1 MNLLKKN
8 KYSIRKYKVGI
19 FSTLIGTVLLL
30 SNPNGA
36 QALTTDHNVQGGSNQ
51 ALPGNS
57 QNTNA
62 DTNRDIV
69 NDSQNT
75 PNAHATDNTSTNQAL
90 TNHQNVDVANQV
102 GPAPIQPSASPAQNN
117 NNSNA
122 NSTAT
127 EPAANTNN
135 NLASNNNTLNVPNNT
150 DNNDS
155 ARHLTLKEIQEDV
168 RHSSDKPELVA
179 IAEEASNRPKK
190 RSRRAAPTDP
200 NATPADPTATPAD
213 PTAGNGSAPV
223 AITAPYTPT
232 TDPNANNIGQNAPNE
247 VLSFDDNN
255 IRPSTNRSVPT
266 VTVVDNLPG
275 YTLINGGKV
284 GVFSHAMVRT
294 SMFDSGD
301 AKNYQ
306 AQGNVI
312 ALGRIRGNDT
322 NDHGDFN
329 GIEKTLTVNPNSELI
344 FEFNTMTTKN
354 YQAQGNVI
362 ALGRIRGNDTNDHG
376 DFNGIEKTLTVNPN
390 SELIFE
396 FNTMTTKNYQGMTNL
411 IIKNADNDTVIG
423 EKVVA
428 YGPIW
433 RLLKVP
439 ENVSHLKIQFV
450 PKNDAIT
457 DARGIYQLRDGYKY
471 YDFVDSI
478 GLHSGSHV
486 YVERRTMEP
495 TATNNKEF
503 TVTTSLKNNGNF
515 GASFNTDDFV
525 YKIQLPEGVEYVN
538 NSLTK
543 DFPSGNSGVDIN
555 DMNVTYDAA
564 NRIITIKSTG
574 GGTGNSPARLM
585 PDKILDLKYKLRVNN
600 VPTPRTVTF
609 NDTLTYKTYSQDFIN
624 SPAESHTVSTNPYT
638 IDIIM
643 NKDALQAEV
652 DRRIQQADYTFA
664 SLDIFNDLKRRAQ
677 TILDENRNNVPLNKR
692 VSQADIDSLA
702 NQMQHTLIRSV
713 DAENAVNRKV
723 DDMEDLVN
731 QNDELTDE
739 EKQAAIQVIEE
750 HKNEIIGNIGD
761 QTTDDGV
768 TRIKDQGIQTLS
780 GDTATPV
787 VKPNAKQ
794 AIRDKAAKQREIINH
809 TPDAT
814 QDEIQDALNQ
824 LTTDETDAID
834 NVTNATTNADVETA
848 KNNGINTIGAVAPQ
862 VTHKQAAR
870 DAINQATATKRQQIN
885 SNREATQEEKNA
897 ALNELTQA
905 TNHALEQINQATTND
920 DVDTAKGDGLNAIN
934 PIAPVTVVKQAARD
948 AVSHDA
954 QQHIAEINANPDAT
968 QEERQAAIEK
978 VNAAVAVANTNILNA
993 NTNADVEQVKTNAI
1007 QGIQAIEPATKVKT
1021 DAKNAIDQSAETQH
1035 NAIFNNN
1042 DATLEEQQAAQ
1053 QLLDQAVATAKQ
1065 NINAADTNQEVAQ
1078 AKDQGTQN
1086 IVVIQPATQVKT
1098 DARNAVN
1105 EKAREAITNINA
1117 TPGATREEKQEAI
1130 NRVNTLKNRALNDIG
1145 VTSTT
1150 AMVNSIRDDAV
1161 NQIGA
1166 VQPHVTKKQTATG
1179 VLTDLATAKKQEINQ
1194 NTNATTEEK
1203 QVALNQVDQDLAT
1216 AINNIN
1222 QADTNAEVD
1231 QAQQL
1236 GTKAINAIQPNI
1248 VKKPAALAQTNQHYS
1263 AKLVEIN
1270 ATPDATDDEKN
1281 AAINTLNQDRQQAIE
1296 SIKQA
1301 NTNAEVDQAAT
1312 VAENNIDAVQV
1323 DVVKKQAARDKI
1335 TAEVA
1340 KRIEAVKQT
1349 PNATDEEK
1357 QAAVNQINQLK
1368 DQAFNQINQNQT
1380 NDQVDAT
1387 TNQAINAIDNV
1398 EAEVVIKPKAIAD
1411 IEKAVKEK
1419 QQQIDNSLDSTD
1431 NEKEVALQ
1439 ALAKE
1444 KEKALAAIDQAQT
1457 NSQVNQA
1464 ATNGVSAIKI
1474 IQPETKIK
1482 PAAREKINQK
1492 ANELRAQINQDKE
1505 ATAEERQ
1512 AALDKINDLVAK
1524 AMTNITNDRTNQ
1536 QVNDSTNQA
1545 LDDIALVTPD
1555 HIVRAAARDAVKQQ
1569 YEAKKH
1575 EIEQAEHATDEEK
1588 QVALN
1593 QLANNEKRALQ
1604 NINQA
1609 IANNDVKRVESNG
1622 IATLKGVEPH
1632 IVVKPEA
1639 QEAIKASADNQ
1650 VESIK
1655 DTPHATTDEL
1665 DEANQQINDT
1675 LKQGQ
1680 QDIDNTTQDAAVND
1694 VRNQTI
1700 KAIEQ
1705 IKPKVRR
1712 KRAALDNIDESNNN
1726 QLDAIRNTLDTT
1738 QDERNVA
1745 IAALN
1750 KIVNAIK
1757 NDIAQNKTNAEVD
1770 QTEADG
1776 NNNIKVILPK
1786 VQVKPAARQSVS
1798 AKAEAQNALIDQSD
1812 LSTEEERLAAK
1823 HLVEQALNQ
1832 AIDQINHADKTAQV
1846 NQNSIDAQNIISK
1859 IKPATTVKAT
1869 ALQQIQNI
1877 ATNKINLIKANNEAT
1892 DEEQNAAI
1900 VQVEK
1905 ELIKAKQQIAGAV
1918 TNADVAYLL
1927 HDGKNEIREIEPV
1940 INKKATAREQLTTLF
1955 NDKKQAIEANVQA
1968 TVEERNSILAQ
1979 LQNIY
1984 DTAIGQID
1992 QDRSNAQVDKTATLN
2007 LQTIHDLDVH
2017 PIKKPDAEKTINDD
2031 LARVTHLVQNYRKVS
2046 DRNKADALKAI
2057 TALKLQMDE
2066 ELKTARTNADV
2077 DAVLKRFNVALGD
2090 IEAVITEKENSLLR
2104 IDNIAQQTYAKFKA
2118 IATPEQLAKVKALI
2132 DQYVADG
2139 NRMVDEDAT
2148 LNDIKKDTQLIIDEI
2163 LAIKLPAEVI
2173 KASPKVGQPAPKVC
2187 TPIKK
2192 EDKQEVRKVVKELP
2206 NTGSEEMDL
2215 PLKEL
2220 ALITGAALL
2229 ARRRSKKEKES

>member
-36 QALTTDHNVQGGSNQ
+36 QALTTDNNVQSDTNQ
-51 ALPGNS
+51 ATPVNS
-57 QNTNA
+57 Q
-62 DTNRDIV
+62 DTNVANNRGLA
-69 NDSQNT
+69 NSAQNT
-75 PNAHATDNTSTNQAL
+75 PNQSATTNQSTNQAL
-90 TNHQNVDVANQV
+90 VNHNNGSIANQATPTSV
-102 GPAPIQPSASPAQNN
+102 QSSTPSAQNN
-117 NNSNA
+117 NHTDGNTTATETVSNA
-122 NSTAT
+122 N
-127 EPAANTNN
+127 NKDVV
-135 NLASNNNTLNVPNNT
+135 SNNTTLNVPNKTNE
-150 DNNDS
+150 NGS
-155 ARHLTLKEIQEDV
+155 GGHLTLKEIQEDV

-179 IAEEASNRPKK
+179 IAEQASNRPKK
-190 RSRRAAPTDP
+190 RSRRAAPADP
-200 NATPADPTATPAD
+200 NATPADPAAAA
-213 PTAGNGSAPV
+213 AGNGGAPV

-232 TDPNANNIGQNAPNE
+232 TDPNANNAGQNAPNE
-247 VLSFDDNN
+247 VLSFDDNG
-255 IRPSTNRSVPT
+255 IRPSTNRSVPS

-275 YTLINGGKV
+275 FTLINGGKV

-312 ALGRIRGNDT
+312 ALGRIKGNDT

-329 GIEKTLTVNPNSELI
+329 GIEKS
-344 FEFNTMTTKN
+344 
-354 YQAQGNVI
+354 
-362 ALGRIRGNDTNDHG
+362 
-376 DFNGIEKTLTVNPN
+376 LTVNPN

-396 FNTMTTKNYQGMTNL
+396 FNTMTTKNYQGVTNL
-411 IIKNADNDTVIG
+411 IIKNADNDTVIA
-423 EKVVA
+423 EKSVA

-433 RLLKVP
+433 RLFKVP

-525 YKIQLPEGVEYVN
+525 YKVQLPEGVEYVN

-543 DFPSGNSGVDIN
+543 DFPSSNSGVDMN
-555 DMNVTYDAA
+555 DFNVTYDAA
-564 NRIITIKSTG
+564 NRVITIKSTG
-574 GGTGNSPARLM
+574 GGSGNSPARLM

-609 NDTLTYKTYSQDFIN
+609 NDTLTYKTYTQDFIN

-692 VSQADIDSLA
+692 VSQADIDSLT

-713 DAENAVNRKV
+713 DAENAVNKKV
-723 DDMEDLVN
+723 DQMEDLVN

-787 VKPNAKQ
+787 VKPNAKK
-794 AIRDKAAKQREIINH
+794 AIRDKATKQREIINA

-814 QDEIQDALNQ
+814 EDEIQDALNQ
-824 LTTDETDAID
+824 LATDETDAID
-834 NVTNATTNADVETA
+834 NVTNATTNADVEIA
-848 KNNGINTIGAVAPQ
+848 KNNGINTIGAVVPQ

-905 TNHALEQINQATTND
+905 TNHALEQINQATTNA
-920 DVDTAKGDGLNAIN
+920 DVDNAKGDGLNAIN

-968 QEERQAAIEK
+968 QEERQAAIDK
-978 VNAAVAVANTNILNA
+978 VNAAVTAANTNILNA

-1007 QGIQAIEPATKVKT
+1007 QGIQAITPATKVKT
-1021 DAKNAIDQSAETQH
+1021 DAKNAIDKSAETQH
-1035 NAIFNNN
+1035 NTIFNNN

-1105 EKAREAITNINA
+1105 DKAREAITNIDA

-1130 NRVNTLKNRALNDIG
+1130 NRVNTLKNRALTDIG

-1179 VLTDLATAKKQEINQ
+1179 VLNDLATAKKQEINQ

-1203 QVALNQVDQDLAT
+1203 QVALNQVDQELAT

-1248 VKKPAALAQTNQHYS
+1248 VKKPAALAQINQHYN
-1263 AKLVEIN
+1263 AKLAEIN
-1270 ATPDATDDEKN
+1270 ATPDATNDEKN

-1368 DQAFNQINQNQT
+1368 DQAINQINQNQT
-1380 NDQVDAT
+1380 NDQVDTT
-1387 TNQAINAIDNV
+1387 TNQAVNAIDNV

-1431 NEKEVALQ
+1431 NEKEVASQ

-1474 IQPETKIK
+1474 IQPETKVK

-1492 ANELRAQINQDKE
+1492 ANELRAKINQDKE

-1512 AALDKINDLVAK
+1512 VALDKINEFVNQ
-1524 AMTNITNDRTNQ
+1524 AMTDITNNRTNQ
-1536 QVNDSTNQA
+1536 QVDDTTSQA
-1545 LDDIALVTPD
+1545 LDSIALVAPE

-1569 YEAKKH
+1569 YEAKKQ

-1593 QLANNEKRALQ
+1593 QLANNEKLALQ

-1609 IANNDVKRVESNG
+1609 VTNNDVKRVETNG
-1622 IATLKGVEPH
+1622 IATLKGVQPH
-1632 IVVKPEA
+1632 IVIKPEA
-1639 QEAIKASADNQ
+1639 QQAIKATAENQ

-1655 DTPHATTDEL
+1655 DTPHATVDEL
-1665 DEANQQINDT
+1665 DEANQLISDT
-1675 LKQGQ
+1675 LKQAQ
-1680 QDIDNTTQDAAVND
+1680 QEIENTNQDAAVTD

-1712 KRAALDNIDESNNN
+1712 KRAALDSIEENNKN

-1738 QDERNVA
+1738 QDERDVA
-1745 IAALN
+1745 IDTLN
-1750 KIVNAIK
+1750 KIVNTIK

-1770 QTEADG
+1770 RTETDG
-1776 NNNIKVILPK
+1776 NDNIKVILPK
-1786 VQVKPAARQSVS
+1786 VQVKPAARQSVGV
-1798 AKAEAQNALIDQSD
+1798 KAEAQNALIDQSD

-1846 NQNSIDAQNIISK
+1846 NQDSIDAQNIISK

-1892 DEEQNAAI
+1892 DEEQNIAI
-1900 VQVEK
+1900 AQVEK
-1905 ELIKAKQQIAGAV
+1905 ELIKAKQQIASAV

-1927 HDGKNEIREIEPV
+1927 HDEKNEIREIEPV
-1940 INKKATAREQLTTLF
+1940 INRKASAREQLTTLF
-1955 NDKKQAIEANVQA
+1955 NDKKQAIEANIQA

-1992 QDRSNAQVDKTATLN
+1992 QDRSNAQVDKTASLN

-2031 LARVTHLVQNYRKVS
+2031 LARVTALVQNYRKVS
-2046 DRNKADALKAI
+2046 NRNKADALKAI

-2077 DAVLKRFNVALGD
+2077 DAVLKRFNVALSD

-2118 IATPEQLAKVKALI
+2118 IATPEQLAKVKVLI

-2139 NRMVDEDAT
+2139 NRMIDEDAT
-2148 LNDIKKDTQLIIDEI
+2148 LNDIKQHTQFIVDEI
-2163 LAIKLPAEVI
+2163 LAIKLPAEATKV
-2173 KASPKVGQPAPKVC
+2173 SPKEIQPAPKVC

-2192 EDKQEVRKVVKELP
+2192 EETHESRKVEKELP
-2206 NTGSEEMDL
+2206 NTGSEGMDL
-2215 PLKEL
+2215 PLKEF

-2229 ARRRSKKEKES
+2229 ARRRTKNEKES

>member
-36 QALTTDHNVQGGSNQ
+36 QALTTDNNVQSDTNQ
-51 ALPGNS
+51 ATPVNS
-57 QNTNA
+57 QDKDVAN
-62 DTNRDIV
+62 NRGLA
-69 NDSQNT
+69 NSAQNT
-75 PNAHATDNTSTNQAL
+75 PNQSATTNQATNQAL
-90 TNHQNVDVANQV
+90 VNHNNGSIVNQATPTSV
-102 GPAPIQPSASPAQNN
+102 QSSTPSAQNN
-117 NNSNA
+117 NHTDGNTTATETVSNA
-122 NSTAT
+122 N
-127 EPAANTNN
+127 NN
-135 NLASNNNTLNVPNNT
+135 DVASNNTTLNVPNKTNE
-150 DNNDS
+150 NGS
-155 ARHLTLKEIQEDV
+155 GGHLTLKEIQEDV

-179 IAEEASNRPKK
+179 IAEPASNRPKK
-190 RSRRAAPTDP
+190 RSRRAVPADP
-200 NATPADPTATPAD
+200 NATPADPGAAA
-213 PTAGNGSAPV
+213 AGNGGAPV

-232 TDPNANNIGQNAPNE
+232 TDPNANNAGQNAPNE
-247 VLSFDDNN
+247 VLSFDDNS
-255 IRPSTNRSVPT
+255 IRPSTNRSVPS

-275 YTLINGGKV
+275 FTLINGGKV
-284 GVFSHAMVRT
+284 GVLSHAMVRT
-294 SMFDSGD
+294 SMFEAGS
-301 AKNYQ
+301 NRTYQ
-306 AQGNVI
+306 AQGNVL
-312 ALGRIRGNDT
+312 ALGRISGTDASN
-322 NDHGDFN
+322 HGDFN
-329 GIEKTLTVNPNSELI
+329 GIEKSLTVNPNSELI
-344 FEFNTMTTKN
+344 FEFNTMPTKN
-354 YQAQGNVI
+354 GQGATNV
-362 ALGRIRGNDTNDHG
+362 
-376 DFNGIEKTLTVNPN
+376 
-390 SELIFE
+390 
-396 FNTMTTKNYQGMTNL
+396 
-411 IIKNADNDTVIG
+411 IIKNADTNDTIA
-423 EKVVA
+423 EKTVEG
-428 YGPIW
+428 GPTL
-433 RLLKVP
+433 RLFKVP
-439 ENVSHLKIQFV
+439 DNVRNLKIQFV

-457 DARGIYQLRDGYKY
+457 DARGIYQLKDGYKY
-471 YDFVDSI
+471 YSFVDSI

-503 TVTTSLKNNGNF
+503 TVTTSLKNNGNS
-515 GASFNTDDFV
+515 GASLDTDEFV

-543 DFPSGNSGVDIN
+543 DFPSNNSGVDVN

-564 NRIITIKSTG
+564 NRVITIKSTG
-574 GGTGNSPARLM
+574 GGTTNSPARLM

-609 NDTLTYKTYSQDFIN
+609 NDTLTYKTYTQDFIN
-624 SPAESHTVSTNPYT
+624 SAAESHTVSTNPYT

-664 SLDIFNDLKRRAQ
+664 SLDIFNDLKKRAQ
-677 TILDENRNNVPLNKR
+677 TILAENRNNVPLNKR
-692 VSQADIDSLA
+692 VSQADIDTLT

-713 DAENAVNRKV
+713 DAENAVNQKA
-723 DDMEDLVN
+723 DQMEDLVN

-750 HKNEIIGNIGD
+750 HKGNIIGDIGD

-787 VKPNAKQ
+787 VKPNAKK
-794 AIRDKAAKQREIINH
+794 AIRDKATKQREIINA

-814 QDEIQDALNQ
+814 EDEIQDAINQ
-824 LTTDETDAID
+824 LATDETDAID

-848 KNNGINTIGAVAPQ
+848 KNNGINTIGSVVPQ

-905 TNHALEQINQATTND
+905 TNHALEQINQATTNA
-920 DVDTAKGDGLNAIN
+920 DVDNAKGDGLNAIN

-968 QEERQAAIEK
+968 QEERQAAIDK
-978 VNAAVAVANTNILNA
+978 VNAAVTAANTNILNA
-993 NTNADVEQVKTNAI
+993 NTNAEVEQVKTNAI
-1007 QGIQAIEPATKVKT
+1007 QGIQAITPATKVKT
-1021 DAKNAIDQSAETQH
+1021 DAKNAIDKSAETQH
-1035 NAIFNNN
+1035 NTIFNNN

-1098 DARNAVN
+1098 DARNVVN
-1105 EKAREAITNINA
+1105 DKAREAITNINA

-1130 NRVNTLKNRALNDIG
+1130 NRVNTLKNRALTDIG

-1179 VLTDLATAKKQEINQ
+1179 VLNDLATAKKQEINQ

-1203 QVALNQVDQDLAT
+1203 QVALNQVDQELAT

-1248 VKKPAALAQTNQHYS
+1248 VKKPAALAQINQHYN
-1263 AKLVEIN
+1263 AKLAEIN
-1270 ATPDATDDEKN
+1270 ATPDATNDEKN

-1380 NDQVDAT
+1380 NDQVDTT
-1387 TNQAINAIDNV
+1387 TNQALNAIDNV

-1431 NEKEVALQ
+1431 NEKEVASQ

-1474 IQPETKIK
+1474 IQPETKVK

-1492 ANELRAQINQDKE
+1492 ANELRAKINQDKE

-1512 AALDKINDLVAK
+1512 VALDKINEFVNQ
-1524 AMTNITNDRTNQ
+1524 AMTDITNNRTNQ
-1536 QVNDSTNQA
+1536 QVDDTTSQA
-1545 LDDIALVTPD
+1545 LDSIALVAPE

-1569 YEAKKH
+1569 YEAKKQ

-1593 QLANNEKRALQ
+1593 QLANNKKLALQ

-1609 IANNDVKRVESNG
+1609 VTNNDVKRVETNG
-1622 IATLKGVEPH
+1622 IATLKGVQPH
-1632 IVVKPEA
+1632 IVIKPEA
-1639 QEAIKASADNQ
+1639 QQAIKASAENQ

-1655 DTPHATTDEL
+1655 DTPHATVDEL
-1665 DEANQQINDT
+1665 DEANQLISDT
-1675 LKQGQ
+1675 LKQAQ
-1680 QDIDNTTQDAAVND
+1680 QEIENTNQDAAVTD

-1712 KRAALDNIDESNNN
+1712 KRAALDSIEENNKN

-1738 QDERNVA
+1738 QDERDVA
-1745 IAALN
+1745 IDTLN
-1750 KIVNAIK
+1750 KIVNTIK

-1770 QTEADG
+1770 RTETDG
-1776 NNNIKVILPK
+1776 NDNIKVILPK
-1786 VQVKPAARQSVS
+1786 VQVKPAARQSVGV
-1798 AKAEAQNALIDQSD
+1798 KAEAQNALIDQSD

-1846 NQNSIDAQNIISK
+1846 NQDSIDAQNIISK

-1892 DEEQNAAI
+1892 DEEQNIAI
-1900 VQVEK
+1900 AQVEK
-1905 ELIKAKQQIAGAV
+1905 ELIKAKQQIASAV

-1927 HDGKNEIREIEPV
+1927 HDEKNEIREIEPV
-1940 INKKATAREQLTTLF
+1940 ISRKASAREQLTTLF
-1955 NDKKQAIEANVQA
+1955 NDKKQAIEANIQA

-1992 QDRSNAQVDKTATLN
+1992 QDRSNAQVDKTASLN

-2031 LARVTHLVQNYRKVS
+2031 LARVTALVQNYRKVS

-2077 DAVLKRFNVALGD
+2077 DAVLKRFNVALSD

-2118 IATPEQLAKVKALI
+2118 IATPEQLAKVKVLI

-2139 NRMVDEDAT
+2139 NRMIDEDAT
-2148 LNDIKKDTQLIIDEI
+2148 LNDIKQHTQFIVDEI
-2163 LAIKLPAEVI
+2163 LAIKLPAEAMKV
-2173 KASPKVGQPAPKVC
+2173 SPKVIQPAPKVC

-2192 EDKQEVRKVVKELP
+2192 EETHESRKVEKELP

-2215 PLKEL
+2215 PLKEF

-2229 ARRRSKKEKES
+2229 ARRRTKNEKES

>member
-57 QNTNA
+57 PNTNA

-69 NDSQNT
+69 NGSQNT

-90 TNHQNVDVANQV
+90 TNHQNVGVANQV
-102 GPAPIQPSASPAQNN
+102 APAPIQPSTSSASNN
-117 NNSNA
+117 NHSDA

-190 RSRRAAPTDP
+190 RSRRAAPADP
-200 NATPADPTATPAD
+200 NATPAD

-223 AITAPYTPT
+223 AITAPFTPT

-247 VLSFDDNN
+247 VLTFDDNN

-312 ALGRIRGNDT
+312 ALGRIKGNDT
-322 NDHGDFN
+322 NDHG
-329 GIEKTLTVNPNSELI
+329 G
-344 FEFNTMTTKN
+344 
-354 YQAQGNVI
+354 
-362 ALGRIRGNDTNDHG
+362 
-376 DFNGIEKTLTVNPN
+376 FNGIEKTLTVNPN

-609 NDTLTYKTYSQDFIN
+609 NDILTYKTYTQDFIN

-664 SLDIFNDLKRRAQ
+664 SLDIFNELKRRAQ

-692 VSQADIDSLA
+692 VSQADIDSLV

-794 AIRDKAAKQREIINH
+794 AIRDKAAKQREIINN

-978 VNAAVAVANTNILNA
+978 VNAAVAAANTNILNA

-1105 EKAREAITNINA
+1105 DKAREAITNINA

-1194 NTNATTEEK
+1194 NTNATDEEK

-1248 VKKPAALAQTNQHYS
+1248 VKKPTALAQINQHYN
-1263 AKLVEIN
+1263 AKLAEIN

-1368 DQAFNQINQNQT
+1368 DRAFNQINQNQT

-1398 EAEVVIKPKAIAD
+1398 EAKVVIKPKAIAD

-1431 NEKEVALQ
+1431 NEKEVALL

-1474 IQPETKIK
+1474 IQPETKVK

-1555 HIVRAAARDAVKQQ
+1555 HIVRATARDAVKQQ

-1604 NINQA
+1604 NIDQA

-1905 ELIKAKQQIAGAV
+1905 ELIKAKQQIASAV

-1955 NDKKQAIEANVQA
+1955 NDKKLAIEANVQA

-1992 QDRSNAQVDKTATLN
+1992 QDRSNAQVDKTASLN

-2139 NRMVDEDAT
+2139 IRMIDEDAT
-2148 LNDIKKDTQLIIDEI
+2148 LNDIKQHTQFIVDEI
-2163 LAIKLPAEVI
+2163 LAIKLPAEATKVL
-2173 KASPKVGQPAPKVC
+2173 PKVGQPAPKLC
-2187 TPIKK
+2187 TSIKK
-2192 EDKQEVRKVVKELP
+2192 VDKQEVRKVVKELP

-2229 ARRRSKKEKES
+2229 ARRRNKNEKES

>member
-36 QALTTDHNVQGGSNQ
+36 QALTTDNNVQSDTNQ
-51 ALPGNS
+51 ATPVNS
-57 QNTNA
+57 QDKDVAN
-62 DTNRDIV
+62 NRGLA
-69 NDSQNT
+69 NSAQNT
-75 PNAHATDNTSTNQAL
+75 PNQSATTNQATNQAL
-90 TNHQNVDVANQV
+90 VNHNNGSIVNQATPTSV
-102 GPAPIQPSASPAQNN
+102 QSSTPSAQNN
-117 NNSNA
+117 NHTDGNTTATETVSNA
-122 NSTAT
+122 N
-127 EPAANTNN
+127 NN
-135 NLASNNNTLNVPNNT
+135 DVASNNTTLNVPN
-150 DNNDS
+150 
-155 ARHLTLKEIQEDV
+155 
-168 RHSSDKPELVA
+168 
-179 IAEEASNRPKK
+179 
-190 RSRRAAPTDP
+190 
-200 NATPADPTATPAD
+200 
-213 PTAGNGSAPV
+213 
-223 AITAPYTPT
+223 
-232 TDPNANNIGQNAPNE
+232 
-247 VLSFDDNN
+247 
-255 IRPSTNRSVPT
+255 
-266 VTVVDNLPG
+266 
-275 YTLINGGKV
+275 
-284 GVFSHAMVRT
+284 
-294 SMFDSGD
+294 
-301 AKNYQ
+301 
-306 AQGNVI
+306 
-312 ALGRIRGNDT
+312 
-322 NDHGDFN
+322 
-329 GIEKTLTVNPNSELI
+329 
-344 FEFNTMTTKN
+344 
-354 YQAQGNVI
+354 
-362 ALGRIRGNDTNDHG
+362 
-376 DFNGIEKTLTVNPN
+376 
-390 SELIFE
+390 
-396 FNTMTTKNYQGMTNL
+396 
-411 IIKNADNDTVIG
+411 
-423 EKVVA
+423 
-428 YGPIW
+428 
-433 RLLKVP
+433 
-439 ENVSHLKIQFV
+439 
-450 PKNDAIT
+450 
-457 DARGIYQLRDGYKY
+457 
-471 YDFVDSI
+471 
-478 GLHSGSHV
+478 
-486 YVERRTMEP
+486 
-495 TATNNKEF
+495 
-503 TVTTSLKNNGNF
+503 
-515 GASFNTDDFV
+515 
-525 YKIQLPEGVEYVN
+525 
-538 NSLTK
+538 
-543 DFPSGNSGVDIN
+543 
-555 DMNVTYDAA
+555 
-564 NRIITIKSTG
+564 
-574 GGTGNSPARLM
+574 
-585 PDKILDLKYKLRVNN
+585 
-600 VPTPRTVTF
+600 
-609 NDTLTYKTYSQDFIN
+609 KTYTQDFIN
-624 SPAESHTVSTNPYT
+624 SAAESHTVSTNPYT

-664 SLDIFNDLKRRAQ
+664 SLDIFNDLKKRAQ
-677 TILDENRNNVPLNKR
+677 TILAENRNNVPLNKR
-692 VSQADIDSLA
+692 VSQADIDTLT

-713 DAENAVNRKV
+713 DAENAVNQKA
-723 DDMEDLVN
+723 DQMEDLVN

-750 HKNEIIGNIGD
+750 HKGNIIGDIGD

-787 VKPNAKQ
+787 VKPNAKK
-794 AIRDKAAKQREIINH
+794 AIRDKATKQREIINA

-814 QDEIQDALNQ
+814 EDEIQDAINQ
-824 LTTDETDAID
+824 LATDETDAID

-848 KNNGINTIGAVAPQ
+848 KNNGINTIGSVVPQ

-905 TNHALEQINQATTND
+905 TNHALEQINQATTNA
-920 DVDTAKGDGLNAIN
+920 DVDNAKGDGLNAIN

-968 QEERQAAIEK
+968 QEERQAAIDK
-978 VNAAVAVANTNILNA
+978 VNAAVTAANTNILNA
-993 NTNADVEQVKTNAI
+993 NTNAEVEQVKTNAI
-1007 QGIQAIEPATKVKT
+1007 QGIQAITPATKVKT
-1021 DAKNAIDQSAETQH
+1021 DAKNAIDKSAETQH
-1035 NAIFNNN
+1035 NTIFNNN

-1098 DARNAVN
+1098 DARNVVN
-1105 EKAREAITNINA
+1105 DKAREAITNINA

-1130 NRVNTLKNRALNDIG
+1130 NRVNTLKNRALTDIG

-1179 VLTDLATAKKQEINQ
+1179 VLNDLATAKKQEINQ

-1203 QVALNQVDQDLAT
+1203 QVALNQVDQELAT

-1248 VKKPAALAQTNQHYS
+1248 VKKPAALAQINQHYN
-1263 AKLVEIN
+1263 AKLAEIN
-1270 ATPDATDDEKN
+1270 ATPDATNDEKN

-1380 NDQVDAT
+1380 NDQVDTT
-1387 TNQAINAIDNV
+1387 TNQALNAIDNV

-1431 NEKEVALQ
+1431 NEKEVASQ

-1474 IQPETKIK
+1474 IQPETKVK

-1492 ANELRAQINQDKE
+1492 ANELRAKINQDKE

-1512 AALDKINDLVAK
+1512 VALDKINEFVNQ
-1524 AMTNITNDRTNQ
+1524 AMTDITNNRTNQ
-1536 QVNDSTNQA
+1536 QVDDTTSQA
-1545 LDDIALVTPD
+1545 LDSIALVAPE

-1569 YEAKKH
+1569 YEAKKQ

-1593 QLANNEKRALQ
+1593 QLANNKKLALQ

-1609 IANNDVKRVESNG
+1609 VTNNDVKRVETNG
-1622 IATLKGVEPH
+1622 IATLKGVQPH
-1632 IVVKPEA
+1632 IVIKPEA
-1639 QEAIKASADNQ
+1639 QQAIKASAENQ

-1655 DTPHATTDEL
+1655 DTPHATVDEL
-1665 DEANQQINDT
+1665 DEANQLISDT
-1675 LKQGQ
+1675 LKQAQ
-1680 QDIDNTTQDAAVND
+1680 QEIENTNQDAAVTD

-1712 KRAALDNIDESNNN
+1712 KRAALDSIEENNKN

-1738 QDERNVA
+1738 QDERDVA
-1745 IAALN
+1745 IDTLN
-1750 KIVNAIK
+1750 KIVNTIK

-1770 QTEADG
+1770 RTETDG
-1776 NNNIKVILPK
+1776 NDNIKVILPK
-1786 VQVKPAARQSVS
+1786 VQVKPAARQSVGV
-1798 AKAEAQNALIDQSD
+1798 KAEAQNALIDQSD

-1846 NQNSIDAQNIISK
+1846 NQDSIDAQNIISK

-1892 DEEQNAAI
+1892 DEEQNIAI
-1900 VQVEK
+1900 AQVEK
-1905 ELIKAKQQIAGAV
+1905 ELIKAKQQIASAV

-1927 HDGKNEIREIEPV
+1927 HDEKNEIREIEPV
-1940 INKKATAREQLTTLF
+1940 ISRKASAREQLTTLF
-1955 NDKKQAIEANVQA
+1955 NDKKQAIEANIQA

-1992 QDRSNAQVDKTATLN
+1992 QDRSNAQVDKTASLN

-2031 LARVTHLVQNYRKVS
+2031 LARVTALVQNYRKVS

-2077 DAVLKRFNVALGD
+2077 DAVLKRFNVALSD

-2118 IATPEQLAKVKALI
+2118 IATPEQLAKVKVLI

-2139 NRMVDEDAT
+2139 NRMIDEDAT
-2148 LNDIKKDTQLIIDEI
+2148 LNDIKQHTQFIVDEI
-2163 LAIKLPAEVI
+2163 LAIKLPAEAMKV
-2173 KASPKVGQPAPKVC
+2173 SPKVIQPAPKVC

-2192 EDKQEVRKVVKELP
+2192 EETHESRKVEKELP

-2215 PLKEL
+2215 PLKEF

-2229 ARRRSKKEKES
+2229 ARRRTKNEKES

>member
-36 QALTTDHNVQGGSNQ
+36 QALTTDNNVQSDTNQ
-51 ALPGNS
+51 ATPVNS
-57 QNTNA
+57 QDKDVAN
-62 DTNRDIV
+62 NRGLA
-69 NDSQNT
+69 NSAQNT
-75 PNAHATDNTSTNQAL
+75 PNQSATTNQSTNQAL
-90 TNHQNVDVANQV
+90 VNHNNGSIVNQATPTSV
-102 GPAPIQPSASPAQNN
+102 QSSTPSAQNN
-117 NNSNA
+117 NHTDGNTTATETVSNA
-122 NSTAT
+122 N
-127 EPAANTNN
+127 NN
-135 NLASNNNTLNVPNNT
+135 DAVSNNTTLNVPNKTNE
-150 DNNDS
+150 NGS
-155 ARHLTLKEIQEDV
+155 GGHLTLKEIQEDV

-179 IAEEASNRPKK
+179 IAEPASNRPKK
-190 RSRRAAPTDP
+190 RSRRAAPADP
-200 NATPADPTATPAD
+200 NATPADPGAAA
-213 PTAGNGSAPV
+213 AGNGGAPV

-232 TDPNANNIGQNAPNE
+232 TDPNANNAGQNAPNE
-247 VLSFDDNN
+247 VLSFDDNS
-255 IRPSTNRSVPT
+255 IRPSTNRSVPS

-275 YTLINGGKV
+275 FTLINGGKV
-284 GVFSHAMVRT
+284 GVLSHAMVRT
-294 SMFDSGD
+294 SMFEAGS
-301 AKNYQ
+301 NRTYQ
-306 AQGNVI
+306 AQGNVL
-312 ALGRIRGNDT
+312 ALGRISGTDASN
-322 NDHGDFN
+322 HGDFN
-329 GIEKTLTVNPNSELI
+329 GIEKSLTVNPNSELI

-354 YQAQGNVI
+354 GQGATNV
-362 ALGRIRGNDTNDHG
+362 
-376 DFNGIEKTLTVNPN
+376 
-390 SELIFE
+390 
-396 FNTMTTKNYQGMTNL
+396 
-411 IIKNADNDTVIG
+411 IIKNADTNDTIA
-423 EKVVA
+423 EKTVEG
-428 YGPIW
+428 GPTL
-433 RLLKVP
+433 RLFKVP
-439 ENVSHLKIQFV
+439 DNVRNLKIQFV

-457 DARGIYQLRDGYKY
+457 DARGIYQLKDGYKY
-471 YDFVDSI
+471 YSFVDSI

-486 YVERRTMEP
+486 YVERRTMDP

-503 TVTTSLKNNGNF
+503 TVTTSLKNNGNS
-515 GASFNTDDFV
+515 GASLDTNDFV
-525 YKIQLPEGVEYVN
+525 YQVQLPEGVEYVN

-543 DFPSGNSGVDIN
+543 DFPSNNSGVDVN

-564 NRIITIKSTG
+564 NRVITIKSTG
-574 GGTGNSPARLM
+574 GGTANSPARLM
-585 PDKILDLKYKLRVNN
+585 PDKILDLRYKLRVNN
-600 VPTPRTVTF
+600 VPTPRRVTF
-609 NDTLTYKTYSQDFIN
+609 NETLTYKTYTQDFIN

-664 SLDIFNDLKRRAQ
+664 SLDIFNDLKKRAQ
-677 TILDENRNNVPLNKR
+677 TILAENRNNVPLNKR
-692 VSQADIDSLA
+692 VSQADIDTLT

-713 DAENAVNRKV
+713 DAENAVNQKA
-723 DDMEDLVN
+723 DQMEDLVN

-750 HKNEIIGNIGD
+750 HKGNIIGDIGD

-787 VKPNAKQ
+787 VKPNA
-794 AIRDKAAKQREIINH
+794 
-809 TPDAT
+809 
-814 QDEIQDALNQ
+814 
-824 LTTDETDAID
+824 
-834 NVTNATTNADVETA
+834 DVETA
-848 KNNGINTIGAVAPQ
+848 KNNGINTIGAVVPQ
-862 VTHKQAAR
+862 VTHKKAAR

-905 TNHALEQINQATTND
+905 TNHALEQINQATTNA
-920 DVDTAKGDGLNAIN
+920 DVDNAKGDGLNAIN

-968 QEERQAAIEK
+968 QEERQAAIDK
-978 VNAAVAVANTNILNA
+978 VNAAVTAANTNILNA
-993 NTNADVEQVKTNAI
+993 NTNAEVEQVKTNAI
-1007 QGIQAIEPATKVKT
+1007 QGIQAITPATKVKT
-1021 DAKNAIDQSAETQH
+1021 DAKNAIDKSAETQH
-1035 NAIFNNN
+1035 NTIFNNN

-1098 DARNAVN
+1098 DARNVVN
-1105 EKAREAITNINA
+1105 DKAREAITNINA

-1130 NRVNTLKNRALNDIG
+1130 NRVNTLKYRALTDIG

-1179 VLTDLATAKKQEINQ
+1179 VLNDLATAKKQEINQ

-1203 QVALNQVDQDLAT
+1203 QVALNQVDQELAT

-1248 VKKPAALAQTNQHYS
+1248 VKKPAALAQINQHYN
-1263 AKLVEIN
+1263 AKLAEIN
-1270 ATPDATDDEKN
+1270 ATPDATNDEKN

-1387 TNQAINAIDNV
+1387 TNQAVNAIDNV

-1431 NEKEVALQ
+1431 NEKEVASQ

-1474 IQPETKIK
+1474 IQPETKVK

-1492 ANELRAQINQDKE
+1492 ANELRAKINQDKE

-1512 AALDKINDLVAK
+1512 VALDKINEFVNQ
-1524 AMTNITNDRTNQ
+1524 AMTDITNNRTNQ
-1536 QVNDSTNQA
+1536 QVDDTTSQA
-1545 LDDIALVTPD
+1545 LDSIALVTPD

-1569 YEAKKH
+1569 YEAKKR

-1604 NINQA
+1604 NIDQA
-1609 IANNDVKRVESNG
+1609 IANNDVKRVETNG
-1622 IATLKGVEPH
+1622 IATLKGVQPH
-1632 IVVKPEA
+1632 IVIKPEA
-1639 QEAIKASADNQ
+1639 QQAIKASAENQ

-1655 DTPHATTDEL
+1655 DTPHATVDEL
-1665 DEANQQINDT
+1665 DEANQLISDT
-1675 LKQGQ
+1675 LKQAQ
-1680 QDIDNTTQDAAVND
+1680 QEIENTNQDAAVTD

-1712 KRAALDNIDESNNN
+1712 KRAALDSIEENNKN

-1738 QDERNVA
+1738 QDERDVA
-1745 IAALN
+1745 IDTLN
-1750 KIVNAIK
+1750 KIVNTIK

-1770 QTEADG
+1770 RTETDG
-1776 NNNIKVILPK
+1776 NDNIKVILPK
-1786 VQVKPAARQSVS
+1786 GQVKPAARQSVGV
-1798 AKAEAQNALIDQSD
+1798 KAEAQNALIDQSD

-1846 NQNSIDAQNIISK
+1846 NQDSIDAQNIISK

-1892 DEEQNAAI
+1892 DEEQNIAI
-1900 VQVEK
+1900 AQVEK
-1905 ELIKAKQQIAGAV
+1905 ELIKAKQQIASAV

-1927 HDGKNEIREIEPV
+1927 HDEKNEIREIEPV
-1940 INKKATAREQLTTLF
+1940 ISRKASAREQLTTLF
-1955 NDKKQAIEANVQA
+1955 NDKKQAIEANIQA

-1992 QDRSNAQVDKTATLN
+1992 QDRSNAQVDKTASLN

-2031 LARVTHLVQNYRKVS
+2031 LARVTALVQNYRKVS

-2077 DAVLKRFNVALGD
+2077 DAVLKRFNVALSD

-2118 IATPEQLAKVKALI
+2118 IATPEQLAKVKVLI

-2139 NRMVDEDAT
+2139 NRMIDEDAT
-2148 LNDIKKDTQLIIDEI
+2148 LNDIKQHTQFIVDEI
-2163 LAIKLPAEVI
+2163 LAIKLPAEAMKV
-2173 KASPKVGQPAPKVC
+2173 SPKVIQPAPKVC

-2192 EDKQEVRKVVKELP
+2192 EETHESRKVEKELP
-2206 NTGSEEMDL
+2206 NTGSEGMDL
-2215 PLKEL
+2215 PLKEF

-2229 ARRRSKKEKES
+2229 ARRRTKNEKES

>member
-36 QALTTDHNVQGGSNQ
+36 QALTTDNNVQSDTNQ
-51 ALPGNS
+51 ATPVNS
-57 QNTNA
+57 Q
-62 DTNRDIV
+62 DTNVANNRGLA
-69 NDSQNT
+69 NSAQNT
-75 PNAHATDNTSTNQAL
+75 PNQSATTNQSTNQAL
-90 TNHQNVDVANQV
+90 VNHNNGSIANQATPTSV
-102 GPAPIQPSASPAQNN
+102 QSSTPSAQNN
-117 NNSNA
+117 NHTDGNTTATETVSNA
-122 NSTAT
+122 N
-127 EPAANTNN
+127 NKDVV
-135 NLASNNNTLNVPNNT
+135 SNNTTLNVPNKTNE
-150 DNNDS
+150 NGS
-155 ARHLTLKEIQEDV
+155 GGHLTLKEIQEDV

-179 IAEEASNRPKK
+179 IAEQASNRPKK
-190 RSRRAAPTDP
+190 RSRRAAPADP
-200 NATPADPTATPAD
+200 NATPADPAAAA
-213 PTAGNGSAPV
+213 AGNGGAPV

-232 TDPNANNIGQNAPNE
+232 TDPNANNAGQNAPNE
-247 VLSFDDNN
+247 VLSFDDNG
-255 IRPSTNRSVPT
+255 IRPSTNRSVPS

-275 YTLINGGKV
+275 FTLINGGKV

-312 ALGRIRGNDT
+312 ALGRIKGNDT

-329 GIEKTLTVNPNSELI
+329 GIEKS
-344 FEFNTMTTKN
+344 
-354 YQAQGNVI
+354 
-362 ALGRIRGNDTNDHG
+362 
-376 DFNGIEKTLTVNPN
+376 LTVNPN

-396 FNTMTTKNYQGMTNL
+396 FNTMTTKNYQGVTNL
-411 IIKNADNDTVIG
+411 IIKNADNDTVIA
-423 EKVVA
+423 EKSVA

-433 RLLKVP
+433 RLFKVP

-525 YKIQLPEGVEYVN
+525 YKVQLPEGVEYVN

-543 DFPSGNSGVDIN
+543 DFPSSNSGVDMN
-555 DMNVTYDAA
+555 DFNVTYDAA
-564 NRIITIKSTG
+564 NRVITIKSTG
-574 GGTGNSPARLM
+574 GGSGNSPARLM

-609 NDTLTYKTYSQDFIN
+609 NDTLTYKTYTQDFIN

-692 VSQADIDSLA
+692 VSQADIDSLT

-713 DAENAVNRKV
+713 DAENAVNKKV
-723 DDMEDLVN
+723 DQMEDLVN

-787 VKPNAKQ
+787 VKPNAKK
-794 AIRDKAAKQREIINH
+794 AIRDKATKQREIINA

-814 QDEIQDALNQ
+814 EDEIQDALNQ
-824 LTTDETDAID
+824 LATDETDAID
-834 NVTNATTNADVETA
+834 NVTNATTNADVEIA
-848 KNNGINTIGAVAPQ
+848 KNNGINTIGAVVPQ

-905 TNHALEQINQATTND
+905 TNHALEQINQATTNA
-920 DVDTAKGDGLNAIN
+920 DVDNAKGDGLNAIN

-968 QEERQAAIEK
+968 QEERQAAIDK
-978 VNAAVAVANTNILNA
+978 VNAAVTAANTNILNA

-1007 QGIQAIEPATKVKT
+1007 QGIQAITPATKVKT
-1021 DAKNAIDQSAETQH
+1021 DAKNAIDKSAETQH
-1035 NAIFNNN
+1035 NTIFNNN

-1105 EKAREAITNINA
+1105 DKAREAITNINA

-1130 NRVNTLKNRALNDIG
+1130 NRVNTLKNRALTDIG

-1179 VLTDLATAKKQEINQ
+1179 VLNDLATAKKQEINQ

-1203 QVALNQVDQDLAT
+1203 QVALNQVDQELAT

-1248 VKKPAALAQTNQHYS
+1248 VKKPAALAQINQHYN
-1263 AKLVEIN
+1263 AKLAEIN
-1270 ATPDATDDEKN
+1270 ATPDATNDEKN

-1368 DQAFNQINQNQT
+1368 DQAINQINQNQT
-1380 NDQVDAT
+1380 NDQVDTT
-1387 TNQAINAIDNV
+1387 TNQAVNAIDNV

-1431 NEKEVALQ
+1431 NEKEVASQ

-1474 IQPETKIK
+1474 IQPETKVK

-1492 ANELRAQINQDKE
+1492 ANELRAKINQDKE

-1512 AALDKINDLVAK
+1512 VALDKINEFVNQ
-1524 AMTNITNDRTNQ
+1524 AMTDITNNRTNQ
-1536 QVNDSTNQA
+1536 QVDDTTSQA
-1545 LDDIALVTPD
+1545 LDSIALVAPE

-1569 YEAKKH
+1569 YEAKKQ

-1593 QLANNEKRALQ
+1593 QLANNEKLALQ

-1609 IANNDVKRVESNG
+1609 VTNNDVKRVETNG
-1622 IATLKGVEPH
+1622 IATLKGVQPH
-1632 IVVKPEA
+1632 IVIKPEA
-1639 QEAIKASADNQ
+1639 QQAIKASAENQ

-1655 DTPHATTDEL
+1655 DTPHATVDEL
-1665 DEANQQINDT
+1665 DEANQLISDT
-1675 LKQGQ
+1675 LKQAQ
-1680 QDIDNTTQDAAVND
+1680 QEIENTNQDAAVTD

-1712 KRAALDNIDESNNN
+1712 KRAALDSIEENNKN

-1738 QDERNVA
+1738 QDERDVA
-1745 IAALN
+1745 IDTLN
-1750 KIVNAIK
+1750 KIVNTIK

-1770 QTEADG
+1770 RTETDG
-1776 NNNIKVILPK
+1776 NDNIKVILPK
-1786 VQVKPAARQSVS
+1786 VQVKPAARQSVGV
-1798 AKAEAQNALIDQSD
+1798 KAEAQNALIDQSD

-1846 NQNSIDAQNIISK
+1846 NQDSIDAQNIISK

-1892 DEEQNAAI
+1892 DEEQNIAI
-1900 VQVEK
+1900 AQVEK
-1905 ELIKAKQQIAGAV
+1905 ELIKAKQQIASAV

-1927 HDGKNEIREIEPV
+1927 HDEKNEIREIEPV
-1940 INKKATAREQLTTLF
+1940 INRKASAREQLTTLF
-1955 NDKKQAIEANVQA
+1955 NDKKQAIEANIQA

-1992 QDRSNAQVDKTATLN
+1992 QDRSNAQVDKTASLN

-2017 PIKKPDAEKTINDD
+2017 PIKKPDVEKTINDD
-2031 LARVTHLVQNYRKVS
+2031 LARVTALVQNYRKVS
-2046 DRNKADALKAI
+2046 NRNKADALKAI

-2077 DAVLKRFNVALGD
+2077 DAVLKRFNVALSD

-2118 IATPEQLAKVKALI
+2118 IATPEQLAKVKVLI

-2139 NRMVDEDAT
+2139 NRMIDEDAT
-2148 LNDIKKDTQLIIDEI
+2148 LNDIKQHTQFIVDEI
-2163 LAIKLPAEVI
+2163 LAIKLPAEATKV
-2173 KASPKVGQPAPKVC
+2173 SPKEIQPAPKVC

-2192 EDKQEVRKVVKELP
+2192 EETHESRKVEKELP
-2206 NTGSEEMDL
+2206 NTGSEGMDL
-2215 PLKEL
+2215 PLKEF

-2229 ARRRSKKEKES
+2229 ARRRTKNEKES

>member
-36 QALTTDHNVQGGSNQ
+36 QALTTDNNVQSDTNQ
-51 ALPGNS
+51 ATPVNS
-57 QNTNA
+57 Q
-62 DTNRDIV
+62 DTNVANNRGLA
-69 NDSQNT
+69 NSAQNT
-75 PNAHATDNTSTNQAL
+75 PNQSATTNQSTNQAL
-90 TNHQNVDVANQV
+90 VNHNNGSIANQATPTSV
-102 GPAPIQPSASPAQNN
+102 QSSTPSAQNN
-117 NNSNA
+117 NHTDGNTTATETVSNA
-122 NSTAT
+122 N
-127 EPAANTNN
+127 NKDVV
-135 NLASNNNTLNVPNNT
+135 SNNTTLNVPNKTNE
-150 DNNDS
+150 NGS
-155 ARHLTLKEIQEDV
+155 GGHLTLKEIQEDV

-179 IAEEASNRPKK
+179 IAEQASNRPKK
-190 RSRRAAPTDP
+190 RSRRAAPADP
-200 NATPADPTATPAD
+200 NATPADPAAAA
-213 PTAGNGSAPV
+213 AGNGGAPV

-232 TDPNANNIGQNAPNE
+232 TDPNANNAGQNAPNE
-247 VLSFDDNN
+247 VLSFDDNG
-255 IRPSTNRSVPT
+255 IRPSTNRSVPS

-275 YTLINGGKV
+275 FTLINGGKV

-312 ALGRIRGNDT
+312 ALGRIKGNDI

-329 GIEKTLTVNPNSELI
+329 GIEKS
-344 FEFNTMTTKN
+344 
-354 YQAQGNVI
+354 
-362 ALGRIRGNDTNDHG
+362 
-376 DFNGIEKTLTVNPN
+376 LTVNPN

-396 FNTMTTKNYQGMTNL
+396 FNTMTTKNYQGVTNL
-411 IIKNADNDTVIG
+411 IIKNADNDTVIA
-423 EKVVA
+423 EKSVA

-433 RLLKVP
+433 RLFKAP

-525 YKIQLPEGVEYVN
+525 YKVQLPEGVEYVN

-543 DFPSGNSGVDIN
+543 DFPSSNSGVDMN
-555 DMNVTYDAA
+555 DFNVTYDAA
-564 NRIITIKSTG
+564 NRVITIKSTG
-574 GGTGNSPARLM
+574 GGSGNSPARLM

-609 NDTLTYKTYSQDFIN
+609 NDTLTYKTYTQDFIN

-692 VSQADIDSLA
+692 VSQADIDSLT

-713 DAENAVNRKV
+713 DAENAVNKKV
-723 DDMEDLVN
+723 DQMEDLVN

-787 VKPNAKQ
+787 VKPNAKK
-794 AIRDKAAKQREIINH
+794 AIRDKATKQREIINA

-814 QDEIQDALNQ
+814 EDEIQDALNQ
-824 LTTDETDAID
+824 LATDETDAID
-834 NVTNATTNADVETA
+834 NVTNATTNADVEIA
-848 KNNGINTIGAVAPQ
+848 KNNGINTIGAVVPQ

-905 TNHALEQINQATTND
+905 TNHALEQINQATTNA
-920 DVDTAKGDGLNAIN
+920 DVDNAKGDGLNAIN

-968 QEERQAAIEK
+968 QEERQAAIDK
-978 VNAAVAVANTNILNA
+978 VNAAVTAANTNILNA

-1007 QGIQAIEPATKVKT
+1007 QGIQAITPATKVKT
-1021 DAKNAIDQSAETQH
+1021 DAKNAIDKSAETQH
-1035 NAIFNNN
+1035 NTIFNNN

-1105 EKAREAITNINA
+1105 DKAREAITNINA

-1130 NRVNTLKNRALNDIG
+1130 NRVNTLKNRALTDIG

-1179 VLTDLATAKKQEINQ
+1179 VLNDLATAKKQEINQ

-1203 QVALNQVDQDLAT
+1203 QVALNQVDQELAT

-1248 VKKPAALAQTNQHYS
+1248 VKKPAALAQINQHYN
-1263 AKLVEIN
+1263 AKLAEIN
-1270 ATPDATDDEKN
+1270 ATPDATNDEKN

-1368 DQAFNQINQNQT
+1368 DQAINQINQNQT
-1380 NDQVDAT
+1380 NDQVDTT
-1387 TNQAINAIDNV
+1387 TNQAVNAIDNV

-1431 NEKEVALQ
+1431 NEKEVASQ

-1474 IQPETKIK
+1474 IQPETKVK

-1492 ANELRAQINQDKE
+1492 ANELRAKINQDKE

-1512 AALDKINDLVAK
+1512 VALDKINEFVNQ
-1524 AMTNITNDRTNQ
+1524 AMTDITNNRTNQ
-1536 QVNDSTNQA
+1536 QVDDTTSQA
-1545 LDDIALVTPD
+1545 LDSIALVAPE

-1569 YEAKKH
+1569 YEAKKQ

-1593 QLANNEKRALQ
+1593 QLANNEKLALQ

-1609 IANNDVKRVESNG
+1609 VTNNDVKRVETNG
-1622 IATLKGVEPH
+1622 IATLKGVQPH
-1632 IVVKPEA
+1632 IVIKPEA
-1639 QEAIKASADNQ
+1639 QQAIKATAENQ

-1655 DTPHATTDEL
+1655 DTPHATVDEL
-1665 DEANQQINDT
+1665 DEANQLISDT
-1675 LKQGQ
+1675 LKQAQ
-1680 QDIDNTTQDAAVND
+1680 QEIENTNQDAAVTD

-1712 KRAALDNIDESNNN
+1712 KRAALDSIEENNKN

-1738 QDERNVA
+1738 QDERDVA
-1745 IAALN
+1745 IDTLN
-1750 KIVNAIK
+1750 KIVNTIK

-1770 QTEADG
+1770 RTETDG
-1776 NNNIKVILPK
+1776 NDNIKVILPK
-1786 VQVKPAARQSVS
+1786 VQVKPAARQSVGV
-1798 AKAEAQNALIDQSD
+1798 KAEAQNALIDQSD

-1846 NQNSIDAQNIISK
+1846 NQDSIDAQNIISK

-1892 DEEQNAAI
+1892 DEEQNIAI
-1900 VQVEK
+1900 AQVEK
-1905 ELIKAKQQIAGAV
+1905 ELIKAKQQIASAV

-1927 HDGKNEIREIEPV
+1927 HDEKNEIREIEPV
-1940 INKKATAREQLTTLF
+1940 INRKASAREQLTTLF
-1955 NDKKQAIEANVQA
+1955 NDKKQAIEANIQA

-1992 QDRSNAQVDKTATLN
+1992 QDRSNAQVDKTASLN

-2031 LARVTHLVQNYRKVS
+2031 LARVTALVQNYRKVS
-2046 DRNKADALKAI
+2046 NRNKADALKAI

-2077 DAVLKRFNVALGD
+2077 DTVLKRFNVALSD

-2118 IATPEQLAKVKALI
+2118 IATPEQLAKVKVLI

-2139 NRMVDEDAT
+2139 NRMIDEDAT
-2148 LNDIKKDTQLIIDEI
+2148 LNDIKQHTQFIVDEI
-2163 LAIKLPAEVI
+2163 LAIKLPAEATKV
-2173 KASPKVGQPAPKVC
+2173 SPKEIQPAPKVC

-2192 EDKQEVRKVVKELP
+2192 EETHESRKVEKELP
-2206 NTGSEEMDL
+2206 NTGSEGMDL
-2215 PLKEL
+2215 PLKEF

-2229 ARRRSKKEKES
+2229 ARRRTKNEKES

>member
-36 QALTTDHNVQGGSNQ
+36 QALTTDNNVQSDTNQ
-51 ALPGNS
+51 ATPVNS
-57 QNTNA
+57 QDKDVAN
-62 DTNRDIV
+62 NRGLA
-69 NDSQNT
+69 NSAQNT
-75 PNAHATDNTSTNQAL
+75 PNQSATTNQATNQAL
-90 TNHQNVDVANQV
+90 VNHNNGSIVNQATPTSV
-102 GPAPIQPSASPAQNN
+102 QSSTPSAQNN
-117 NNSNA
+117 NHTDGNTTATETVSNA
-122 NSTAT
+122 N
-127 EPAANTNN
+127 NN
-135 NLASNNNTLNVPNNT
+135 DVASNNTTLNVPNKTNE
-150 DNNDS
+150 NGS
-155 ARHLTLKEIQEDV
+155 GGHLTLKEIQEDV

-179 IAEEASNRPKK
+179 IAEPASNRPKK
-190 RSRRAAPTDP
+190 RSRRAAPADP
-200 NATPADPTATPAD
+200 NATPADPGAAA
-213 PTAGNGSAPV
+213 AGNGGAPV

-232 TDPNANNIGQNAPNE
+232 TDPNANNAGQNAPNE
-247 VLSFDDNN
+247 VLSFDDNS
-255 IRPSTNRSVPT
+255 IRPSTNRSVPS

-275 YTLINGGKV
+275 FTLINGGKV
-284 GVFSHAMVRT
+284 GVLSHAMVRT
-294 SMFDSGD
+294 SMFEAGS
-301 AKNYQ
+301 NRTYQ
-306 AQGNVI
+306 AQGNVL
-312 ALGRIRGNDT
+312 ALGRISGTDASN
-322 NDHGDFN
+322 HGDFN
-329 GIEKTLTVNPNSELI
+329 GIEKSLTVNPNSELI
-344 FEFNTMTTKN
+344 FEFNTMPTKN
-354 YQAQGNVI
+354 GQGATNV
-362 ALGRIRGNDTNDHG
+362 
-376 DFNGIEKTLTVNPN
+376 
-390 SELIFE
+390 
-396 FNTMTTKNYQGMTNL
+396 
-411 IIKNADNDTVIG
+411 IIKNADTNDTIA
-423 EKVVA
+423 EKTVEG
-428 YGPIW
+428 GPTL
-433 RLLKVP
+433 RLFKVP
-439 ENVSHLKIQFV
+439 DNVRNLKIQFV

-457 DARGIYQLRDGYKY
+457 DARGIYQLKDGYKY
-471 YDFVDSI
+471 YSFVDSI

-503 TVTTSLKNNGNF
+503 TVTTSLKNNGNS
-515 GASFNTDDFV
+515 GASLDTDEFV
-525 YKIQLPEGVEYVN
+525 YKIKLPEGVEYVN

-543 DFPSGNSGVDIN
+543 DFPSNNSGVDVN

-564 NRIITIKSTG
+564 NRVITIKSTG
-574 GGTGNSPARLM
+574 GGTTNSPARLM

-609 NDTLTYKTYSQDFIN
+609 NDTLTYKTYTQDFIN
-624 SPAESHTVSTNPYT
+624 SAAESHTVSTNPYT

-664 SLDIFNDLKRRAQ
+664 SLDIFNDLKKRAQ
-677 TILDENRNNVPLNKR
+677 TILAENRNNVPLNKR
-692 VSQADIDSLA
+692 VSQADIDTLT

-713 DAENAVNRKV
+713 DAENAVNQKA
-723 DDMEDLVN
+723 DQMEDLVN

-750 HKNEIIGNIGD
+750 HKGNIIGDIGD

-787 VKPNAKQ
+787 VKPNAKK
-794 AIRDKAAKQREIINH
+794 AIRDKATKQREIINA

-814 QDEIQDALNQ
+814 EDEIQDAINQ
-824 LTTDETDAID
+824 LATDETDAID

-848 KNNGINTIGAVAPQ
+848 KNNGINTIGSVVPQ

-905 TNHALEQINQATTND
+905 TNHALEQINQATTNA
-920 DVDTAKGDGLNAIN
+920 DVDNAKGDGLNAIN

-968 QEERQAAIEK
+968 QEERQAAIDK
-978 VNAAVAVANTNILNA
+978 VNAAVTAANTNILNA
-993 NTNADVEQVKTNAI
+993 NTNAEVEQVKTNAI
-1007 QGIQAIEPATKVKT
+1007 QGIQAITPATKVKT
-1021 DAKNAIDQSAETQH
+1021 DAKNAIDKSAETQH
-1035 NAIFNNN
+1035 NTIFNNN

-1098 DARNAVN
+1098 DARNVVN
-1105 EKAREAITNINA
+1105 DKAREAITNINA

-1130 NRVNTLKNRALNDIG
+1130 NRVNTLKNRALTDIG

-1179 VLTDLATAKKQEINQ
+1179 VLNDLATAKKQEINQ

-1203 QVALNQVDQDLAT
+1203 QVALNQVDQELAT

-1248 VKKPAALAQTNQHYS
+1248 VKKPAALAQINQHYN
-1263 AKLVEIN
+1263 AKLAEIN
-1270 ATPDATDDEKN
+1270 ATPDATNDEKN

-1380 NDQVDAT
+1380 NDQVDTT
-1387 TNQAINAIDNV
+1387 TNQALNAIDNV

-1431 NEKEVALQ
+1431 NEKEVASQ

-1474 IQPETKIK
+1474 IQPETKVK

-1492 ANELRAQINQDKE
+1492 ANELRAKINQDKE

-1512 AALDKINDLVAK
+1512 VALDKINEFVNQ
-1524 AMTNITNDRTNQ
+1524 AMTDITNNRTNQ
-1536 QVNDSTNQA
+1536 QVDDTTSQA
-1545 LDDIALVTPD
+1545 LDSIALVAPE

-1569 YEAKKH
+1569 YEAKKQ

-1593 QLANNEKRALQ
+1593 QLANNKKLALQ

-1609 IANNDVKRVESNG
+1609 VTNNDVKRVETNG
-1622 IATLKGVEPH
+1622 IATLKGVQPH
-1632 IVVKPEA
+1632 IVIKPEA
-1639 QEAIKASADNQ
+1639 QQAIKASAENQ

-1655 DTPHATTDEL
+1655 DTPHATVDEL
-1665 DEANQQINDT
+1665 DEANQLISDT
-1675 LKQGQ
+1675 LKQAQ
-1680 QDIDNTTQDAAVND
+1680 QEIENTNQDAAVTD

-1712 KRAALDNIDESNNN
+1712 KRAALDSIEENNKN

-1738 QDERNVA
+1738 QDERDVA
-1745 IAALN
+1745 IDTLN
-1750 KIVNAIK
+1750 KIVNTIK

-1770 QTEADG
+1770 RTETDG
-1776 NNNIKVILPK
+1776 NDNIKVILPK
-1786 VQVKPAARQSVS
+1786 VQVKPAARQSVGV
-1798 AKAEAQNALIDQSD
+1798 KAEAQNALIDQSD

-1846 NQNSIDAQNIISK
+1846 NQDSIDAQNIISK

-1892 DEEQNAAI
+1892 DEEQNIAI
-1900 VQVEK
+1900 AQVEK
-1905 ELIKAKQQIAGAV
+1905 ELIKAKQQIASAV

-1927 HDGKNEIREIEPV
+1927 HDEKNEIREIEPV
-1940 INKKATAREQLTTLF
+1940 ISRKASAREQLTTLF
-1955 NDKKQAIEANVQA
+1955 NDKKQAIEANIQA

-1992 QDRSNAQVDKTATLN
+1992 QDRSNAQVDKTASLN

-2031 LARVTHLVQNYRKVS
+2031 LARVTALVQNYRKVS

-2077 DAVLKRFNVALGD
+2077 DAVLKRFNVALSD

-2118 IATPEQLAKVKALI
+2118 IATPEQLAKVKVLI

-2139 NRMVDEDAT
+2139 NRMIDEDAT
-2148 LNDIKKDTQLIIDEI
+2148 LNDIKQHTQFIVDEI
-2163 LAIKLPAEVI
+2163 LAIKLPAEAMKV
-2173 KASPKVGQPAPKVC
+2173 SPKVIQPAPKVC

-2192 EDKQEVRKVVKELP
+2192 EETHESRKVEKELP

-2215 PLKEL
+2215 PLKEF

-2229 ARRRSKKEKES
+2229 ARRRTKNEKES

>member
-36 QALTTDHNVQGGSNQ
+36 QALTTDNNVQSDTNQ
-51 ALPGNS
+51 ATPVNS
-57 QNTNA
+57 QDKDVAN
-62 DTNRDIV
+62 NRGLA
-69 NDSQNT
+69 NSAQNT
-75 PNAHATDNTSTNQAL
+75 PNQSATTNQSTNQAL
-90 TNHQNVDVANQV
+90 VNHNNGSIVNQATPTSV
-102 GPAPIQPSASPAQNN
+102 QSSTPSAQNN
-117 NNSNA
+117 NHTDGNTTATETVSNA
-122 NSTAT
+122 N
-127 EPAANTNN
+127 NN
-135 NLASNNNTLNVPNNT
+135 DAVSNNTTLNVPNKTNE
-150 DNNDS
+150 NGS
-155 ARHLTLKEIQEDV
+155 GGHLTLKEIQEDV

-179 IAEEASNRPKK
+179 IAEPASNRPKK
-190 RSRRAAPTDP
+190 RSRRAAP
-200 NATPADPTATPAD
+200 A
-213 PTAGNGSAPV
+213 
-223 AITAPYTPT
+223 
-232 TDPNANNIGQNAPNE
+232 DPNANNAGQNAPNE
-247 VLSFDDNN
+247 VLSFDDNS
-255 IRPSTNRSVPT
+255 IRPSTNRSVPS

-275 YTLINGGKV
+275 FTLINGGKV
-284 GVFSHAMVRT
+284 GVLSHAMVRT
-294 SMFDSGD
+294 SMFEAGS
-301 AKNYQ
+301 NRTYQ
-306 AQGNVI
+306 AQGNVL
-312 ALGRIRGNDT
+312 ALGRISGTDASN
-322 NDHGDFN
+322 HGDFN
-329 GIEKTLTVNPNSELI
+329 GIEKSLTVNPNSELI

-354 YQAQGNVI
+354 GQGATNV
-362 ALGRIRGNDTNDHG
+362 
-376 DFNGIEKTLTVNPN
+376 
-390 SELIFE
+390 
-396 FNTMTTKNYQGMTNL
+396 
-411 IIKNADNDTVIG
+411 IIKNADTNDTIA
-423 EKVVA
+423 EKTVEG
-428 YGPIW
+428 GPTL
-433 RLLKVP
+433 RLFKVP
-439 ENVSHLKIQFV
+439 DNVRNLKIQFV

-457 DARGIYQLRDGYKY
+457 DARGIYQLKDGYKY
-471 YDFVDSI
+471 YSFVDSI

-486 YVERRTMEP
+486 YVERRTMDP

-503 TVTTSLKNNGNF
+503 TVTTSLKNNGNS
-515 GASFNTDDFV
+515 GASLDTNDFV
-525 YKIQLPEGVEYVN
+525 YQVQLPEGVEYVN

-543 DFPSGNSGVDIN
+543 DFPSNNSGVDVN

-564 NRIITIKSTG
+564 NRVITIKSTG
-574 GGTGNSPARLM
+574 GGTANSPARLM
-585 PDKILDLKYKLRVNN
+585 PDKILDLRYKLRVNN
-600 VPTPRTVTF
+600 VPTPRRVTF
-609 NDTLTYKTYSQDFIN
+609 NETLTYKTYTQDFIN

-664 SLDIFNDLKRRAQ
+664 SLDIFNDLKKRAQ
-677 TILDENRNNVPLNKR
+677 TILAENRNNVPLNKR
-692 VSQADIDSLA
+692 VSQADIDTLT

-713 DAENAVNRKV
+713 DAENAVNQKA
-723 DDMEDLVN
+723 DQMEDLVN

-750 HKNEIIGNIGD
+750 HKGNIIGDIGD

-787 VKPNAKQ
+787 VKPNAKK
-794 AIRDKAAKQREIINH
+794 AIRDKATKQREIINA

-814 QDEIQDALNQ
+814 EDEIQDAINQ
-824 LTTDETDAID
+824 LATDETDAID

-848 KNNGINTIGAVAPQ
+848 KNNGINTIGAVVPQ
-862 VTHKQAAR
+862 VTHKKAAR

-905 TNHALEQINQATTND
+905 TNHALEQINQATTNA
-920 DVDTAKGDGLNAIN
+920 DVDNAKGDGLNAIN

-968 QEERQAAIEK
+968 QEERQAAIDK
-978 VNAAVAVANTNILNA
+978 VNAAVTAANTNILNA
-993 NTNADVEQVKTNAI
+993 NTNAEVEQVKTNAI
-1007 QGIQAIEPATKVKT
+1007 QGIQAITPATKVKT
-1021 DAKNAIDQSAETQH
+1021 DAKNAIDKSAETQH
-1035 NAIFNNN
+1035 NTIFNNN

-1098 DARNAVN
+1098 DARNVVN
-1105 EKAREAITNINA
+1105 DKAREAITNINA

-1130 NRVNTLKNRALNDIG
+1130 NRVNTLKYRALTDIG

-1179 VLTDLATAKKQEINQ
+1179 VLNDLATAKKQEINQ

-1203 QVALNQVDQDLAT
+1203 QVALNQVDQELAT

-1248 VKKPAALAQTNQHYS
+1248 VKKPAALAQINQHYN
-1263 AKLVEIN
+1263 AKLAEIN
-1270 ATPDATDDEKN
+1270 ATPDATNDEKN

-1387 TNQAINAIDNV
+1387 TNQAVNAIDNV

-1431 NEKEVALQ
+1431 NEKEVASQ

-1474 IQPETKIK
+1474 IQPETKVK

-1492 ANELRAQINQDKE
+1492 ANELRAKINQDKE

-1512 AALDKINDLVAK
+1512 VALDKINEFVNQ
-1524 AMTNITNDRTNQ
+1524 AMTDITNNRTNQ
-1536 QVNDSTNQA
+1536 QVDDTTSQA
-1545 LDDIALVTPD
+1545 LDSIALVTPD

-1569 YEAKKH
+1569 YEAKKR

-1604 NINQA
+1604 NIDQA
-1609 IANNDVKRVESNG
+1609 IANNDVKRVETNG
-1622 IATLKGVEPH
+1622 IATLKGVQPH
-1632 IVVKPEA
+1632 IVIKPEA
-1639 QEAIKASADNQ
+1639 QQAIKASAENQ

-1655 DTPHATTDEL
+1655 DTPHATVDEL
-1665 DEANQQINDT
+1665 DEANQLISDT
-1675 LKQGQ
+1675 LKQAQ
-1680 QDIDNTTQDAAVND
+1680 QEIENTNQDAAVTD

-1712 KRAALDNIDESNNN
+1712 KRAALDSIEENNKN

-1738 QDERNVA
+1738 QDERDVA
-1745 IAALN
+1745 IDTLN
-1750 KIVNAIK
+1750 KIVNTIK

-1770 QTEADG
+1770 RTETDG
-1776 NNNIKVILPK
+1776 NDNIKVILPK
-1786 VQVKPAARQSVS
+1786 VQVKPAARQSVGV
-1798 AKAEAQNALIDQSD
+1798 KAEAQNALIDQSD

-1846 NQNSIDAQNIISK
+1846 NQDSIDAQNIISK

-1892 DEEQNAAI
+1892 DEEQNIAI
-1900 VQVEK
+1900 AQVEK
-1905 ELIKAKQQIAGAV
+1905 ELIKAKQQIASAV

-1927 HDGKNEIREIEPV
+1927 HDEKNEIREIEPV
-1940 INKKATAREQLTTLF
+1940 ISRKASAREQLTTLF
-1955 NDKKQAIEANVQA
+1955 NDKKQAIEANIQA

-1992 QDRSNAQVDKTATLN
+1992 QDRSNAQVDKTASLN

-2031 LARVTHLVQNYRKVS
+2031 LARVTALVQNYRKVS

-2077 DAVLKRFNVALGD
+2077 DAVLKRFNVALSD

-2118 IATPEQLAKVKALI
+2118 IATPEQLAKVKVLI

-2139 NRMVDEDAT
+2139 NRMIDEDAT
-2148 LNDIKKDTQLIIDEI
+2148 LNDIKQHTQFIVDEI
-2163 LAIKLPAEVI
+2163 LAIKLPAEAMKV
-2173 KASPKVGQPAPKVC
+2173 SPKVIQPAPKVC

-2192 EDKQEVRKVVKELP
+2192 EETHESRKVEKELP
-2206 NTGSEEMDL
+2206 NTGSEGMDL
-2215 PLKEL
+2215 PLKEF

-2229 ARRRSKKEKES
+2229 ARRRTKNEKES

>member
-36 QALTTDHNVQGGSNQ
+36 QALTTDNNVQSDTNQ
-51 ALPGNS
+51 ATPVNS
-57 QNTNA
+57 Q
-62 DTNRDIV
+62 DTNVANNRGLA
-69 NDSQNT
+69 NSAQNT
-75 PNAHATDNTSTNQAL
+75 PNQSATTNQSTNQAL
-90 TNHQNVDVANQV
+90 VNHNNGSIANQATPTSV
-102 GPAPIQPSASPAQNN
+102 QSSTPSAQNN
-117 NNSNA
+117 NHTDGNTTATETVSNA
-122 NSTAT
+122 N
-127 EPAANTNN
+127 NKDVV
-135 NLASNNNTLNVPNNT
+135 SNNTTLNVPNKTNE
-150 DNNDS
+150 NGS
-155 ARHLTLKEIQEDV
+155 GGHLTLKEIQEDV

-179 IAEEASNRPKK
+179 IAEQASNRPKK
-190 RSRRAAPTDP
+190 RSRRAAPADP
-200 NATPADPTATPAD
+200 NATPADPAAAA
-213 PTAGNGSAPV
+213 AGNGGAPV

-232 TDPNANNIGQNAPNE
+232 TDPNANNAGQNAPNE
-247 VLSFDDNN
+247 VLSFDDNG
-255 IRPSTNRSVPT
+255 IRPSTNRSVPS

-275 YTLINGGKV
+275 FTLINGGKV

-312 ALGRIRGNDT
+312 ALGRIKGNDT

-329 GIEKTLTVNPNSELI
+329 GIEKS
-344 FEFNTMTTKN
+344 
-354 YQAQGNVI
+354 
-362 ALGRIRGNDTNDHG
+362 
-376 DFNGIEKTLTVNPN
+376 LTVNPN

-396 FNTMTTKNYQGMTNL
+396 FNTMTTKNYQGVTNL
-411 IIKNADNDTVIG
+411 IIKNADNDTVIA
-423 EKVVA
+423 EKSVA

-433 RLLKVP
+433 RLFKVP

-525 YKIQLPEGVEYVN
+525 YKVQLPEGVEYVN

-543 DFPSGNSGVDIN
+543 DFPSSNSGVDMN
-555 DMNVTYDAA
+555 DFNVTYDAA
-564 NRIITIKSTG
+564 NRVITIKSTG
-574 GGTGNSPARLM
+574 GGSGNSPARLM

-609 NDTLTYKTYSQDFIN
+609 NDTLTYKTYTQDFIN

-692 VSQADIDSLA
+692 VSQADIDSLT

-713 DAENAVNRKV
+713 DAENAVNKKV
-723 DDMEDLVN
+723 DQMEDLVN

-787 VKPNAKQ
+787 VKPNAKK
-794 AIRDKAAKQREIINH
+794 AIRDKATKQREIINA
-809 TPDAT
+809 TPDGT
-814 QDEIQDALNQ
+814 EDEIQDALNQ
-824 LTTDETDAID
+824 LATDETDAID
-834 NVTNATTNADVETA
+834 NVTNATTNADVEIA
-848 KNNGINTIGAVAPQ
+848 KNNGINTIGAVVPQ

-905 TNHALEQINQATTND
+905 TNHALEQINQATTNA
-920 DVDTAKGDGLNAIN
+920 DVDNAKGDGLNAIN

-968 QEERQAAIEK
+968 QEERQAAIDK
-978 VNAAVAVANTNILNA
+978 VNAAVTAANTNILNA

-1007 QGIQAIEPATKVKT
+1007 QGIQAITPATKVKT
-1021 DAKNAIDQSAETQH
+1021 DAKNAIDKSAETQH
-1035 NAIFNNN
+1035 NTIFNNN

-1105 EKAREAITNINA
+1105 DKAREAITNINA

-1130 NRVNTLKNRALNDIG
+1130 NRVNTLKNRALTDIG

-1179 VLTDLATAKKQEINQ
+1179 VLNDLATAKKQEINQ

-1203 QVALNQVDQDLAT
+1203 QVALNQVDQELAT

-1248 VKKPAALAQTNQHYS
+1248 VKKPAALAQINQHYN
-1263 AKLVEIN
+1263 AKLAEIN
-1270 ATPDATDDEKN
+1270 ATPDATNDEKN

-1368 DQAFNQINQNQT
+1368 DQAINQINQNQT
-1380 NDQVDAT
+1380 NDQVDTT
-1387 TNQAINAIDNV
+1387 TNQAVNAIDNV

-1431 NEKEVALQ
+1431 NEKEVASQ

-1474 IQPETKIK
+1474 IQPETKVK

-1492 ANELRAQINQDKE
+1492 ANELRAKINQDKE

-1512 AALDKINDLVAK
+1512 VALDKINEFVNQ
-1524 AMTNITNDRTNQ
+1524 AMTDITNNRTNQ
-1536 QVNDSTNQA
+1536 QVDDTTSQA
-1545 LDDIALVTPD
+1545 LDSIALVAPE

-1569 YEAKKH
+1569 YEAKKQ

-1593 QLANNEKRALQ
+1593 QLANNEKLALQ

-1609 IANNDVKRVESNG
+1609 VTNNDVKRVETNG
-1622 IATLKGVEPH
+1622 IATLKGVQPH
-1632 IVVKPEA
+1632 IVIKPEA
-1639 QEAIKASADNQ
+1639 QQAIKATAENQ

-1655 DTPHATTDEL
+1655 DTPHATVDEL
-1665 DEANQQINDT
+1665 DEANQLISDT
-1675 LKQGQ
+1675 LKQAQ
-1680 QDIDNTTQDAAVND
+1680 QEIENTNQDAAVTD

-1705 IKPKVRR
+1705 IKPKVIR
-1712 KRAALDNIDESNNN
+1712 KRAALDSIEENNKN

-1738 QDERNVA
+1738 QDERDVA
-1745 IAALN
+1745 IDTLN
-1750 KIVNAIK
+1750 KIVNTIK

-1770 QTEADG
+1770 RTETDG
-1776 NNNIKVILPK
+1776 NDNIKVILPK
-1786 VQVKPAARQSVS
+1786 VQVKPAARQSVGV
-1798 AKAEAQNALIDQSD
+1798 KAEAQNALIDQSD

-1846 NQNSIDAQNIISK
+1846 NQDSIDAQNIISK

-1892 DEEQNAAI
+1892 DEEQNIAI
-1900 VQVEK
+1900 AQVEK
-1905 ELIKAKQQIAGAV
+1905 ELIKAKQQIASAV

-1927 HDGKNEIREIEPV
+1927 HDEKNEIREIEPV
-1940 INKKATAREQLTTLF
+1940 INRKASAREQLTTLF
-1955 NDKKQAIEANVQA
+1955 NDKKQAIEANIQA

-1992 QDRSNAQVDKTATLN
+1992 QDRSNAQVDKTASLN

-2031 LARVTHLVQNYRKVS
+2031 LARVTALVQNYRKVS
-2046 DRNKADALKAI
+2046 NRNKADALKAI

-2077 DAVLKRFNVALGD
+2077 DAVLKRFNVALSD

-2118 IATPEQLAKVKALI
+2118 IATPEQLAKVKVLI

-2139 NRMVDEDAT
+2139 NRMIDEDAT
-2148 LNDIKKDTQLIIDEI
+2148 LNDIKQHTQFIVDEI
-2163 LAIKLPAEVI
+2163 LAIKLPAEATKV
-2173 KASPKVGQPAPKVC
+2173 SPKEIQPAPKVC

-2192 EDKQEVRKVVKELP
+2192 EETHESRKVEKELP
-2206 NTGSEEMDL
+2206 NTGSEGMDL
-2215 PLKEL
+2215 PLKEF

-2229 ARRRSKKEKES
+2229 ARRRTKNEKES

>member
-57 QNTNA
+57 PNTNA

-69 NDSQNT
+69 NGSQNT

-90 TNHQNVDVANQV
+90 TNHQNVGVANQV
-102 GPAPIQPSASPAQNN
+102 APAPIQPSTSSASNN
-117 NNSNA
+117 NHSDA

-190 RSRRAAPTDP
+190 RSRRAAPADP
-200 NATPADPTATPAD
+200 NATPAD

-223 AITAPYTPT
+223 AITAPFTPT

-247 VLSFDDNN
+247 VLTFDDNN

-312 ALGRIRGNDT
+312 ALGRIKGNDT
-322 NDHGDFN
+322 NDHG
-329 GIEKTLTVNPNSELI
+329 G
-344 FEFNTMTTKN
+344 
-354 YQAQGNVI
+354 
-362 ALGRIRGNDTNDHG
+362 
-376 DFNGIEKTLTVNPN
+376 FNGIEKTLTVNPN

-609 NDTLTYKTYSQDFIN
+609 NDILTYKTYTQDFIN

-664 SLDIFNDLKRRAQ
+664 SLDIFNELKRRAQ

-692 VSQADIDSLA
+692 VSQADIDSLV

-794 AIRDKAAKQREIINH
+794 AIRDKAAKQREIINN

-978 VNAAVAVANTNILNA
+978 VNAAVAAANTNILNA

-1021 DAKNAIDQSAETQH
+1021 DAKNAIDQSAETKH

-1105 EKAREAITNINA
+1105 DKAREAITNINA

-1194 NTNATTEEK
+1194 NTNATDEEK

-1248 VKKPAALAQTNQHYS
+1248 VKKPTALAQINQHYN
-1263 AKLVEIN
+1263 AKLAEIN

-1398 EAEVVIKPKAIAD
+1398 EAKVVIKPKAIAD

-1431 NEKEVALQ
+1431 NEKEVALL

-1474 IQPETKIK
+1474 IQPETKVK

-1555 HIVRAAARDAVKQQ
+1555 HIVRATARDAVKQQ

-1604 NINQA
+1604 NIDQA

-1905 ELIKAKQQIAGAV
+1905 ELIKAKQQIASAV

-1955 NDKKQAIEANVQA
+1955 NDKKLAIEANVQA

-1992 QDRSNAQVDKTATLN
+1992 QDRSNAQVDKTASLN

-2139 NRMVDEDAT
+2139 IRMIDEDAT
-2148 LNDIKKDTQLIIDEI
+2148 LNDIKQHTQFIVDEI
-2163 LAIKLPAEVI
+2163 LAIKLPAEATKVL
-2173 KASPKVGQPAPKVC
+2173 PKVGQPAPKLC
-2187 TPIKK
+2187 TSIKK
-2192 EDKQEVRKVVKELP
+2192 VDKQEVRKVVKELP

-2229 ARRRSKKEKES
+2229 ARRRNKNEKES

>member
-36 QALTTDHNVQGGSNQ
+36 QALTTDNNVQSDTNQ
-51 ALPGNS
+51 ATPVNS
-57 QNTNA
+57 Q
-62 DTNRDIV
+62 DTNVANNRGLA
-69 NDSQNT
+69 NSAQNT
-75 PNAHATDNTSTNQAL
+75 PNQSATTNQSTNQAL
-90 TNHQNVDVANQV
+90 VNHNNGSIANQATPTSV
-102 GPAPIQPSASPAQNN
+102 QSSTPSAQNN
-117 NNSNA
+117 NHTDGNTTATETVSNA
-122 NSTAT
+122 N
-127 EPAANTNN
+127 NKDVV
-135 NLASNNNTLNVPNNT
+135 SNNTTLNVPNKTNE
-150 DNNDS
+150 NGS
-155 ARHLTLKEIQEDV
+155 GGHLTLKEIQEDV

-179 IAEEASNRPKK
+179 IAEQASNRPKK
-190 RSRRAAPTDP
+190 RSRRAAPADP
-200 NATPADPTATPAD
+200 NATPADPAAAA
-213 PTAGNGSAPV
+213 AGNGGAPV

-232 TDPNANNIGQNAPNE
+232 TDPNANNAGQNAPNE
-247 VLSFDDNN
+247 VLSFDDNG
-255 IRPSTNRSVPT
+255 IRPSTNRSVPS

-275 YTLINGGKV
+275 FTLINGGKV

-312 ALGRIRGNDT
+312 ALGRIKGNDT

-329 GIEKTLTVNPNSELI
+329 GIEKS
-344 FEFNTMTTKN
+344 
-354 YQAQGNVI
+354 
-362 ALGRIRGNDTNDHG
+362 
-376 DFNGIEKTLTVNPN
+376 LTVNPN

-396 FNTMTTKNYQGMTNL
+396 FNTMTTKNYQGVTNL
-411 IIKNADNDTVIG
+411 IIKNADNDTVIA
-423 EKVVA
+423 EKSVA

-433 RLLKVP
+433 RLFKVP

-525 YKIQLPEGVEYVN
+525 YKVQLPEGVEYVN

-543 DFPSGNSGVDIN
+543 DFPSSNSGVDMN
-555 DMNVTYDAA
+555 DFNVTYDAA
-564 NRIITIKSTG
+564 NRVITIKSTG
-574 GGTGNSPARLM
+574 GGSGNSPARLM

-609 NDTLTYKTYSQDFIN
+609 NDTLTYKTYTQDFIN

-692 VSQADIDSLA
+692 VSQADIDSLT

-713 DAENAVNRKV
+713 DAENAVNKKV
-723 DDMEDLVN
+723 DQMEDLVN

-787 VKPNAKQ
+787 VKPNAKK
-794 AIRDKAAKQREIINH
+794 AIRDKATKQREIINA

-814 QDEIQDALNQ
+814 EDEIQDALNQ
-824 LTTDETDAID
+824 LATDETDAID
-834 NVTNATTNADVETA
+834 NVTNATTNADVEIA
-848 KNNGINTIGAVAPQ
+848 KNNGINTIGAVVPQ

-905 TNHALEQINQATTND
+905 TNHALEQINQATTNA
-920 DVDTAKGDGLNAIN
+920 DVDNAKGDGLNAIN

-968 QEERQAAIEK
+968 QEERQAAIDK
-978 VNAAVAVANTNILNA
+978 VNAAVTAANTNILNA

-1007 QGIQAIEPATKVKT
+1007 QGIQAITPATKVKT
-1021 DAKNAIDQSAETQH
+1021 DAKNAIDKSAETQH
-1035 NAIFNNN
+1035 NTIFNNN

-1105 EKAREAITNINA
+1105 DKAREAITNINA

-1130 NRVNTLKNRALNDIG
+1130 NRVNTLKNRALTDIG

-1179 VLTDLATAKKQEINQ
+1179 VLNDLATAKKQEINQ

-1203 QVALNQVDQDLAT
+1203 QVALNQVDQELAT

-1248 VKKPAALAQTNQHYS
+1248 VKKPAALAQINQHYN
-1263 AKLVEIN
+1263 AKLAEIN
-1270 ATPDATDDEKN
+1270 ATPDATNDEKN

-1368 DQAFNQINQNQT
+1368 DQAINQINQNQT
-1380 NDQVDAT
+1380 NDQVDTT
-1387 TNQAINAIDNV
+1387 TNQAVNAIDNV
-1398 EAEVVIKPKAIAD
+1398 EAEVVIKPTAIAD

-1431 NEKEVALQ
+1431 NEKEVASQ

-1457 NSQVNQA
+1457 NSQANQA

-1474 IQPETKIK
+1474 IQPETKVK

-1492 ANELRAQINQDKE
+1492 ANELRAKINQDKE

-1512 AALDKINDLVAK
+1512 VALDKINEFVNQ
-1524 AMTNITNDRTNQ
+1524 AMTDITNNRTNQ
-1536 QVNDSTNQA
+1536 QVDDTTSQA
-1545 LDDIALVTPD
+1545 LDSIALVAPE

-1569 YEAKKH
+1569 YEAKKQ

-1593 QLANNEKRALQ
+1593 QLANNEKLALQ

-1609 IANNDVKRVESNG
+1609 VTNNDVKRVETNG
-1622 IATLKGVEPH
+1622 IATLKGVQPH
-1632 IVVKPEA
+1632 IVIKPEA
-1639 QEAIKASADNQ
+1639 QQAIKATAENQ

-1655 DTPHATTDEL
+1655 DTPHATVDEL
-1665 DEANQQINDT
+1665 DEANQLISDT
-1675 LKQGQ
+1675 LKQAQ
-1680 QDIDNTTQDAAVND
+1680 QEIENTNQDAAVTD

-1712 KRAALDNIDESNNN
+1712 KRAALDSIEENNKN

-1738 QDERNVA
+1738 QDERDVA
-1745 IAALN
+1745 IDTLN
-1750 KIVNAIK
+1750 KIVNTIK

-1770 QTEADG
+1770 RTETDG
-1776 NNNIKVILPK
+1776 NDNIKVILPK
-1786 VQVKPAARQSVS
+1786 VQVKPAARQSVGV
-1798 AKAEAQNALIDQSD
+1798 KAEAQNALIDQSD

-1846 NQNSIDAQNIISK
+1846 NQDSIDAQNIISK

-1892 DEEQNAAI
+1892 DEEQNIAI
-1900 VQVEK
+1900 AQVEK
-1905 ELIKAKQQIAGAV
+1905 ELIKAKQQIASAV

-1927 HDGKNEIREIEPV
+1927 HDEKNEIREIEPV
-1940 INKKATAREQLTTLF
+1940 INRKASAREQLTTLF
-1955 NDKKQAIEANVQA
+1955 NDKKQAIEANIQA

-1992 QDRSNAQVDKTATLN
+1992 QDRSNAQVDKTASLN

-2031 LARVTHLVQNYRKVS
+2031 LARVTALVQNYRKVS
-2046 DRNKADALKAI
+2046 NRNKADALKAI

-2077 DAVLKRFNVALGD
+2077 DAVLKRFNVALSD

-2118 IATPEQLAKVKALI
+2118 IATPEQLAKVKVLI

-2139 NRMVDEDAT
+2139 NRMIDEDAT
-2148 LNDIKKDTQLIIDEI
+2148 LNDIKQHTQFIVDEI
-2163 LAIKLPAEVI
+2163 LAIKLPAEATKV
-2173 KASPKVGQPAPKVC
+2173 SPKEIQPAPKVC

-2192 EDKQEVRKVVKELP
+2192 EETHESRKVEKELP
-2206 NTGSEEMDL
+2206 NTGSEGMDL
-2215 PLKEL
+2215 PLKEF

-2229 ARRRSKKEKES
+2229 ARRRTKNEKES

>member
-36 QALTTDHNVQGGSNQ
+36 QALTTDNNVQSDTNQ
-51 ALPGNS
+51 ATPVNS
-57 QNTNA
+57 QDKDVAN
-62 DTNRDIV
+62 NRGLA
-69 NDSQNT
+69 NSAQNT
-75 PNAHATDNTSTNQAL
+75 PNQSATTNQATNQAL
-90 TNHQNVDVANQV
+90 VNHNNGSIVNQATPTSV
-102 GPAPIQPSASPAQNN
+102 QSSTPSAQNN
-117 NNSNA
+117 NHTDGNTTATETVSNA
-122 NSTAT
+122 N
-127 EPAANTNN
+127 NN
-135 NLASNNNTLNVPNNT
+135 DVASNNTTLNVPNKTNE
-150 DNNDS
+150 NGS
-155 ARHLTLKEIQEDV
+155 GGHLTLKEIQEDV

-179 IAEEASNRPKK
+179 IAEPASNRPKK
-190 RSRRAAPTDP
+190 RSRRAAPADP
-200 NATPADPTATPAD
+200 NATPADPGAAA
-213 PTAGNGSAPV
+213 AGNGGAPV

-232 TDPNANNIGQNAPNE
+232 TDPNANNAGQNAPNE
-247 VLSFDDNN
+247 VLSFDDNS
-255 IRPSTNRSVPT
+255 IRPSTNRSVPS

-275 YTLINGGKV
+275 FTLINGGKV
-284 GVFSHAMVRT
+284 GVLSHAMVRT
-294 SMFDSGD
+294 SMFEAGS
-301 AKNYQ
+301 NRTYQ
-306 AQGNVI
+306 AQGNVL
-312 ALGRIRGNDT
+312 ALGRISGTDASN
-322 NDHGDFN
+322 HGDFN
-329 GIEKTLTVNPNSELI
+329 GIEKSLTVNPNSELI
-344 FEFNTMTTKN
+344 FEFNTMPTKN
-354 YQAQGNVI
+354 GQGATNV
-362 ALGRIRGNDTNDHG
+362 
-376 DFNGIEKTLTVNPN
+376 
-390 SELIFE
+390 
-396 FNTMTTKNYQGMTNL
+396 
-411 IIKNADNDTVIG
+411 IIKNADTNDTIA
-423 EKVVA
+423 EKTVEG
-428 YGPIW
+428 GPTL
-433 RLLKVP
+433 RLFKVP
-439 ENVSHLKIQFV
+439 DNVRNLKIQFV
-450 PKNDAIT
+450 TKNDAIT
-457 DARGIYQLRDGYKY
+457 DARGIYQLKDGYKY
-471 YDFVDSI
+471 YSFVDSI

-503 TVTTSLKNNGNF
+503 TVTTSLKNNGNS
-515 GASFNTDDFV
+515 GASLDTDEFV

-543 DFPSGNSGVDIN
+543 DFPSNNSGVDVN

-564 NRIITIKSTG
+564 NRVITIKSTG
-574 GGTGNSPARLM
+574 GGTTNSPARLM

-609 NDTLTYKTYSQDFIN
+609 NDTLTYKTYTQDFIN
-624 SPAESHTVSTNPYT
+624 SAAESHTVSTNPYT

-664 SLDIFNDLKRRAQ
+664 SLDIFNDLKKRAQ
-677 TILDENRNNVPLNKR
+677 TILAENRNNVPLNKR
-692 VSQADIDSLA
+692 VSQADIDTLT

-713 DAENAVNRKV
+713 DAENAVNQKA
-723 DDMEDLVN
+723 DQMEDLVN

-750 HKNEIIGNIGD
+750 HKGNIIGDIGD

-787 VKPNAKQ
+787 VKPNAKK
-794 AIRDKAAKQREIINH
+794 AIRDKATKQREIINA

-814 QDEIQDALNQ
+814 EDEIQDAINQ
-824 LTTDETDAID
+824 LATDETDAID

-848 KNNGINTIGAVAPQ
+848 KNNGINTIGSVVPQ

-885 SNREATQEEKNA
+885 SNSEATQEEKNA

-905 TNHALEQINQATTND
+905 TNHALEQINQATTNA
-920 DVDTAKGDGLNAIN
+920 DVDNAKGDGLNAIN

-954 QQHIAEINANPDAT
+954 QQHIAEINVNPDAT
-968 QEERQAAIEK
+968 QEERQAAIDK
-978 VNAAVAVANTNILNA
+978 VNAAVTAANTNILNA
-993 NTNADVEQVKTNAI
+993 NTNAEVEQVKTNAI
-1007 QGIQAIEPATKVKT
+1007 QGIQAITPATKVKT
-1021 DAKNAIDQSAETQH
+1021 DAKNAIDKSAETQH
-1035 NAIFNNN
+1035 NTIFNNN

-1098 DARNAVN
+1098 DARNVVN
-1105 EKAREAITNINA
+1105 DKAREAITNINA

-1130 NRVNTLKNRALNDIG
+1130 NRVNTLKNRALTDIG

-1179 VLTDLATAKKQEINQ
+1179 VLNDLATAKKQEINQ

-1203 QVALNQVDQDLAT
+1203 QVALNQVDQELAT

-1248 VKKPAALAQTNQHYS
+1248 VKKPAALAQINQHYN
-1263 AKLVEIN
+1263 AKLAEIN
-1270 ATPDATDDEKN
+1270 ATPDATNDEKN

-1380 NDQVDAT
+1380 NDQVDTT
-1387 TNQAINAIDNV
+1387 TNQALNAIDNV

-1431 NEKEVALQ
+1431 NEKEVASQ

-1474 IQPETKIK
+1474 IQPETKVK

-1492 ANELRAQINQDKE
+1492 ANELRAKINQDKE

-1512 AALDKINDLVAK
+1512 VALDKINEFVNQ
-1524 AMTNITNDRTNQ
+1524 AMTDITNNRTNQ
-1536 QVNDSTNQA
+1536 QVDDTTSQA
-1545 LDDIALVTPD
+1545 LDSIALVAPE

-1569 YEAKKH
+1569 YEAKKQ

-1593 QLANNEKRALQ
+1593 QLANNKKLALQ

-1609 IANNDVKRVESNG
+1609 VTNNDVKRVETNG
-1622 IATLKGVEPH
+1622 IATLKGVQPH
-1632 IVVKPEA
+1632 IVIKPEA
-1639 QEAIKASADNQ
+1639 QQAIKASAENQ

-1655 DTPHATTDEL
+1655 DTPHATVDEL
-1665 DEANQQINDT
+1665 DEANQLISDT
-1675 LKQGQ
+1675 LKQAQ
-1680 QDIDNTTQDAAVND
+1680 QEIENTNQDAAVTD

-1712 KRAALDNIDESNNN
+1712 KRAALDSIEENNKN

-1738 QDERNVA
+1738 QDERDVA
-1745 IAALN
+1745 IDTLN
-1750 KIVNAIK
+1750 KIVNTIK

-1770 QTEADG
+1770 RTETDG
-1776 NNNIKVILPK
+1776 NDNIKVILPK
-1786 VQVKPAARQSVS
+1786 VQVKPAARQSVGV
-1798 AKAEAQNALIDQSD
+1798 KAEAQNALIDQSD

-1846 NQNSIDAQNIISK
+1846 NQDSIDAQNIISK

-1892 DEEQNAAI
+1892 DEEQNIAI
-1900 VQVEK
+1900 AQVEK
-1905 ELIKAKQQIAGAV
+1905 ELIKAKQQIASAV

-1927 HDGKNEIREIEPV
+1927 HDEKNEIREIEPV
-1940 INKKATAREQLTTLF
+1940 ISRKASAREQLTTLF
-1955 NDKKQAIEANVQA
+1955 NDKKQAIEANIQA

-1992 QDRSNAQVDKTATLN
+1992 QDRSNAQVDKTASLN

-2031 LARVTHLVQNYRKVS
+2031 LARVTALVQNYRKVS

-2077 DAVLKRFNVALGD
+2077 DAVLKRFNVALSD

-2118 IATPEQLAKVKALI
+2118 IATPEQLAKVKVLI

-2139 NRMVDEDAT
+2139 NRMIDEDAT
-2148 LNDIKKDTQLIIDEI
+2148 LNDIKQHTQFIVDEI
-2163 LAIKLPAEVI
+2163 LAIKLPAEAMKV
-2173 KASPKVGQPAPKVC
+2173 SPKVIQPAPKVC

-2192 EDKQEVRKVVKELP
+2192 EETHESRKVEKELP

-2215 PLKEL
+2215 PLKEF

-2229 ARRRSKKEKES
+2229 ARRRTKNEKES

>member
-19 FSTLIGTVLLL
+19 FSTLIGIVLLL

-36 QALTTDHNVQGGSNQ
+36 QALTTDNNVQSDTNQ
-51 ALPGNS
+51 ATPVNS
-57 QNTNA
+57 QDKDVAN
-62 DTNRDIV
+62 NRGLA
-69 NDSQNT
+69 NSAQNT
-75 PNAHATDNTSTNQAL
+75 PNQSATTNQATNQAL
-90 TNHQNVDVANQV
+90 VNHNNGSTVNQATPTSV
-102 GPAPIQPSASPAQNN
+102 QSSTPSAQNN
-117 NNSNA
+117 NHTDGNT
-122 NSTAT
+122 TAT
-127 EPAANTNN
+127 ETVLNANN
-135 NLASNNNTLNVPNNT
+135 NDVVSNNTTLNVPNKTNE
-150 DNNDS
+150 NGS
-155 ARHLTLKEIQEDV
+155 GGHLTLKEIQEDV

-179 IAEEASNRPKK
+179 IAEPASNRPKK
-190 RSRRAAPTDP
+190 RSRRAAPADP
-200 NATPADPTATPAD
+200 NATPADPAAAA
-213 PTAGNGSAPV
+213 AGNGGAPV

-232 TDPNANNIGQNAPNE
+232 TDPNANNAGQNAPNE
-247 VLSFDDNN
+247 VLSFDDNG

-266 VTVVDNLPG
+266 VNVVNNLPG
-275 YTLINGGKV
+275 FTLINGGKV

-301 AKNYQ
+301 NKNYQ

-312 ALGRIRGNDT
+312 ALGRILGTDT

-329 GIEKTLTVNPNSELI
+329 GIEKALTVNPNSELI

-354 YQAQGNVI
+354 GQGATNV
-362 ALGRIRGNDTNDHG
+362 
-376 DFNGIEKTLTVNPN
+376 
-390 SELIFE
+390 
-396 FNTMTTKNYQGMTNL
+396 
-411 IIKNADNDTVIG
+411 IIKNADTNDTIA
-423 EKVVA
+423 EKTVEG
-428 YGPIW
+428 GPTL
-433 RLLKVP
+433 RLFKVP
-439 ENVSHLKIQFV
+439 DNVRNLKIQFV

-457 DARGIYQLRDGYKY
+457 DARGIYQLKDGYKY
-471 YDFVDSI
+471 YSFVDSI

-486 YVERRTMEP
+486 YVERRTMDP

-503 TVTTSLKNNGNF
+503 TVTTSLKNNGNS
-515 GASFNTDDFV
+515 GASLDTNDFV
-525 YKIQLPEGVEYVN
+525 YQVQLPEGVEYVN

-543 DFPSGNSGVDIN
+543 DFPSNNSGVDVN

-564 NRIITIKSTG
+564 NRVITIKSTG
-574 GGTGNSPARLM
+574 GGTANSPARLM
-585 PDKILDLKYKLRVNN
+585 PDKILDLRYKLRVNN

-609 NDTLTYKTYSQDFIN
+609 NETLTYKTYTQDFIN

-664 SLDIFNDLKRRAQ
+664 SLDIFNDLKKRAQ
-677 TILDENRNNVPLNKR
+677 TILAENRNNVPLNKR
-692 VSQADIDSLA
+692 VSQADIDTLT

-713 DAENAVNRKV
+713 DAENAVNQKA
-723 DDMEDLVN
+723 DQMEDLVN

-750 HKNEIIGNIGD
+750 HKGNIIGDIGD
-761 QTTDDGV
+761 QTTDDDV

-787 VKPNAKQ
+787 VKPNAKK
-794 AIRDKAAKQREIINH
+794 AIRDKATKQREIINA

-814 QDEIQDALNQ
+814 EDEIQDAINQ
-824 LTTDETDAID
+824 LATDETDAID

-848 KNNGINTIGAVAPQ
+848 KNNGINTIGAVVPQ
-862 VTHKQAAR
+862 VTHKKAAR

-905 TNHALEQINQATTND
+905 TNHALEQINQATTNA
-920 DVDTAKGDGLNAIN
+920 DVDNAKGDGLNAIN

-968 QEERQAAIEK
+968 QEERQAAIDK
-978 VNAAVAVANTNILNA
+978 VNAAVTAANTNILNA
-993 NTNADVEQVKTNAI
+993 NTNAEVEQVKTNAI
-1007 QGIQAIEPATKVKT
+1007 QGIQAITPATKVKT
-1021 DAKNAIDQSAETQH
+1021 DAKNAIDKSAETQH
-1035 NAIFNNN
+1035 NTIFNNN
-1042 DATLEEQQAAQ
+1042 DATLEEQQAA
-1053 QLLDQAVATAKQ
+1053 
-1065 NINAADTNQEVAQ
+1065 
-1078 AKDQGTQN
+1078 
-1086 IVVIQPATQVKT
+1086 
-1098 DARNAVN
+1098 
-1105 EKAREAITNINA
+1105 
-1117 TPGATREEKQEAI
+1117 I
-1130 NRVNTLKNRALNDIG
+1130 NRVNTLKNRALTDIG

-1179 VLTDLATAKKQEINQ
+1179 VLNDLATAKKQEINQ

-1203 QVALNQVDQDLAT
+1203 QVALNQVDQELAT

-1222 QADTNAEVD
+1222 QADANAEVD

-1248 VKKPAALAQTNQHYS
+1248 VKKPAALAQINQHYN
-1263 AKLVEIN
+1263 AKLAEIN
-1270 ATPDATDDEKN
+1270 ATPDATNDEKN

-1323 DVVKKQAARDKI
+1323 GVVKKQAARDKI

-1387 TNQAINAIDNV
+1387 TNQAVNAIDNV

-1431 NEKEVALQ
+1431 NEKEVASQ

-1474 IQPETKIK
+1474 IQPETKVK

-1492 ANELRAQINQDKE
+1492 ANELRAKINQDKE

-1512 AALDKINDLVAK
+1512 VALDKINEFVNQ
-1524 AMTNITNDRTNQ
+1524 AMTDITNNRTNQ
-1536 QVNDSTNQA
+1536 QVDDTTSQA
-1545 LDDIALVTPD
+1545 LDSIALVAPE

-1569 YEAKKH
+1569 YETKKQ

-1593 QLANNEKRALQ
+1593 QLANNEKLALQ

-1609 IANNDVKRVESNG
+1609 VTNNDVKRVETNG
-1622 IATLKGVEPH
+1622 IATLKGVQPH
-1632 IVVKPEA
+1632 IVIKPEA
-1639 QEAIKASADNQ
+1639 QQAIKASAENQ

-1655 DTPHATTDEL
+1655 DTPHATVDEL
-1665 DEANQQINDT
+1665 DEANQLISDT
-1675 LKQGQ
+1675 LKQAQ
-1680 QDIDNTTQDAAVND
+1680 QEIENTNQDAAVTD

-1712 KRAALDNIDESNNN
+1712 KRAALDSIEENNKN

-1738 QDERNVA
+1738 QDERDVA
-1745 IAALN
+1745 IDTLN
-1750 KIVNAIK
+1750 KIVNTIK

-1770 QTEADG
+1770 RTETDG
-1776 NNNIKVILPK
+1776 NDNIKVILPK
-1786 VQVKPAARQSVS
+1786 VQVKPAARQSVGV
-1798 AKAEAQNALIDQSD
+1798 KAEAQNALIDQSD

-1846 NQNSIDAQNIISK
+1846 NQDSINAQNIISK

-1892 DEEQNAAI
+1892 DEEQNIAI
-1900 VQVEK
+1900 AQVEK
-1905 ELIKAKQQIAGAV
+1905 ELIKAKQQIASAV

-1927 HDGKNEIREIEPV
+1927 HDEKNEIREIEPV
-1940 INKKATAREQLTTLF
+1940 INRKASAREQLTTLF
-1955 NDKKQAIEANVQA
+1955 NDKKQAIEANIQA

-1992 QDRSNAQVDKTATLN
+1992 QDRSNAQVDKTASLN

-2031 LARVTHLVQNYRKVS
+2031 LARVTALVQNYRKVS
-2046 DRNKADALKAI
+2046 NRNKADALKAI

-2077 DAVLKRFNVALGD
+2077 DAVLKRFNVALSD

-2118 IATPEQLAKVKALI
+2118 IATPEQLAKVKVLI

-2139 NRMVDEDAT
+2139 NRMIDEDAT
-2148 LNDIKKDTQLIIDEI
+2148 LNDIKQHTQFIVDEI
-2163 LAIKLPAEVI
+2163 LAIKLPAEATKV
-2173 KASPKVGQPAPKVC
+2173 SPKEIQPAPKVC

-2192 EDKQEVRKVVKELP
+2192 EETHESRKVEKELP
-2206 NTGSEEMDL
+2206 NTGSEGMDL
-2215 PLKEL
+2215 PLKEF

-2229 ARRRSKKEKES
+2229 ARRRTKNEKES

>member
-36 QALTTDHNVQGGSNQ
+36 QALTTDNNVQSDTNQ
-51 ALPGNS
+51 ATPVNS
-57 QNTNA
+57 Q
-62 DTNRDIV
+62 DTNVANNRGLA
-69 NDSQNT
+69 NSAQNT
-75 PNAHATDNTSTNQAL
+75 PNQSATTNQSTNQAL
-90 TNHQNVDVANQV
+90 VNHNNGSIANQATPTSV
-102 GPAPIQPSASPAQNN
+102 QSSTPSAQNN
-117 NNSNA
+117 NHTDGNTTATETVSNA
-122 NSTAT
+122 N
-127 EPAANTNN
+127 NKDVV
-135 NLASNNNTLNVPNNT
+135 SNNTTLNVPNKTNE
-150 DNNDS
+150 NGS
-155 ARHLTLKEIQEDV
+155 GGHLTLKEIQEDV

-179 IAEEASNRPKK
+179 IAEQASNRPKK
-190 RSRRAAPTDP
+190 RSRRAAPADP
-200 NATPADPTATPAD
+200 NATPADPAAAA
-213 PTAGNGSAPV
+213 AGNGGAPV

-232 TDPNANNIGQNAPNE
+232 TDPNANNAGQNAPNE
-247 VLSFDDNN
+247 VLSFDDNG
-255 IRPSTNRSVPT
+255 IRPSTNRSVPS

-275 YTLINGGKV
+275 FTLINGGKV

-312 ALGRIRGNDT
+312 ALGRIKGNDT

-329 GIEKTLTVNPNSELI
+329 GIEKS
-344 FEFNTMTTKN
+344 
-354 YQAQGNVI
+354 
-362 ALGRIRGNDTNDHG
+362 
-376 DFNGIEKTLTVNPN
+376 LTVNPN

-396 FNTMTTKNYQGMTNL
+396 FNTMTTKNYQGVTNL
-411 IIKNADNDTVIG
+411 IIKNADNDTVIA
-423 EKVVA
+423 EKSVA

-433 RLLKVP
+433 RLFKVP

-525 YKIQLPEGVEYVN
+525 YKVQLPEGVEYVN

-543 DFPSGNSGVDIN
+543 DFPSSNSGVDMN
-555 DMNVTYDAA
+555 DFNVTYDAA
-564 NRIITIKSTG
+564 NRVITIKSTG
-574 GGTGNSPARLM
+574 GGSGNSPARLM

-609 NDTLTYKTYSQDFIN
+609 NDTLTYKTYTQDFIN

-692 VSQADIDSLA
+692 VSQANIDSLT

-713 DAENAVNRKV
+713 DAENAVNKKV
-723 DDMEDLVN
+723 DQMEDLVN

-768 TRIKDQGIQTLS
+768 TRIEDQGIQTLS

-787 VKPNAKQ
+787 VKPNAKK
-794 AIRDKAAKQREIINH
+794 AIRDKATKQREIINA

-814 QDEIQDALNQ
+814 EDEIQDALNQ
-824 LTTDETDAID
+824 LATDETDAID
-834 NVTNATTNADVETA
+834 NVTNATTNADVEIA
-848 KNNGINTIGAVAPQ
+848 KNNGINTIGAVVPQ

-905 TNHALEQINQATTND
+905 TNHALEQINQATTNA
-920 DVDTAKGDGLNAIN
+920 DVDNAKGDGLNAIN

-968 QEERQAAIEK
+968 QEERQAAIDK
-978 VNAAVAVANTNILNA
+978 VNAAVTAANTNILNA

-1007 QGIQAIEPATKVKT
+1007 QGIQAITPATKVKT
-1021 DAKNAIDQSAETQH
+1021 DAKNAIDKSAETQH
-1035 NAIFNNN
+1035 NTIFNNN

-1105 EKAREAITNINA
+1105 DKAREAITNINA

-1130 NRVNTLKNRALNDIG
+1130 NRVNTLKNRALTDIG

-1179 VLTDLATAKKQEINQ
+1179 VLNDLATAKKQEINQ

-1203 QVALNQVDQDLAT
+1203 QVALNQVDQELAT

-1248 VKKPAALAQTNQHYS
+1248 VKKPAALAQINQHYN
-1263 AKLVEIN
+1263 AKLAEIN
-1270 ATPDATDDEKN
+1270 ATPDATNDEKN

-1368 DQAFNQINQNQT
+1368 DQAINQINQNQT
-1380 NDQVDAT
+1380 NDQVDTT
-1387 TNQAINAIDNV
+1387 TNQAVNAIDNV

-1431 NEKEVALQ
+1431 NEKEVASQ

-1474 IQPETKIK
+1474 IQPETKVK

-1492 ANELRAQINQDKE
+1492 ANELRAKINQDKE

-1512 AALDKINDLVAK
+1512 VALDKINEFVNQ
-1524 AMTNITNDRTNQ
+1524 AMTDITNNRTNQ
-1536 QVNDSTNQA
+1536 QVDDTTSQA
-1545 LDDIALVTPD
+1545 LDSIALVAPE

-1569 YEAKKH
+1569 YEAKKQ

-1593 QLANNEKRALQ
+1593 QLANNEKLALQ

-1609 IANNDVKRVESNG
+1609 VTNNDVKRVETNG
-1622 IATLKGVEPH
+1622 IATLKGVQPH
-1632 IVVKPEA
+1632 IVIKPEA
-1639 QEAIKASADNQ
+1639 QQAIKATAENQ

-1655 DTPHATTDEL
+1655 DTPHATVDEL
-1665 DEANQQINDT
+1665 DEANQLISDT
-1675 LKQGQ
+1675 LKQAQ
-1680 QDIDNTTQDAAVND
+1680 QEIENTNQDAAVTD

-1712 KRAALDNIDESNNN
+1712 KRAALDSIEENNKN

-1738 QDERNVA
+1738 QDERDVA
-1745 IAALN
+1745 IDTLN
-1750 KIVNAIK
+1750 KIVNTIK

-1770 QTEADG
+1770 RTETDG
-1776 NNNIKVILPK
+1776 NDNIKVILPK
-1786 VQVKPAARQSVS
+1786 VQVKPAARQSVGV
-1798 AKAEAQNALIDQSD
+1798 KAEAQNALIDQSD

-1846 NQNSIDAQNIISK
+1846 NQDSIDAQNIISK

-1892 DEEQNAAI
+1892 DEEQNIAI
-1900 VQVEK
+1900 AQVEK
-1905 ELIKAKQQIAGAV
+1905 ELIKAKQQIASAV

-1927 HDGKNEIREIEPV
+1927 HDEKNEIREIEPV
-1940 INKKATAREQLTTLF
+1940 INRKASAREQLTTLF
-1955 NDKKQAIEANVQA
+1955 NDKKQAIEANIQA

-1992 QDRSNAQVDKTATLN
+1992 QDRSNAQVDKTASLN

-2031 LARVTHLVQNYRKVS
+2031 LARVTALVQNYRKVS
-2046 DRNKADALKAI
+2046 NRNKADALKAI

-2077 DAVLKRFNVALGD
+2077 DAVLKRFNVALSD

-2118 IATPEQLAKVKALI
+2118 IATPEQLAKVKVLI

-2139 NRMVDEDAT
+2139 NRMIDEDAT
-2148 LNDIKKDTQLIIDEI
+2148 LNDIKQHTQFIVDEI
-2163 LAIKLPAEVI
+2163 LAIKLPAEATKV
-2173 KASPKVGQPAPKVC
+2173 SPKEIQPAPKVC

-2192 EDKQEVRKVVKELP
+2192 EETHESRKVEKELP
-2206 NTGSEEMDL
+2206 NTGSEGMDL
-2215 PLKEL
+2215 PLKEF

-2229 ARRRSKKEKES
+2229 ARRRTKNEKES

>member
-36 QALTTDHNVQGGSNQ
+36 QALTTDNNVQSDTNQ
-51 ALPGNS
+51 ATPVNS
-57 QNTNA
+57 QDKDVAN
-62 DTNRDIV
+62 NRGLA
-69 NDSQNT
+69 NSAQNT
-75 PNAHATDNTSTNQAL
+75 PNQSATTNQATNQAL
-90 TNHQNVDVANQV
+90 VNHNNGSIVNQATPTSV
-102 GPAPIQPSASPAQNN
+102 QSSTPSAQNN
-117 NNSNA
+117 NHTDGNTTATETVSNA
-122 NSTAT
+122 N
-127 EPAANTNN
+127 NN
-135 NLASNNNTLNVPNNT
+135 DAVSNNTTLNVPNKTNE
-150 DNNDS
+150 NGS
-155 ARHLTLKEIQEDV
+155 GGHLTLKEIQEDV

-179 IAEEASNRPKK
+179 IAEPASNRPKK
-190 RSRRAAPTDP
+190 RSKRAAPADP
-200 NATPADPTATPAD
+200 NATPADPAAAA
-213 PTAGNGSAPV
+213 AGNGGAPV

-232 TDPNANNIGQNAPNE
+232 TDPNANNAGQNAPNE
-247 VLSFDDNN
+247 VLSFDDNG
-255 IRPSTNRSVPT
+255 IRPSTNRSVPS

-275 YTLINGGKV
+275 FTLINGGKV

-294 SMFDSGD
+294 SMFDSAD

-312 ALGRIRGNDT
+312 ALGRI
-322 NDHGDFN
+322 
-329 GIEKTLTVNPNSELI
+329 K
-344 FEFNTMTTKN
+344 
-354 YQAQGNVI
+354 
-362 ALGRIRGNDTNDHG
+362 GNDTNDHG

-396 FNTMTTKNYQGMTNL
+396 FNTMTTKNYQGVTNL
-411 IIKNADNDTVIG
+411 IIKNADNDTVIA
-423 EKVVA
+423 EKSVA

-433 RLLKVP
+433 RLFKVP

-525 YKIQLPEGVEYVN
+525 YQVQLPEGVEYVN

-543 DFPSGNSGVDIN
+543 DFPSSNSGVDMN
-555 DMNVTYDAA
+555 DFNVTYDAA
-564 NRIITIKSTG
+564 NRVITIKSTG
-574 GGTGNSPARLM
+574 GGSGNSPARLM

-609 NDTLTYKTYSQDFIN
+609 NDTLTYKTYTQDFIN
-624 SPAESHTVSTNPYT
+624 SPAESHTVRTNPYT

-692 VSQADIDSLA
+692 VSQADIDSLT

-713 DAENAVNRKV
+713 DAENAVNKKV
-723 DDMEDLVN
+723 DQMEDLVN

-787 VKPNAKQ
+787 VKPNAKK
-794 AIRDKAAKQREIINH
+794 AIRDKATKQREIINA

-814 QDEIQDALNQ
+814 EDEIQDALNQ
-824 LTTDETDAID
+824 LATDETDAID
-834 NVTNATTNADVETA
+834 NVTNATTNADVEIA
-848 KNNGINTIGAVAPQ
+848 KNNGINTIGAVVPQ

-905 TNHALEQINQATTND
+905 TNHALEQINQATTNA
-920 DVDTAKGDGLNAIN
+920 DVDNAKGDGLNAIN

-968 QEERQAAIEK
+968 QEERQAAIDK
-978 VNAAVAVANTNILNA
+978 VNAAVTAANTNILNA

-1007 QGIQAIEPATKVKT
+1007 QGIQAITPATKVKT
-1021 DAKNAIDQSAETQH
+1021 DAKNAIDKSAETQH
-1035 NAIFNNN
+1035 NTIFNNNN

-1098 DARNAVN
+1098 DARNVVN
-1105 EKAREAITNINA
+1105 DKAREAITNINA

-1130 NRVNTLKNRALNDIG
+1130 NRVNTLKNRALTDIG

-1179 VLTDLATAKKQEINQ
+1179 VLNDLATAKKQEINQ

-1203 QVALNQVDQDLAT
+1203 QVALNQVDQELAT

-1248 VKKPAALAQTNQHYS
+1248 VKKPAALAQINQHYN
-1263 AKLVEIN
+1263 AKLAEIN
-1270 ATPDATDDEKN
+1270 ATPDATNDEKN
-1281 AAINTLNQDRQQAIE
+1281 AAINTLNLDRQQAIE

-1380 NDQVDAT
+1380 NDQVDTT
-1387 TNQAINAIDNV
+1387 TNQALKAIDNV

-1431 NEKEVALQ
+1431 NEKEVASQ

-1474 IQPETKIK
+1474 IQPETKVK

-1492 ANELRAQINQDKE
+1492 ANELRAKINQDKE

-1512 AALDKINDLVAK
+1512 VALDKINEFVNQ
-1524 AMTNITNDRTNQ
+1524 AMTDITNNRTNQ
-1536 QVNDSTNQA
+1536 QVDDTTSQA
-1545 LDDIALVTPD
+1545 LDSIALVTPD

-1569 YEAKKH
+1569 YEAKKR

-1609 IANNDVKRVESNG
+1609 VTNNDVKRVETNG
-1622 IATLKGVEPH
+1622 IATLKGVQPH
-1632 IVVKPEA
+1632 IVIKPEA
-1639 QEAIKASADNQ
+1639 QQAIKASAENQ

-1655 DTPHATTDEL
+1655 DTPHATVDEL
-1665 DEANQQINDT
+1665 DEANQLISDT
-1675 LKQGQ
+1675 LKQAQ
-1680 QDIDNTTQDAAVND
+1680 QEIENTNQDAAVTD

-1712 KRAALDNIDESNNN
+1712 KRAALDSIEENNKN

-1738 QDERNVA
+1738 QDERDVA
-1745 IAALN
+1745 IDTLN
-1750 KIVNAIK
+1750 KIVNTIK

-1770 QTEADG
+1770 RTETDG
-1776 NNNIKVILPK
+1776 NDNIKVILPK
-1786 VQVKPAARQSVS
+1786 VQVKPAARQSVGV
-1798 AKAEAQNALIDQSD
+1798 KAEAQNALIDQSD

-1846 NQNSIDAQNIISK
+1846 NQDSINAQNIISK

-1892 DEEQNAAI
+1892 DEEQNIAI
-1900 VQVEK
+1900 AQVEK
-1905 ELIKAKQQIAGAV
+1905 ELIKAKQQIASAV

-1927 HDGKNEIREIEPV
+1927 HDEKNEIREIEPV
-1940 INKKATAREQLTTLF
+1940 INRKASAREQLTTLF
-1955 NDKKQAIEANVQA
+1955 NDKKQAIEANIQA

-1992 QDRSNAQVDKTATLN
+1992 QDRSNAQVDKTASLN

-2031 LARVTHLVQNYRKVS
+2031 LARVTALVQNYRKVS
-2046 DRNKADALKAI
+2046 NRNKADALKAI

-2077 DAVLKRFNVALGD
+2077 DAVLKRFNVALSD

-2118 IATPEQLAKVKALI
+2118 IATPEQLAKVKVLI

-2139 NRMVDEDAT
+2139 NRMIDEDAT
-2148 LNDIKKDTQLIIDEI
+2148 LNDIKQHTQFIVDEI
-2163 LAIKLPAEVI
+2163 LAIKLPAEETKV
-2173 KASPKVGQPAPKVC
+2173 SPKEIQPAPKVC

-2192 EDKQEVRKVVKELP
+2192 EETHESRKVEKELP
-2206 NTGSEEMDL
+2206 NTGSEGMDL
-2215 PLKEL
+2215 PLKEF
-2220 ALITGAALL
+2220 ALITGRLC
-2229 ARRRSKKEKES
+2229 

>member
-36 QALTTDHNVQGGSNQ
+36 QALTTDNNVQSDTNQ
-51 ALPGNS
+51 ATPVNS
-57 QNTNA
+57 QDKDVAN
-62 DTNRDIV
+62 NRGLA
-69 NDSQNT
+69 NSAQNT
-75 PNAHATDNTSTNQAL
+75 PNQSATTNQATNQAL
-90 TNHQNVDVANQV
+90 VNHNNGSIVNQATPTSV
-102 GPAPIQPSASPAQNN
+102 QSSTPSAQNN
-117 NNSNA
+117 NHTDGNTTATETVSNA
-122 NSTAT
+122 N
-127 EPAANTNN
+127 NN
-135 NLASNNNTLNVPNNT
+135 DVASNNTTLNVPNKTNE
-150 DNNDS
+150 NGS
-155 ARHLTLKEIQEDV
+155 GGHLTLKEIQEDV

-179 IAEEASNRPKK
+179 IAEPASNRPKK
-190 RSRRAAPTDP
+190 RSRRAAPADP
-200 NATPADPTATPAD
+200 NATPADPGAAA
-213 PTAGNGSAPV
+213 AGNGGAPV

-232 TDPNANNIGQNAPNE
+232 TDPNANNAGQNAPNE
-247 VLSFDDNN
+247 VLSFDDNS
-255 IRPSTNRSVPT
+255 IRPSTNRSVPS

-275 YTLINGGKV
+275 FTLINGGKV
-284 GVFSHAMVRT
+284 GVLSHAMVRT
-294 SMFDSGD
+294 SMFEAGS
-301 AKNYQ
+301 NRTYQ
-306 AQGNVI
+306 AQGNVL
-312 ALGRIRGNDT
+312 ALGRISGTDASN
-322 NDHGDFN
+322 HGDFN
-329 GIEKTLTVNPNSELI
+329 GIEKSLTVNPNSELI
-344 FEFNTMTTKN
+344 FEFNTMPTKN
-354 YQAQGNVI
+354 GQGATNV
-362 ALGRIRGNDTNDHG
+362 
-376 DFNGIEKTLTVNPN
+376 
-390 SELIFE
+390 
-396 FNTMTTKNYQGMTNL
+396 
-411 IIKNADNDTVIG
+411 IIKNADTNDTIA
-423 EKVVA
+423 EKTVEG
-428 YGPIW
+428 GPTL
-433 RLLKVP
+433 RLFKVP
-439 ENVSHLKIQFV
+439 DNVRNLKIQFV

-457 DARGIYQLRDGYKY
+457 DARGIYQLKDGYKY
-471 YDFVDSI
+471 YSFVDSI

-503 TVTTSLKNNGNF
+503 TVTTSLKNNGNS
-515 GASFNTDDFV
+515 GASLDTDEFV

-543 DFPSGNSGVDIN
+543 DFPSNNSGVDVN

-564 NRIITIKSTG
+564 NRVITIKSTG
-574 GGTGNSPARLM
+574 GGTTNSPARLM

-609 NDTLTYKTYSQDFIN
+609 NDTLTYKTYTQDFIN
-624 SPAESHTVSTNPYT
+624 SAAESHTVSTNPYT

-664 SLDIFNDLKRRAQ
+664 SLDIFNDLKKRAQ
-677 TILDENRNNVPLNKR
+677 TILAENRNNVPLNKR
-692 VSQADIDSLA
+692 VSQADIDTLT

-713 DAENAVNRKV
+713 DAENAVNQKA
-723 DDMEDLVN
+723 DQMEDLVN

-750 HKNEIIGNIGD
+750 HKGNIIGDIGD

-787 VKPNAKQ
+787 VKPNAKK
-794 AIRDKAAKQREIINH
+794 AIRDKATKQREIINA

-814 QDEIQDALNQ
+814 EDEIQDAINQ
-824 LTTDETDAID
+824 LATDETDAID

-848 KNNGINTIGAVAPQ
+848 KNNGINTIGSVVPQ

-905 TNHALEQINQATTND
+905 TNHALEQINQATTNA
-920 DVDTAKGDGLNAIN
+920 DVDNAKGDGLNAIN

-968 QEERQAAIEK
+968 QEERQAAIDK
-978 VNAAVAVANTNILNA
+978 VNAAVTAANTNILNA
-993 NTNADVEQVKTNAI
+993 NTNAEVEQVKTNAI
-1007 QGIQAIEPATKVKT
+1007 QGIQAITPATKVKT
-1021 DAKNAIDQSAETQH
+1021 DAKNAIDKSAETQH
-1035 NAIFNNN
+1035 NTIFNNN

-1086 IVVIQPATQVKT
+1086 TVVIQPATQVKT
-1098 DARNAVN
+1098 DARNVVN
-1105 EKAREAITNINA
+1105 DKAREAITNINA

-1130 NRVNTLKNRALNDIG
+1130 NRVNTLKNRALTDIG

-1179 VLTDLATAKKQEINQ
+1179 VLNDLATAKKQEINQ

-1203 QVALNQVDQDLAT
+1203 QVALNQVDQELAT

-1248 VKKPAALAQTNQHYS
+1248 VKKPAALAQINQHYN
-1263 AKLVEIN
+1263 AKLAEIN
-1270 ATPDATDDEKN
+1270 ATPDATNDEKN

-1380 NDQVDAT
+1380 NDQVDTT
-1387 TNQAINAIDNV
+1387 TNQALNAIDNV

-1431 NEKEVALQ
+1431 NEKEVASQ

-1474 IQPETKIK
+1474 IQPETKVK

-1492 ANELRAQINQDKE
+1492 ANELRAKINQDKE

-1512 AALDKINDLVAK
+1512 VALDKINEFVNQ
-1524 AMTNITNDRTNQ
+1524 AMTDITNNRTNQ
-1536 QVNDSTNQA
+1536 QVDDTTSQA
-1545 LDDIALVTPD
+1545 LDSIALVAPE

-1569 YEAKKH
+1569 YEAKKQ

-1593 QLANNEKRALQ
+1593 QLANNKKLALQ

-1609 IANNDVKRVESNG
+1609 VTNNDVKRVETNG
-1622 IATLKGVEPH
+1622 IATLKGVQPH
-1632 IVVKPEA
+1632 IVIKPEA
-1639 QEAIKASADNQ
+1639 QQAIKASAENQ

-1655 DTPHATTDEL
+1655 DTPHATVDEL
-1665 DEANQQINDT
+1665 DEANQLISDT
-1675 LKQGQ
+1675 LKQAQ
-1680 QDIDNTTQDAAVND
+1680 QEIENTNQDAAVTD

-1712 KRAALDNIDESNNN
+1712 KRAALDSIEENNKN

-1738 QDERNVA
+1738 QDERDVA
-1745 IAALN
+1745 IDTLN
-1750 KIVNAIK
+1750 KIVNTIK

-1770 QTEADG
+1770 RTETDG
-1776 NNNIKVILPK
+1776 NDNIKVILPK
-1786 VQVKPAARQSVS
+1786 VQVKPAARQSVGV
-1798 AKAEAQNALIDQSD
+1798 KAEAQNALIDQSD

-1846 NQNSIDAQNIISK
+1846 NQDSIDAQNIISK

-1892 DEEQNAAI
+1892 DEEQNIAI
-1900 VQVEK
+1900 AQVEK
-1905 ELIKAKQQIAGAV
+1905 ELIKAKQQIASAV

-1927 HDGKNEIREIEPV
+1927 HDEKNEIREIEPV
-1940 INKKATAREQLTTLF
+1940 ISRKASAREQLTTLF
-1955 NDKKQAIEANVQA
+1955 NDKKQAIEANIQA

-1992 QDRSNAQVDKTATLN
+1992 QDRSNAQVDKTASLN

-2031 LARVTHLVQNYRKVS
+2031 LARVTALVQNYRKVS

-2077 DAVLKRFNVALGD
+2077 DAVLKRFNVALSD

-2118 IATPEQLAKVKALI
+2118 IATPEQLAKVKVLI

-2139 NRMVDEDAT
+2139 NRMIDEDAT
-2148 LNDIKKDTQLIIDEI
+2148 LNDIKQHTQFIVDEI
-2163 LAIKLPAEVI
+2163 LAIKLPAEAMKV
-2173 KASPKVGQPAPKVC
+2173 SPKVIQPAPKVC

-2192 EDKQEVRKVVKELP
+2192 EETHESRKVEKELP

-2215 PLKEL
+2215 PLKEF

-2229 ARRRSKKEKES
+2229 ARRRTKNEKES

>member
-36 QALTTDHNVQGGSNQ
+36 QALTTDQNVQGESNQ

-57 QNTNA
+57 HNTNA
-62 DTNRDIV
+62 VTSRDIT
-69 NDSQNT
+69 NSSQNT
-75 PNAHATDNTSTNQAL
+75 PNQHTTANASTNQAL
-90 TNHQNVDVANQV
+90 ANHHNVGESNQV
-102 GPAPIQPSASPAQNN
+102 VPMPVQPSTSSASNN
-117 NNSNA
+117 NHSDA
-122 NSTAT
+122 KSTAT
-127 EPAANTNN
+127 ESAANTNN
-135 NLASNNNTLNVPNNT
+135 NFASNNNTLNVPNNT

-190 RSRRAAPTDP
+190 RSRRAAPADP
-200 NATPADPTATPAD
+200 NATPADPA
-213 PTAGNGSAPV
+213 AGNGGAPV

-232 TDPNANNIGQNAPNE
+232 TDPNGNNAGQNAPNE
-247 VLSFDDNN
+247 VLSFDDNG

-266 VTVVDNLPG
+266 VNVVNNLPG
-275 YTLINGGKV
+275 FTLVNGGKV

-301 AKNYQ
+301 NKNYQ

-312 ALGRIRGNDT
+312 ALGRIHGTDA

-354 YQAQGNVI
+354 GQGATNV
-362 ALGRIRGNDTNDHG
+362 
-376 DFNGIEKTLTVNPN
+376 
-390 SELIFE
+390 
-396 FNTMTTKNYQGMTNL
+396 
-411 IIKNADNDTVIG
+411 IIKNADTNDTIA
-423 EKVVA
+423 EKTVEG
-428 YGPIW
+428 GPTL
-433 RLLKVP
+433 RLFKVP
-439 ENVSHLKIQFV
+439 DNVRNLKIQFV

-457 DARGIYQLRDGYKY
+457 DARGIYQLKDGYKY
-471 YDFVDSI
+471 YSFVDSI

-486 YVERRTMEP
+486 YVERRIMDP

-503 TVTTSLKNNGNF
+503 TVTTSLKNNGNS
-515 GASFNTDDFV
+515 GASLDTNDFV
-525 YKIQLPEGVEYVN
+525 YQVQLPEGVEYVN

-543 DFPSGNSGVDIN
+543 DFPSNNSGVDVN

-564 NRIITIKSTG
+564 NRVITIKSTG
-574 GGTGNSPARLM
+574 GGTANSPARLM
-585 PDKILDLKYKLRVNN
+585 PDKILDLRYKLRVNN

-609 NDTLTYKTYSQDFIN
+609 NETLTYKTYTQDFIN
-624 SPAESHTVSTNPYT
+624 SAAESHTVSTNPYT

-768 TRIKDQGIQTLS
+768 TRIKDQGLQTLS
-780 GDTATPV
+780 RDTATPV

-794 AIRDKAAKQREIINH
+794 AIRDKAAKQREIINN

-848 KNNGINTIGAVAPQ
+848 KNNGINTIGAVVPQ

-934 PIAPVTVVKQAARD
+934 PIVPVTVVKQAARD

-954 QQHIAEINANPDAT
+954 QQHIAEINANLDAT
-968 QEERQAAIEK
+968 QEERQAAIDK
-978 VNAAVAVANTNILNA
+978 VNAAVAAANANILNA

-1065 NINAADTNQEVAQ
+1065 NINAADANQEVAQ
-1078 AKDQGTQN
+1078 AKDQGMQN

-1098 DARNAVN
+1098 DARNTVN
-1105 EKAREAITNINA
+1105 EKAREVITNINA

-1130 NRVNTLKNRALNDIG
+1130 DRVNALKNRALTDIG

-1179 VLTDLATAKKQEINQ
+1179 VLNDLATAKKQEINQ

-1203 QVALNQVDQDLAT
+1203 QVALNQVDQELAT

-1236 GTKAINAIQPNI
+1236 GAQAINAIQPNI
-1248 VKKPAALAQTNQHYS
+1248 VKKPAALAQINQHYN
-1263 AKLVEIN
+1263 AKLAEIN

-1296 SIKQA
+1296 SVKQA
-1301 NTNAEVDQAAT
+1301 NTNNEVDQAAT
-1312 VAENNIDAVQV
+1312 TAENDIDAVQV

-1398 EAEVVIKPKAIAD
+1398 EAEVVIKPKAIAA

-1419 QQQIDNSLDSTD
+1419 QQQIDNSIDSTD
-1431 NEKEVALQ
+1431 NEKEVATQ
-1439 ALAKE
+1439 ALARE
-1444 KEKALAAIDQAQT
+1444 KEKALVAIEQAQT
-1457 NSQVNQA
+1457 NEQVNQA
-1464 ATNGVSAIKI
+1464 ATDGITAIKI
-1474 IQPETKIK
+1474 IQPETRVK

-1512 AALDKINDLVAK
+1512 AALDKINDLVTQ
-1524 AMTNITNDRTNQ
+1524 AMTNITNDRTDQ
-1536 QVNDSTNQA
+1536 QVNDSTNQT
-1545 LDDIALVTPD
+1545 LGDIALVTPD
-1555 HIVRAAARDAVKQQ
+1555 HIIRAAARDAVKQQ
-1569 YEAKKH
+1569 YEAKKQ

-1604 NINQA
+1604 NIDQA

-1639 QEAIKASADNQ
+1639 QQAIKASADNQ

-1738 QDERNVA
+1738 QDERNIA

-1750 KIVNAIK
+1750 KIVNTIK

-1786 VQVKPAARQSVS
+1786 FQVKPAARHSVS

-1823 HLVEQALNQ
+1823 HLVDQALNQ

-1846 NQNSIDAQNIISK
+1846 NQNSIDAQKIISQ
-1859 IKPATTVKAT
+1859 IKPATTVKTT

-1877 ATNKINLIKANNEAT
+1877 ATHKINLIKANNEAI

-1900 VQVEK
+1900 AQVEQA
-1905 ELIKAKQQIAGAV
+1905 LIKAKQQIASAV

-1927 HDGKNEIREIEPV
+1927 HDGKNEIREIEPI
-1940 INKKATAREQLTTLF
+1940 INRKATAREQLTTLL

-1968 TVEERNSILAQ
+1968 TVEERNSVLAQ

-1984 DTAIGQID
+1984 DAAIGQID
-1992 QDRSNAQVDKTATLN
+1992 QDRSNAQVDKTASLN

-2139 NRMVDEDAT
+2139 NRMIDEDAT
-2148 LNDIKKDTQLIIDEI
+2148 LNDIKQHTQFIVDEI

-2192 EDKQEVRKVVKELP
+2192 EDKQEVRKVEKELP

-2229 ARRRSKKEKES
+2229 ARRRTKNEKES

>member
-8 KYSIRKYKVGI
+8 KYSIRKYKIGI

-36 QALTTDHNVQGGSNQ
+36 QALTTDNNVQSDTNQ
-51 ALPGNS
+51 ATPVNS
-57 QNTNA
+57 QDKDVAN
-62 DTNRDIV
+62 NRGLA
-69 NDSQNT
+69 NSAQNT
-75 PNAHATDNTSTNQAL
+75 PNQSATTNQATNQAL
-90 TNHQNVDVANQV
+90 VNHNNGSIVNQATPTSV
-102 GPAPIQPSASPAQNN
+102 QSSTPSAQNN
-117 NNSNA
+117 NHTDGNTTATETVSNA
-122 NSTAT
+122 N
-127 EPAANTNN
+127 NN
-135 NLASNNNTLNVPNNT
+135 DVASNNTTLNVPNKTNE
-150 DNNDS
+150 NGS
-155 ARHLTLKEIQEDV
+155 GGHLTLKEIQEDV

-179 IAEEASNRPKK
+179 IAEPASNRPKK
-190 RSRRAAPTDP
+190 RSRRAAPADP
-200 NATPADPTATPAD
+200 NATPADPGAAA
-213 PTAGNGSAPV
+213 AGNGGAPV

-232 TDPNANNIGQNAPNE
+232 TDPNANNAGQNAPNE
-247 VLSFDDNN
+247 VLSFDDNS
-255 IRPSTNRSVPT
+255 IRPSTNRSVPS

-275 YTLINGGKV
+275 FTLINGGKV
-284 GVFSHAMVRT
+284 GVLSHAMVRT
-294 SMFDSGD
+294 SMFEAGS
-301 AKNYQ
+301 NRTYQ
-306 AQGNVI
+306 AQGNVL
-312 ALGRIRGNDT
+312 ALGRISGTDASN
-322 NDHGDFN
+322 HGDFN
-329 GIEKTLTVNPNSELI
+329 GIEKSLTVNPNSELI
-344 FEFNTMTTKN
+344 FEFNTMPTKN
-354 YQAQGNVI
+354 GQGATNV
-362 ALGRIRGNDTNDHG
+362 
-376 DFNGIEKTLTVNPN
+376 
-390 SELIFE
+390 
-396 FNTMTTKNYQGMTNL
+396 
-411 IIKNADNDTVIG
+411 IIKNADTNDTIA
-423 EKVVA
+423 EKTVEG
-428 YGPIW
+428 GPTL
-433 RLLKVP
+433 RLFKVP
-439 ENVSHLKIQFV
+439 DNVRNLKIQFV

-457 DARGIYQLRDGYKY
+457 DARGIYQLKDGYKY
-471 YDFVDSI
+471 YSFVDSI

-503 TVTTSLKNNGNF
+503 TVTTSLKNNGNS
-515 GASFNTDDFV
+515 GASLDTDEFV

-543 DFPSGNSGVDIN
+543 DFPSNNSGVDVN

-564 NRIITIKSTG
+564 NRVITIKSTG
-574 GGTGNSPARLM
+574 GGTTNSPARLM

-609 NDTLTYKTYSQDFIN
+609 NDTLTYKTYTQDFIN
-624 SPAESHTVSTNPYT
+624 SAAESHTVSTNPYT

-664 SLDIFNDLKRRAQ
+664 SLDIFNDLKKRAQ
-677 TILDENRNNVPLNKR
+677 TILAENRNNVPLNKR
-692 VSQADIDSLA
+692 VSQADIDSLT

-713 DAENAVNRKV
+713 DAENAVNQKA
-723 DDMEDLVN
+723 DQMEDLVN

-750 HKNEIIGNIGD
+750 HKGNIIGDIGD

-787 VKPNAKQ
+787 VKPNAKK
-794 AIRDKAAKQREIINH
+794 AIRDKATKQREIINA

-814 QDEIQDALNQ
+814 EDEIQDALNQ
-824 LTTDETDAID
+824 LATDETDAID

-848 KNNGINTIGAVAPQ
+848 KNNGINTIGAVVPQ
-862 VTHKQAAR
+862 VTHKKAAR

-905 TNHALEQINQATTND
+905 TNHALEQINQATTNA
-920 DVDTAKGDGLNAIN
+920 DVDNAKGDGLNAIN

-968 QEERQAAIEK
+968 QEERQAAIDK
-978 VNAAVAVANTNILNA
+978 VNAAVTAANTNILNA

-1007 QGIQAIEPATKVKT
+1007 QGIQAITPATKVKT
-1021 DAKNAIDQSAETQH
+1021 DAKNAIDKSAETQH
-1035 NAIFNNN
+1035 NTIFNNN

-1098 DARNAVN
+1098 DARNVVN
-1105 EKAREAITNINA
+1105 DKAREAITNINA

-1130 NRVNTLKNRALNDIG
+1130 NRVNTLKNRALTDIG

-1179 VLTDLATAKKQEINQ
+1179 VLNDLATAKKQEINQ

-1203 QVALNQVDQDLAT
+1203 QVALNQVDQELAT

-1222 QADTNAEVD
+1222 QADTNEEVD

-1248 VKKPAALAQTNQHYS
+1248 VKKPAALAQINQHYN
-1263 AKLVEIN
+1263 AKLAEIN
-1270 ATPDATDDEKN
+1270 ATPDATNDEKN

-1296 SIKQA
+1296 SIKKA

-1357 QAAVNQINQLK
+1357 QATVNQINQLK

-1387 TNQAINAIDNV
+1387 TNQAVNAIDNV

-1431 NEKEVALQ
+1431 NEKEVASQ

-1474 IQPETKIK
+1474 IQPETKVK

-1492 ANELRAQINQDKE
+1492 ANELRAKINQDKE

-1512 AALDKINDLVAK
+1512 VALDKINEFVNQ
-1524 AMTNITNDRTNQ
+1524 AMTDITNNRTNQ
-1536 QVNDSTNQA
+1536 QVDDTTSQA
-1545 LDDIALVTPD
+1545 LDSIALVAPE

-1569 YEAKKH
+1569 YEAKKQ

-1593 QLANNEKRALQ
+1593 QLANNEKLALQ

-1609 IANNDVKRVESNG
+1609 VTNNDVKRVETNG
-1622 IATLKGVEPH
+1622 IATLKGVQPH
-1632 IVVKPEA
+1632 IVIKPEA
-1639 QEAIKASADNQ
+1639 QQAIKASAENQ

-1655 DTPHATTDEL
+1655 DTPHATVDEL
-1665 DEANQQINDT
+1665 DEANQLISDT
-1675 LKQGQ
+1675 LKQAQ
-1680 QDIDNTTQDAAVND
+1680 QEIENTNQDAAVTD

-1712 KRAALDNIDESNNN
+1712 KRAALDSIEENNKN

-1738 QDERNVA
+1738 QDERDVA
-1745 IAALN
+1745 IDTLN
-1750 KIVNAIK
+1750 KIVNTIK

-1770 QTEADG
+1770 RTETDG
-1776 NNNIKVILPK
+1776 NDNIKVILPK
-1786 VQVKPAARQSVS
+1786 VQVKPAARQSVGV
-1798 AKAEAQNALIDQSD
+1798 KAEAQNALIDQSD

-1846 NQNSIDAQNIISK
+1846 NQDSINAQNIISK

-1892 DEEQNAAI
+1892 DEEQNIAI
-1900 VQVEK
+1900 AQVEK
-1905 ELIKAKQQIAGAV
+1905 ELIKAKQQIASAV

-1927 HDGKNEIREIEPV
+1927 HNEKNEIREIEPV
-1940 INKKATAREQLTTLF
+1940 INRKASAREQLTTLF
-1955 NDKKQAIEANVQA
+1955 NDKKQAIEANIQA

-1992 QDRSNAQVDKTATLN
+1992 QDRSNAQVDKTASLN

-2031 LARVTHLVQNYRKVS
+2031 LARVTALVQNYRKVS

-2077 DAVLKRFNVALGD
+2077 DAVLKRFNVALSD

-2118 IATPEQLAKVKALI
+2118 IATPEQLAKVKVLI

-2139 NRMVDEDAT
+2139 NRMIDEDAT
-2148 LNDIKKDTQLIIDEI
+2148 LNDIKQHTQFIVDEI
-2163 LAIKLPAEVI
+2163 LAIKLPAEATKV
-2173 KASPKVGQPAPKVC
+2173 SPKVIQPAPKVC

-2192 EDKQEVRKVVKELP
+2192 EETHESRKVEKELP
-2206 NTGSEEMDL
+2206 NTGSEGMDL
-2215 PLKEL
+2215 PLKEF

-2229 ARRRSKKEKES
+2229 ARRRTKNEKES

>member
-36 QALTTDHNVQGGSNQ
+36 QALTTDNNVQSDTNQ
-51 ALPGNS
+51 ATPVNS
-57 QNTNA
+57 Q
-62 DTNRDIV
+62 DTNVANNRGLA
-69 NDSQNT
+69 NSAQNT
-75 PNAHATDNTSTNQAL
+75 PNQSATTNQSTNQAL
-90 TNHQNVDVANQV
+90 VNHNNGSIANQATPTSV
-102 GPAPIQPSASPAQNN
+102 QSSTPSAQNN
-117 NNSNA
+117 NHTDGNTTATETVSNA
-122 NSTAT
+122 N
-127 EPAANTNN
+127 NKDVV
-135 NLASNNNTLNVPNNT
+135 SNNTTLNVPNKTNE
-150 DNNDS
+150 NGS
-155 ARHLTLKEIQEDV
+155 GGHLTLKEIQEDV

-179 IAEEASNRPKK
+179 IAEQASNRPKK
-190 RSRRAAPTDP
+190 RSRRAAPADP
-200 NATPADPTATPAD
+200 NATPADPAAAA
-213 PTAGNGSAPV
+213 AGNGGAPV

-232 TDPNANNIGQNAPNE
+232 TDPNANNAGQNAPNE
-247 VLSFDDNN
+247 VLSFDDNG
-255 IRPSTNRSVPT
+255 IRPSTNRSVPS

-275 YTLINGGKV
+275 FTLINGGKV

-312 ALGRIRGNDT
+312 ALGRIKGNDT

-329 GIEKTLTVNPNSELI
+329 GIEKS
-344 FEFNTMTTKN
+344 
-354 YQAQGNVI
+354 
-362 ALGRIRGNDTNDHG
+362 
-376 DFNGIEKTLTVNPN
+376 LTVNPN

-396 FNTMTTKNYQGMTNL
+396 FNTMTTKNYQGVTNL
-411 IIKNADNDTVIG
+411 IIKNADNDTVIA
-423 EKVVA
+423 EKSVA

-433 RLLKVP
+433 RLFKVP

-525 YKIQLPEGVEYVN
+525 YKVQLPEGVEYVN

-543 DFPSGNSGVDIN
+543 DFPSSNSGVDMN
-555 DMNVTYDAA
+555 DFNVTYDAA
-564 NRIITIKSTG
+564 NRVITIKSTG
-574 GGTGNSPARLM
+574 GGSGNSPARLM

-609 NDTLTYKTYSQDFIN
+609 NDTLTYKTYTQDFIN

-692 VSQADIDSLA
+692 VSQADIDSLT

-713 DAENAVNRKV
+713 DAENAVNKKV
-723 DDMEDLVN
+723 DQMEDLVN

-787 VKPNAKQ
+787 VKPNAKK
-794 AIRDKAAKQREIINH
+794 AIRDKATKQREIINA

-814 QDEIQDALNQ
+814 EDEIQDALNQ
-824 LTTDETDAID
+824 LATDETDAID
-834 NVTNATTNADVETA
+834 NVTNATTNADVEIA
-848 KNNGINTIGAVAPQ
+848 KNNGINTIGAVVPQ

-905 TNHALEQINQATTND
+905 TNHALEQINQATTNA
-920 DVDTAKGDGLNAIN
+920 DVDNAKGDGLNAIN

-968 QEERQAAIEK
+968 QEERQAAIDK
-978 VNAAVAVANTNILNA
+978 VNAAVTAANTNILNA

-1007 QGIQAIEPATKVKT
+1007 QGIQAITPATKVKT
-1021 DAKNAIDQSAETQH
+1021 DAKNAIDKSAETQH
-1035 NAIFNNN
+1035 NTIFNNN

-1105 EKAREAITNINA
+1105 DKAREAITNINA

-1130 NRVNTLKNRALNDIG
+1130 NRVNTLKNRALTDIG

-1179 VLTDLATAKKQEINQ
+1179 VLNDLATAKKQKINQ

-1203 QVALNQVDQDLAT
+1203 QVALNQVDQELAT

-1248 VKKPAALAQTNQHYS
+1248 VKKPAALAQINQHYN
-1263 AKLVEIN
+1263 AKLAEIN
-1270 ATPDATDDEKN
+1270 ATPDATNDEKN

-1368 DQAFNQINQNQT
+1368 DQAINQINQNQT
-1380 NDQVDAT
+1380 NDQVDTT
-1387 TNQAINAIDNV
+1387 TNQAVNAIDNV

-1431 NEKEVALQ
+1431 NEKEVASQ

-1474 IQPETKIK
+1474 IQPETKVK

-1492 ANELRAQINQDKE
+1492 ANELRAKINQDKE

-1512 AALDKINDLVAK
+1512 VALDKINEFVNQ
-1524 AMTNITNDRTNQ
+1524 AMTDITNNRTNQ
-1536 QVNDSTNQA
+1536 QVDDTTSQA
-1545 LDDIALVTPD
+1545 LDSIALVAPE

-1569 YEAKKH
+1569 YEAKKQ

-1593 QLANNEKRALQ
+1593 QLANNEKLALQ

-1609 IANNDVKRVESNG
+1609 VTNNDVKRVETNG
-1622 IATLKGVEPH
+1622 IATLKGVQPH
-1632 IVVKPEA
+1632 IVIKPEA
-1639 QEAIKASADNQ
+1639 QQAIKATAENQ

-1655 DTPHATTDEL
+1655 DTPHATVDEL
-1665 DEANQQINDT
+1665 DEANQLISDT
-1675 LKQGQ
+1675 LKQAQ
-1680 QDIDNTTQDAAVND
+1680 QEIENTNQDAAVTD

-1712 KRAALDNIDESNNN
+1712 KRAALDSIEENNKN

-1738 QDERNVA
+1738 QDERDVA
-1745 IAALN
+1745 IDTLN
-1750 KIVNAIK
+1750 KIVNTIK

-1770 QTEADG
+1770 RTETDG
-1776 NNNIKVILPK
+1776 NDNIKVILPK
-1786 VQVKPAARQSVS
+1786 VQVKPAARQSVGV
-1798 AKAEAQNALIDQSD
+1798 KAEAQNALIDQSD

-1846 NQNSIDAQNIISK
+1846 NQDSIDAQNIISK

-1892 DEEQNAAI
+1892 DEEQNIAI
-1900 VQVEK
+1900 AQVEK
-1905 ELIKAKQQIAGAV
+1905 ELIKAKQQIASAV

-1927 HDGKNEIREIEPV
+1927 HDEKNEIREIEPV
-1940 INKKATAREQLTTLF
+1940 INRKASAREQLTTLF
-1955 NDKKQAIEANVQA
+1955 NDKKQAIEANIQA

-1992 QDRSNAQVDKTATLN
+1992 QDRSNAQVDKTVSLN

-2031 LARVTHLVQNYRKVS
+2031 LARVTALVQNYRKVS
-2046 DRNKADALKAI
+2046 NRNKADALKAI

-2077 DAVLKRFNVALGD
+2077 DAVLKRFNVALSD

-2118 IATPEQLAKVKALI
+2118 IATPEQLAKVKVLI

-2139 NRMVDEDAT
+2139 NRMIDEDAT
-2148 LNDIKKDTQLIIDEI
+2148 LNDIKQHTQFIVDEI
-2163 LAIKLPAEVI
+2163 LAIKLPAEATKV
-2173 KASPKVGQPAPKVC
+2173 SPKEIQPAPKVC

-2192 EDKQEVRKVVKELP
+2192 EETHESRKVEKELP
-2206 NTGSEEMDL
+2206 NTGSEGMDL
-2215 PLKEL
+2215 PLKEF

-2229 ARRRSKKEKES
+2229 ARRRTKNEKES

>member
-36 QALTTDHNVQGGSNQ
+36 QALTTDNNVQSDTNQ
-51 ALPGNS
+51 ATPVNS
-57 QNTNA
+57 Q
-62 DTNRDIV
+62 DTNVANNRGLA
-69 NDSQNT
+69 NSAQNT
-75 PNAHATDNTSTNQAL
+75 PNQSATTNQSTNQAL
-90 TNHQNVDVANQV
+90 VNHNNGSIANQATPTSV
-102 GPAPIQPSASPAQNN
+102 QSSTPSAQNN
-117 NNSNA
+117 NHTDGNTTATETVSNA
-122 NSTAT
+122 N
-127 EPAANTNN
+127 NKDVV
-135 NLASNNNTLNVPNNT
+135 SNNTTLNVPNKTNE
-150 DNNDS
+150 NGS
-155 ARHLTLKEIQEDV
+155 GGHLTLKEIQEDV

-179 IAEEASNRPKK
+179 IAEQASNRPKK
-190 RSRRAAPTDP
+190 RSRRAAPADP
-200 NATPADPTATPAD
+200 NATPADPAAAA
-213 PTAGNGSAPV
+213 AGNGGAPV

-232 TDPNANNIGQNAPNE
+232 TDPNANNAGQNAPNE
-247 VLSFDDNN
+247 VLSFDDNG
-255 IRPSTNRSVPT
+255 IRPSTNRSVPS

-275 YTLINGGKV
+275 FTLINGGKV

-312 ALGRIRGNDT
+312 ALGRIKGNDT

-329 GIEKTLTVNPNSELI
+329 GIEKS
-344 FEFNTMTTKN
+344 
-354 YQAQGNVI
+354 
-362 ALGRIRGNDTNDHG
+362 
-376 DFNGIEKTLTVNPN
+376 LTVNPN

-396 FNTMTTKNYQGMTNL
+396 FNTMTTKNYQGVTNL
-411 IIKNADNDTVIG
+411 IIKNADNDTVIA
-423 EKVVA
+423 EKSVA

-433 RLLKVP
+433 RLFKVP

-525 YKIQLPEGVEYVN
+525 YKVQLPEGVEYVN

-543 DFPSGNSGVDIN
+543 DFPSSNSGVDMN
-555 DMNVTYDAA
+555 DFNVTYDAA
-564 NRIITIKSTG
+564 NRVITIKSTG
-574 GGTGNSPARLM
+574 GGSGNSPARLM

-609 NDTLTYKTYSQDFIN
+609 NDTLTYKTYTQYFIN

-692 VSQADIDSLA
+692 VSQADIDSLT

-713 DAENAVNRKV
+713 DAENAVNKKV
-723 DDMEDLVN
+723 DQMEDLVN

-787 VKPNAKQ
+787 VKPNAKK
-794 AIRDKAAKQREIINH
+794 AIRDKATKQREIINA

-814 QDEIQDALNQ
+814 EDEIQDALNQ
-824 LTTDETDAID
+824 LATDETDAID
-834 NVTNATTNADVETA
+834 NVTNATTNADVEIA
-848 KNNGINTIGAVAPQ
+848 KNNGINTIGAVVPQ

-905 TNHALEQINQATTND
+905 TNHALEQINQATTNA
-920 DVDTAKGDGLNAIN
+920 DVDNAKGDGLNAIN

-968 QEERQAAIEK
+968 QEERQAAIDK
-978 VNAAVAVANTNILNA
+978 VNAAVTAANTNILNA

-1007 QGIQAIEPATKVKT
+1007 QGIQAITPATKVKT
-1021 DAKNAIDQSAETQH
+1021 DAKNAIDKSAETQH
-1035 NAIFNNN
+1035 NTIFNNN

-1105 EKAREAITNINA
+1105 DKAREAITNINA

-1130 NRVNTLKNRALNDIG
+1130 NRVNTLKNRALTDIG

-1179 VLTDLATAKKQEINQ
+1179 VLNDLATAKKQEINQ

-1203 QVALNQVDQDLAT
+1203 QVALNQVDQELAT

-1248 VKKPAALAQTNQHYS
+1248 VKKPAALAQINQHYN
-1263 AKLVEIN
+1263 AKLAEIN
-1270 ATPDATDDEKN
+1270 ATPDATNDEKN

-1368 DQAFNQINQNQT
+1368 DQAINQINQNQT
-1380 NDQVDAT
+1380 NDQVDTT
-1387 TNQAINAIDNV
+1387 TNQAVNAIDNV

-1431 NEKEVALQ
+1431 NEKEVASQ

-1474 IQPETKIK
+1474 IQPETKVK

-1492 ANELRAQINQDKE
+1492 ANELRAKINQDKE

-1512 AALDKINDLVAK
+1512 VALDKINEFVNQ
-1524 AMTNITNDRTNQ
+1524 AMTDITNNRTNQ
-1536 QVNDSTNQA
+1536 QVDDTTSQA
-1545 LDDIALVTPD
+1545 LDSIALVAPE

-1569 YEAKKH
+1569 YEAKKQ

-1593 QLANNEKRALQ
+1593 QLANNEKLALQ

-1609 IANNDVKRVESNG
+1609 VTNNDVKRVETNG
-1622 IATLKGVEPH
+1622 IATLKGVQPH
-1632 IVVKPEA
+1632 IVIKPEA
-1639 QEAIKASADNQ
+1639 QQAIKATAENQ

-1655 DTPHATTDEL
+1655 DTPHATVDEL
-1665 DEANQQINDT
+1665 DEANQLISDT
-1675 LKQGQ
+1675 LKQAQ
-1680 QDIDNTTQDAAVND
+1680 QEIENTNQDAAVTD

-1712 KRAALDNIDESNNN
+1712 KRAALDSIEENNKN

-1738 QDERNVA
+1738 QDERDVA
-1745 IAALN
+1745 IDTLN
-1750 KIVNAIK
+1750 KIVNTIK

-1770 QTEADG
+1770 RTETDG
-1776 NNNIKVILPK
+1776 NDNIKVILPK
-1786 VQVKPAARQSVS
+1786 VQVKPAARQSVGV
-1798 AKAEAQNALIDQSD
+1798 KAEAQNALIDQSD

-1846 NQNSIDAQNIISK
+1846 NQDSIDAQNIISK

-1892 DEEQNAAI
+1892 DEEQNIAI
-1900 VQVEK
+1900 AQVEK
-1905 ELIKAKQQIAGAV
+1905 ELIKAKQQIASAV

-1927 HDGKNEIREIEPV
+1927 HDEKNEIREIEPV
-1940 INKKATAREQLTTLF
+1940 INRKASAREQLTTLF
-1955 NDKKQAIEANVQA
+1955 NDKKQAIEANIQA

-1992 QDRSNAQVDKTATLN
+1992 QDRSNAQVDKTASLN

-2031 LARVTHLVQNYRKVS
+2031 LARVTALVQNYRKVS
-2046 DRNKADALKAI
+2046 NRNKADALKAI

-2077 DAVLKRFNVALGD
+2077 DAVLKRFNVALSD

-2118 IATPEQLAKVKALI
+2118 IATPEQLAKVKVLI

-2139 NRMVDEDAT
+2139 NRMIDEDAT
-2148 LNDIKKDTQLIIDEI
+2148 LNDIKQHTQFIVDEI
-2163 LAIKLPAEVI
+2163 LAIKLPAEATKV
-2173 KASPKVGQPAPKVC
+2173 SPKEIQPAPKVC

-2192 EDKQEVRKVVKELP
+2192 EETHESRKVEKELP
-2206 NTGSEEMDL
+2206 NTGSEGMDL
-2215 PLKEL
+2215 PLKEF

-2229 ARRRSKKEKES
+2229 ARRRTKNEKES

>member
-8 KYSIRKYKVGI
+8 KYSIRKYKIGI

-36 QALTTDHNVQGGSNQ
+36 QALTTDNNVQSDTNQ
-51 ALPGNS
+51 ATPVNS
-57 QNTNA
+57 QDKDVAN
-62 DTNRDIV
+62 NRGLA
-69 NDSQNT
+69 NSAQNT
-75 PNAHATDNTSTNQAL
+75 PNQSATTNQATNQAL
-90 TNHQNVDVANQV
+90 VNHNNGSIVNQATPTSV
-102 GPAPIQPSASPAQNN
+102 QSSTPSAQNN
-117 NNSNA
+117 NHTDGNTTATETVSNA
-122 NSTAT
+122 N
-127 EPAANTNN
+127 NN
-135 NLASNNNTLNVPNNT
+135 DVASNNTTLNVPNKTNE
-150 DNNDS
+150 NGS
-155 ARHLTLKEIQEDV
+155 GGHLTLKEIQEDV

-179 IAEEASNRPKK
+179 IAEPASNRPKK
-190 RSRRAAPTDP
+190 RSRRAAPADP
-200 NATPADPTATPAD
+200 NATPADPGAAA
-213 PTAGNGSAPV
+213 AGNGGAPV

-232 TDPNANNIGQNAPNE
+232 TDPNANNAGQNAPNE
-247 VLSFDDNN
+247 VLSFDDNS
-255 IRPSTNRSVPT
+255 IRPSTNRSVPS

-275 YTLINGGKV
+275 FTLINGGKV
-284 GVFSHAMVRT
+284 GVLSHAMVRT
-294 SMFDSGD
+294 SMFEAGS
-301 AKNYQ
+301 NRTYQ
-306 AQGNVI
+306 AQGNVL
-312 ALGRIRGNDT
+312 ALGRISGTDASN
-322 NDHGDFN
+322 HGDFN
-329 GIEKTLTVNPNSELI
+329 GIEKSLTVNPNSELI
-344 FEFNTMTTKN
+344 FEFNTMPTKN
-354 YQAQGNVI
+354 GQGATNV
-362 ALGRIRGNDTNDHG
+362 
-376 DFNGIEKTLTVNPN
+376 
-390 SELIFE
+390 
-396 FNTMTTKNYQGMTNL
+396 
-411 IIKNADNDTVIG
+411 IIKNADTNDTIA
-423 EKVVA
+423 EKTVEG
-428 YGPIW
+428 GPTL
-433 RLLKVP
+433 RLFKVP
-439 ENVSHLKIQFV
+439 DNVRNLKIQFV

-457 DARGIYQLRDGYKY
+457 DARGIYQLKDGYKY
-471 YDFVDSI
+471 YSFVDSI

-503 TVTTSLKNNGNF
+503 TVTTSLKNNGNS
-515 GASFNTDDFV
+515 GASLDTDEFV

-543 DFPSGNSGVDIN
+543 DFPSNNSGVDVN

-564 NRIITIKSTG
+564 NRVITIKSTG
-574 GGTGNSPARLM
+574 GGTTNSPARLM

-609 NDTLTYKTYSQDFIN
+609 NDTLTYKTYTQDFIN
-624 SPAESHTVSTNPYT
+624 SAAESHTVSTNPYT

-652 DRRIQQADYTFA
+652 DRRIQQADYTFT
-664 SLDIFNDLKRRAQ
+664 SLDIFNDLKKRAQ
-677 TILDENRNNVPLNKR
+677 TILAENRNNVPLNKR
-692 VSQADIDSLA
+692 VSQADIDSLT

-713 DAENAVNRKV
+713 DAENAVNQKA
-723 DDMEDLVN
+723 DQMEDLVN

-750 HKNEIIGNIGD
+750 HKGNIIGDIGD

-787 VKPNAKQ
+787 VKPNAKK
-794 AIRDKAAKQREIINH
+794 AIRDKATKQREIINA

-814 QDEIQDALNQ
+814 EDEIQDALNQ
-824 LTTDETDAID
+824 LATDETDAID

-848 KNNGINTIGAVAPQ
+848 KNNGINTIGAVVPQ
-862 VTHKQAAR
+862 VTHKKAAR

-905 TNHALEQINQATTND
+905 TNHALEQINQATTNA
-920 DVDTAKGDGLNAIN
+920 DVDNAKGDGLNAIN

-968 QEERQAAIEK
+968 QEERQAAIDK
-978 VNAAVAVANTNILNA
+978 VNAAVTAANTNILNA

-1007 QGIQAIEPATKVKT
+1007 QGIQAITPATKVKT
-1021 DAKNAIDQSAETQH
+1021 DAKNAIDKSAETQH
-1035 NAIFNNN
+1035 NTIFNNN

-1098 DARNAVN
+1098 DARNVVN
-1105 EKAREAITNINA
+1105 DKAREAITNINA

-1130 NRVNTLKNRALNDIG
+1130 NRVNTLKNRALTDIG

-1179 VLTDLATAKKQEINQ
+1179 VLNDLATAKKQEINQ

-1203 QVALNQVDQDLAT
+1203 QVALNQVDQELAT

-1222 QADTNAEVD
+1222 QADTNEEVD

-1248 VKKPAALAQTNQHYS
+1248 VKKPAALAQINQHYN
-1263 AKLVEIN
+1263 AKLAEIN
-1270 ATPDATDDEKN
+1270 ATPDATNDEKN

-1296 SIKQA
+1296 SIKKA

-1387 TNQAINAIDNV
+1387 TNQAVNAIDNV

-1431 NEKEVALQ
+1431 NEKEVASQ

-1474 IQPETKIK
+1474 IQPETKVK

-1492 ANELRAQINQDKE
+1492 ANELRAKINQDKE

-1512 AALDKINDLVAK
+1512 VALDKINEFVNQ
-1524 AMTNITNDRTNQ
+1524 AMTDITNNRTNQ
-1536 QVNDSTNQA
+1536 QVDDTTSQA
-1545 LDDIALVTPD
+1545 LDSIALVAPE

-1569 YEAKKH
+1569 YEAKKQ

-1593 QLANNEKRALQ
+1593 QLANNEKLALQ

-1609 IANNDVKRVESNG
+1609 VTNNDVKRVETNG
-1622 IATLKGVEPH
+1622 IATLKGVQPH
-1632 IVVKPEA
+1632 IVIKPEA
-1639 QEAIKASADNQ
+1639 QQAIKASAENQ

-1655 DTPHATTDEL
+1655 DTPHATVDEL
-1665 DEANQQINDT
+1665 DEANQLISDT
-1675 LKQGQ
+1675 LKQAQ
-1680 QDIDNTTQDAAVND
+1680 QEIENTNQDAAVTD

-1712 KRAALDNIDESNNN
+1712 KRAALDSIEENNKN

-1738 QDERNVA
+1738 QDERDVA
-1745 IAALN
+1745 IDTLN
-1750 KIVNAIK
+1750 KIVNTIK

-1770 QTEADG
+1770 RTETDG
-1776 NNNIKVILPK
+1776 NDNIKVILPK
-1786 VQVKPAARQSVS
+1786 VQVKPAARQSVGV
-1798 AKAEAQNALIDQSD
+1798 KAEAQNALIDQSD

-1846 NQNSIDAQNIISK
+1846 NQDSINAQNIISK

-1892 DEEQNAAI
+1892 DEEQNIAI
-1900 VQVEK
+1900 AQVEK
-1905 ELIKAKQQIAGAV
+1905 ELIKAKQQIASAV

-1927 HDGKNEIREIEPV
+1927 HNEKNEIREIEPV
-1940 INKKATAREQLTTLF
+1940 INRKASAREQLTTLF
-1955 NDKKQAIEANVQA
+1955 NDKKQAIEANIQA

-1992 QDRSNAQVDKTATLN
+1992 QDRSNAQVDKTASLN

-2031 LARVTHLVQNYRKVS
+2031 LARVTALVQNYRKVS

-2077 DAVLKRFNVALGD
+2077 DAVLKRFNVALSD

-2118 IATPEQLAKVKALI
+2118 IATPEQLAKVKVLI

-2139 NRMVDEDAT
+2139 NRMIDEDAT
-2148 LNDIKKDTQLIIDEI
+2148 LNDIKQHTQFIVDEI
-2163 LAIKLPAEVI
+2163 LAIKLPAEATKV
-2173 KASPKVGQPAPKVC
+2173 SPKVIQPAPKVC

-2192 EDKQEVRKVVKELP
+2192 EETHESRKVEKELP
-2206 NTGSEEMDL
+2206 NTGSEGMDL
-2215 PLKEL
+2215 PLKEF

-2229 ARRRSKKEKES
+2229 ARRRTKNEKES

>member
-36 QALTTDHNVQGGSNQ
+36 QALTTDNNVQSDTNQ
-51 ALPGNS
+51 ATPVNS
-57 QNTNA
+57 Q
-62 DTNRDIV
+62 DTNVANNRGLA
-69 NDSQNT
+69 NSAQNT
-75 PNAHATDNTSTNQAL
+75 PNQSATTNQSTNQAL
-90 TNHQNVDVANQV
+90 VNHNNGSIANQATPTSV
-102 GPAPIQPSASPAQNN
+102 QSSTPSAQNN
-117 NNSNA
+117 NHTDGNTTATETVSNA
-122 NSTAT
+122 N
-127 EPAANTNN
+127 NKDVV
-135 NLASNNNTLNVPNNT
+135 SNNTTLNVPNKTNE
-150 DNNDS
+150 NGS
-155 ARHLTLKEIQEDV
+155 GGHLTLKEIQEDV

-179 IAEEASNRPKK
+179 IAEQASNRPKK
-190 RSRRAAPTDP
+190 RSRRAAPADP
-200 NATPADPTATPAD
+200 NATPADPAAAA
-213 PTAGNGSAPV
+213 AGNGGAPV

-232 TDPNANNIGQNAPNE
+232 TDPNANNAGQNAPNE
-247 VLSFDDNN
+247 VLSFDDNG
-255 IRPSTNRSVPT
+255 IRPSTNRSVPS

-275 YTLINGGKV
+275 FTLINGGKV

-312 ALGRIRGNDT
+312 ALGRIKGNDT

-329 GIEKTLTVNPNSELI
+329 GIEKS
-344 FEFNTMTTKN
+344 
-354 YQAQGNVI
+354 
-362 ALGRIRGNDTNDHG
+362 
-376 DFNGIEKTLTVNPN
+376 LTVNPN

-396 FNTMTTKNYQGMTNL
+396 FNTMTTKNYQGVTNL
-411 IIKNADNDTVIG
+411 IIKNADNDTVIA
-423 EKVVA
+423 EKSVA

-433 RLLKVP
+433 RLFKVP

-525 YKIQLPEGVEYVN
+525 YKVQLPEGVEYVN

-543 DFPSGNSGVDIN
+543 DFPSSNSGVDMN
-555 DMNVTYDAA
+555 DFNVTYDAA
-564 NRIITIKSTG
+564 NRVITIKSTG
-574 GGTGNSPARLM
+574 GGSGNSPARLM

-609 NDTLTYKTYSQDFIN
+609 NDTLTYKTYTQDFIN

-692 VSQADIDSLA
+692 VSQADIDSLT

-713 DAENAVNRKV
+713 DAENAVNKKV
-723 DDMEDLVN
+723 DQMEDLVN

-787 VKPNAKQ
+787 VKPNAKK
-794 AIRDKAAKQREIINH
+794 AIRDKATKQREIINA

-814 QDEIQDALNQ
+814 EDEIQDALNQ
-824 LTTDETDAID
+824 LATDETDAID
-834 NVTNATTNADVETA
+834 NVTNATTNADVEIA
-848 KNNGINTIGAVAPQ
+848 KNNGINTIGAVVPQ

-905 TNHALEQINQATTND
+905 TNHALEQINQATTNA
-920 DVDTAKGDGLNAIN
+920 DVDNAKGDGLNAIN

-968 QEERQAAIEK
+968 QEERQAAIDK
-978 VNAAVAVANTNILNA
+978 VNAAVTAANTNILNA

-1007 QGIQAIEPATKVKT
+1007 QGIQAITPATKVKT
-1021 DAKNAIDQSAETQH
+1021 DAKNAIDKSAETQH
-1035 NAIFNNN
+1035 NTIFNNN

-1105 EKAREAITNINA
+1105 DKAREAITNINA

-1130 NRVNTLKNRALNDIG
+1130 NRVNTLKNRALTDIG

-1179 VLTDLATAKKQEINQ
+1179 VLNDLATAKKQKINQ

-1203 QVALNQVDQDLAT
+1203 QVALNQVDQELAT

-1248 VKKPAALAQTNQHYS
+1248 VKKPAALAQINQHYN
-1263 AKLVEIN
+1263 AKLAEIN
-1270 ATPDATDDEKN
+1270 ATPDATNDEKN

-1368 DQAFNQINQNQT
+1368 DQAINQINQNRT
-1380 NDQVDAT
+1380 NDQVDTT
-1387 TNQAINAIDNV
+1387 TNQAVNAIDNV

-1431 NEKEVALQ
+1431 NEKEVASQ

-1474 IQPETKIK
+1474 IQPETKVK

-1492 ANELRAQINQDKE
+1492 ANELRAKINQDKE

-1512 AALDKINDLVAK
+1512 VALDKINEFVNQ
-1524 AMTNITNDRTNQ
+1524 AMTDITNNRTNQ
-1536 QVNDSTNQA
+1536 QVDDTTSQA
-1545 LDDIALVTPD
+1545 LDSIALVAPE

-1569 YEAKKH
+1569 YEAKKQ

-1593 QLANNEKRALQ
+1593 QLANNEKLALQ

-1609 IANNDVKRVESNG
+1609 VTNNDVKRVETNG
-1622 IATLKGVEPH
+1622 IATLKGVQPH
-1632 IVVKPEA
+1632 IVIKPEA
-1639 QEAIKASADNQ
+1639 QQAIKATAENQ

-1655 DTPHATTDEL
+1655 DTPHATVDEL
-1665 DEANQQINDT
+1665 DEANQLISDT
-1675 LKQGQ
+1675 LKQAQ
-1680 QDIDNTTQDAAVND
+1680 QEIENTNQDAAVTD

-1712 KRAALDNIDESNNN
+1712 KRAALDSIEENNKN

-1738 QDERNVA
+1738 QDERDVA
-1745 IAALN
+1745 IDTLN
-1750 KIVNAIK
+1750 KIVNTIK

-1770 QTEADG
+1770 RTETDG
-1776 NNNIKVILPK
+1776 NDNIKVILPK
-1786 VQVKPAARQSVS
+1786 VQVKPAARQSVGV
-1798 AKAEAQNALIDQSD
+1798 KAEAQNALIDQSD

-1846 NQNSIDAQNIISK
+1846 NQDSIDAQNIISK

-1892 DEEQNAAI
+1892 DEEQNIAI
-1900 VQVEK
+1900 AQVEK
-1905 ELIKAKQQIAGAV
+1905 ELIKAKQQIASAV

-1927 HDGKNEIREIEPV
+1927 HDEKNEIREIEPV
-1940 INKKATAREQLTTLF
+1940 INRKASAREQLTTLF
-1955 NDKKQAIEANVQA
+1955 NDKKQAIEANIQA

-1992 QDRSNAQVDKTATLN
+1992 QDRSNAQVDKTASLN

-2031 LARVTHLVQNYRKVS
+2031 LARVTALVQNYRKVS
-2046 DRNKADALKAI
+2046 NRNKADALKAI

-2077 DAVLKRFNVALGD
+2077 DAVLKRFNVALSD

-2118 IATPEQLAKVKALI
+2118 IATPEQLAKVKVLI

-2139 NRMVDEDAT
+2139 NRMIDEDAT
-2148 LNDIKKDTQLIIDEI
+2148 LNDIKQHTQFIVDEI
-2163 LAIKLPAEVI
+2163 LAIKLPAEATKV
-2173 KASPKVGQPAPKVC
+2173 SPKEIQPAPKVC

-2192 EDKQEVRKVVKELP
+2192 EETHESRKVEKELP
-2206 NTGSEEMDL
+2206 NTGSEGMDL
-2215 PLKEL
+2215 PLKEF

-2229 ARRRSKKEKES
+2229 ARRRTKNEKES

>member
-36 QALTTDHNVQGGSNQ
+36 QALTTDNNVQSDTNQ
-51 ALPGNS
+51 ATPVNS
-57 QNTNA
+57 Q
-62 DTNRDIV
+62 DTNVANNRGLA
-69 NDSQNT
+69 NSAQNT
-75 PNAHATDNTSTNQAL
+75 PNQSATTNQSTNQAL
-90 TNHQNVDVANQV
+90 VNHNNGSIANQATPTSV
-102 GPAPIQPSASPAQNN
+102 QSSTPSAQNN
-117 NNSNA
+117 NHTDGNTTATETVSNA
-122 NSTAT
+122 N
-127 EPAANTNN
+127 NKDVV
-135 NLASNNNTLNVPNNT
+135 SNNTTLNVPNKTNE
-150 DNNDS
+150 NGS
-155 ARHLTLKEIQEDV
+155 GGHLTLKEIQEDV

-179 IAEEASNRPKK
+179 IAEQASNRPKK
-190 RSRRAAPTDP
+190 RSRRAAPADP
-200 NATPADPTATPAD
+200 NATPADPAAAA
-213 PTAGNGSAPV
+213 AGNGGAPV

-232 TDPNANNIGQNAPNE
+232 TDPNANNAGQNAPNE
-247 VLSFDDNN
+247 VLSFDDNG
-255 IRPSTNRSVPT
+255 IRPSTNRSVPS

-275 YTLINGGKV
+275 FTLINGGKV

-312 ALGRIRGNDT
+312 ALGRIKGNDT

-329 GIEKTLTVNPNSELI
+329 GIEKS
-344 FEFNTMTTKN
+344 
-354 YQAQGNVI
+354 
-362 ALGRIRGNDTNDHG
+362 
-376 DFNGIEKTLTVNPN
+376 LTVNPN

-396 FNTMTTKNYQGMTNL
+396 FNTMTTKNYQGVTNL
-411 IIKNADNDTVIG
+411 IIKNADNDTVIA
-423 EKVVA
+423 EKSVA

-433 RLLKVP
+433 RLFKVP

-525 YKIQLPEGVEYVN
+525 YKVQLPEGVEYVN

-543 DFPSGNSGVDIN
+543 DFPSSNSGVDMN
-555 DMNVTYDAA
+555 DFNVTYDAA
-564 NRIITIKSTG
+564 NRVITIKSTG
-574 GGTGNSPARLM
+574 GGSGNSPARLM

-609 NDTLTYKTYSQDFIN
+609 NDTLTYKTYTQDFIN

-692 VSQADIDSLA
+692 VSQADIDSLT

-713 DAENAVNRKV
+713 DAENAVNKKV
-723 DDMEDLVN
+723 DQMEDLVN

-787 VKPNAKQ
+787 VKPNAKK
-794 AIRDKAAKQREIINH
+794 AIRDKATKQREIINA

-814 QDEIQDALNQ
+814 EDEIQDALNQ
-824 LTTDETDAID
+824 LATDETDAID
-834 NVTNATTNADVETA
+834 NVTNATTNADVEIA
-848 KNNGINTIGAVAPQ
+848 KNNGINTIGAVVPQ

-905 TNHALEQINQATTND
+905 TNHALEQINQATTNA
-920 DVDTAKGDGLNAIN
+920 DVDNAKGDGLNAIN

-968 QEERQAAIEK
+968 QEERQAAIDK
-978 VNAAVAVANTNILNA
+978 VNAAVTAANTNILNA

-1007 QGIQAIEPATKVKT
+1007 QGIQAITPATKVKT
-1021 DAKNAIDQSAETQH
+1021 DAKNAIDKSAETQH
-1035 NAIFNNN
+1035 NTIFNNN

-1105 EKAREAITNINA
+1105 DKAREAITNINA

-1130 NRVNTLKNRALNDIG
+1130 NRVNTLKNRALTDIG

-1150 AMVNSIRDDAV
+1150 AMVNSIRDDAG

-1179 VLTDLATAKKQEINQ
+1179 VLNDLATAKKQEINQ

-1203 QVALNQVDQDLAT
+1203 QVALNQVDQELAT

-1248 VKKPAALAQTNQHYS
+1248 VKKPAALAQINQHYN
-1263 AKLVEIN
+1263 AKLAEIN
-1270 ATPDATDDEKN
+1270 ATPDATNDEKN

-1368 DQAFNQINQNQT
+1368 DQAINQINQNQT
-1380 NDQVDAT
+1380 NDQVDTT
-1387 TNQAINAIDNV
+1387 TNQAVNAIDNV

-1431 NEKEVALQ
+1431 NEKEVASQ

-1474 IQPETKIK
+1474 IQPETKVK

-1492 ANELRAQINQDKE
+1492 ANELRAKINQDKE

-1512 AALDKINDLVAK
+1512 VALDKINEFVNQ
-1524 AMTNITNDRTNQ
+1524 AMTDITNNRTNQ
-1536 QVNDSTNQA
+1536 QVDDTTSQA
-1545 LDDIALVTPD
+1545 LDSIALVAPE

-1569 YEAKKH
+1569 YEAKKQ

-1593 QLANNEKRALQ
+1593 QLANNEKLALQ

-1609 IANNDVKRVESNG
+1609 VTNNDVKRVETNG
-1622 IATLKGVEPH
+1622 IATLKGVQPH
-1632 IVVKPEA
+1632 IVIKPEA
-1639 QEAIKASADNQ
+1639 QQAIKATAENQ

-1655 DTPHATTDEL
+1655 DTPHATVDEL
-1665 DEANQQINDT
+1665 DEANQLISDT
-1675 LKQGQ
+1675 LKQAQ
-1680 QDIDNTTQDAAVND
+1680 QEIENTNQDAAVTD

-1712 KRAALDNIDESNNN
+1712 KRAALDSIEENNKN

-1738 QDERNVA
+1738 QDERDVA
-1745 IAALN
+1745 IDTLN
-1750 KIVNAIK
+1750 KIVNTIK

-1770 QTEADG
+1770 RTETDG
-1776 NNNIKVILPK
+1776 NDNIKVILPK
-1786 VQVKPAARQSVS
+1786 VQVKPAARQSVGV
-1798 AKAEAQNALIDQSD
+1798 KAEAQNALIDQSD

-1846 NQNSIDAQNIISK
+1846 NQDSIDAQNIISK

-1892 DEEQNAAI
+1892 DEEQNIAI
-1900 VQVEK
+1900 AQVEK
-1905 ELIKAKQQIAGAV
+1905 ELIKAKQQIASAV

-1927 HDGKNEIREIEPV
+1927 HDEKNEIREIEPV
-1940 INKKATAREQLTTLF
+1940 INRKASAREQLTTLF
-1955 NDKKQAIEANVQA
+1955 NDKKQAIEANIQA

-1992 QDRSNAQVDKTATLN
+1992 QDRSNAQVDKTASLN

-2031 LARVTHLVQNYRKVS
+2031 LARVTALVQNYRKVS
-2046 DRNKADALKAI
+2046 NRNKADALKAI

-2077 DAVLKRFNVALGD
+2077 DAVLKRFNVALSD

-2118 IATPEQLAKVKALI
+2118 IATPEQLAKVKVLI

-2139 NRMVDEDAT
+2139 NRMIDEDAT
-2148 LNDIKKDTQLIIDEI
+2148 LNDIKQHTQFIVDEI
-2163 LAIKLPAEVI
+2163 LAIKLPAEATKV
-2173 KASPKVGQPAPKVC
+2173 SPKEIQPAPKVC

-2192 EDKQEVRKVVKELP
+2192 EETHESRKVEKELP
-2206 NTGSEEMDL
+2206 NTGSEGMDL
-2215 PLKEL
+2215 PLKEF

-2229 ARRRSKKEKES
+2229 ARRRTKNEKES

>member
-36 QALTTDHNVQGGSNQ
+36 QALTTDNNVQSDTNQ
-51 ALPGNS
+51 ATPVNS
-57 QNTNA
+57 Q
-62 DTNRDIV
+62 DTNVANNRGLA
-69 NDSQNT
+69 NSAQNT
-75 PNAHATDNTSTNQAL
+75 PNQSATTNQSTNQAL
-90 TNHQNVDVANQV
+90 VNHNNGSIANQATPTSV
-102 GPAPIQPSASPAQNN
+102 QSSTPSVQNN
-117 NNSNA
+117 NHTDGNTTATETVSNA
-122 NSTAT
+122 N
-127 EPAANTNN
+127 NN
-135 NLASNNNTLNVPNNT
+135 DVVSNNTTLNVPNKTNE
-150 DNNDS
+150 NGS
-155 ARHLTLKEIQEDV
+155 GGHLTLKEIQEDV

-179 IAEEASNRPKK
+179 IAEQASNRPKK
-190 RSRRAAPTDP
+190 RSRRAAPADP
-200 NATPADPTATPAD
+200 NATSADPAVAAANGTVPAGNTAT
-213 PTAGNGSAPV
+213 
-223 AITAPYTPT
+223 YTPT
-232 TDPNANNIGQNAPNE
+232 TDPNANNAGQNAPNE
-247 VLSFDDNN
+247 VLSFDDNG

-266 VTVVDNLPG
+266 VNVVNNLPG
-275 YTLINGGKV
+275 FTLINGGKV

-301 AKNYQ
+301 NKNYQ

-312 ALGRIRGNDT
+312 ALGRIHGTDT
-322 NDHGDFN
+322 NGHGDFN

-354 YQAQGNVI
+354 GQGATNV
-362 ALGRIRGNDTNDHG
+362 
-376 DFNGIEKTLTVNPN
+376 
-390 SELIFE
+390 
-396 FNTMTTKNYQGMTNL
+396 
-411 IIKNADNDTVIG
+411 IIKNADTNDTIA
-423 EKVVA
+423 EKTVEG
-428 YGPIW
+428 GPTL
-433 RLLKVP
+433 RLFKVP
-439 ENVSHLKIQFV
+439 DNVRNLKIQFV

-457 DARGIYQLRDGYKY
+457 DARGIYQLKDGYKY
-471 YDFVDSI
+471 YSFVDSI

-525 YKIQLPEGVEYVN
+525 YKVQLPEGVEYVN

-543 DFPSGNSGVDIN
+543 DFPSSNSGVDMN
-555 DMNVTYDAA
+555 DFNVTYDAA
-564 NRIITIKSTG
+564 NRVITIKSTG
-574 GGTGNSPARLM
+574 GGSGNSPARLM

-609 NDTLTYKTYSQDFIN
+609 NDTLTYKTYTQDFIN

-664 SLDIFNDLKRRAQ
+664 SLDIFNSLKRRAQ

-692 VSQADIDSLA
+692 VSQADIDALA

-713 DAENAVNRKV
+713 DAENAVNQKV
-723 DDMEDLVN
+723 NQMEDLVN

-739 EKQAAIQVIEE
+739 EKQDAIQVIEQ
-750 HKNEIIGNIGD
+750 HKDEIIGNIGD

-787 VKPNAKQ
+787 VKPNAKK
-794 AIRDKAAKQREIINH
+794 AIRDKATKQREIINA

-814 QDEIQDALNQ
+814 EDEIQDAINQ
-824 LTTDETDAID
+824 LATDETDAID

-848 KNNGINTIGAVAPQ
+848 KNNGINTIGAVVPQ
-862 VTHKQAAR
+862 VTHKKAAR

-885 SNREATQEEKNA
+885 NNREATQEEKDA

-905 TNHALEQINQATTND
+905 TNHALEQINQATTNA
-920 DVDTAKGDGLNAIN
+920 DVDNAKGDGLNAIN

-968 QEERQAAIEK
+968 QEERQAAIDK
-978 VNAAVAVANTNILNA
+978 VNAAVTAANTNILNA
-993 NTNADVEQVKTNAI
+993 NTNANVEQVKTNAI
-1007 QGIQAIEPATKVKT
+1007 QGIQAITSATKVKT
-1021 DAKNAIDQSAETQH
+1021 DAKNAIDKSTETQH
-1035 NAIFNNN
+1035 NTIFNNN

-1098 DARNAVN
+1098 DARNVVN
-1105 EKAREAITNINA
+1105 DKAREAITNINA

-1130 NRVNTLKNRALNDIG
+1130 NRVNTLKNRALTDVG

-1179 VLTDLATAKKQEINQ
+1179 VLNDLATAKKQEINQ

-1203 QVALNQVDQDLAT
+1203 QVALNQVDQELAT

-1248 VKKPAALAQTNQHYS
+1248 VKKPAALAQINQHYN
-1263 AKLVEIN
+1263 AKLAEIN
-1270 ATPDATDDEKN
+1270 ATPDATNDEKN

-1357 QAAVNQINQLK
+1357 QAAVNQINQFK

-1387 TNQAINAIDNV
+1387 TNQAVNAIDNV

-1431 NEKEVALQ
+1431 NEKEVASQ

-1474 IQPETKIK
+1474 IQPETKVK

-1492 ANELRAQINQDKE
+1492 ANELRAKINQDKE

-1512 AALDKINDLVAK
+1512 VALDKINEFVNQ
-1524 AMTNITNDRTNQ
+1524 AMTDITNNRTNQ
-1536 QVNDSTNQA
+1536 QVDDTTSQA
-1545 LDDIALVTPD
+1545 LDSIALVTPE
-1555 HIVRAAARDAVKQQ
+1555 HIVRAGARDAVKQQ
-1569 YEAKKH
+1569 YEAKKQ

-1593 QLANNEKRALQ
+1593 QLANNEKLALQ

-1609 IANNDVKRVESNG
+1609 VTNNDVKRVETNG
-1622 IATLKGVEPH
+1622 IATLKGVQPH
-1632 IVVKPEA
+1632 IVIKPEA
-1639 QEAIKASADNQ
+1639 QQAIKASAENQ

-1655 DTPHATTDEL
+1655 DTPHATVDEL
-1665 DEANQQINDT
+1665 DEANQLISDT
-1675 LKQGQ
+1675 LKQAQ
-1680 QDIDNTTQDAAVND
+1680 QEIENTNQDAAVTD

-1712 KRAALDNIDESNNN
+1712 KRAALDSIEENNKN
-1726 QLDAIRNTLDTT
+1726 QLDAIRDTLDTT
-1738 QDERNVA
+1738 QDERDVA
-1745 IAALN
+1745 IDTLN
-1750 KIVNAIK
+1750 KIVNTIK

-1770 QTEADG
+1770 RTETDG
-1776 NNNIKVILPK
+1776 NDNIKVILPK
-1786 VQVKPAARQSVS
+1786 VQVKPSARQSVGV
-1798 AKAEAQNALIDQSD
+1798 KAEAQNALIDQSD

-1846 NQNSIDAQNIISK
+1846 NQDSINAQNIISK

-1900 VQVEK
+1900 AQVEK
-1905 ELIKAKQQIAGAV
+1905 ELIKAKQQIASAV

-1927 HDGKNEIREIEPV
+1927 HDEKNEIREIEPV
-1940 INKKATAREQLTTLF
+1940 INRKASAREQLTTLF
-1955 NDKKQAIEANVQA
+1955 NDKKQAIEANIQA

-1992 QDRSNAQVDKTATLN
+1992 QDRSNAQVDKTASLN
-2007 LQTIHDLDVH
+2007 IQTIHDLDVH

-2031 LARVTHLVQNYRKVS
+2031 LARVTALVQNYRKVS

-2077 DAVLKRFNVALGD
+2077 DAVLKRFNVALSD

-2118 IATPEQLAKVKALI
+2118 IATPEQLAKVKVLI

-2139 NRMVDEDAT
+2139 NRMIDEDAT
-2148 LNDIKKDTQLIIDEI
+2148 LNDIKQHTQFIVDEI
-2163 LAIKLPAEVI
+2163 LAIKLPAEATKV
-2173 KASPKVGQPAPKVC
+2173 SPKVIQSAPKVC

-2192 EDKQEVRKVVKELP
+2192 EEIHESRKVEKELP
-2206 NTGSEEMDL
+2206 NTGSEGMDL
-2215 PLKEL
+2215 PLKEF

-2229 ARRRSKKEKES
+2229 ARRRTKNEKES

>member
-36 QALTTDHNVQGGSNQ
+36 QALTTDNNVQSDTNQ
-51 ALPGNS
+51 ATPVNS
-57 QNTNA
+57 QDKDVAN
-62 DTNRDIV
+62 NRGLA
-69 NDSQNT
+69 NSAQNT
-75 PNAHATDNTSTNQAL
+75 PNQSATTNQATNQAL
-90 TNHQNVDVANQV
+90 VNHNNGSIVNQATPTSV
-102 GPAPIQPSASPAQNN
+102 QSSTPSAQNN
-117 NNSNA
+117 NHTDGNTTATETVSNA
-122 NSTAT
+122 N
-127 EPAANTNN
+127 NN
-135 NLASNNNTLNVPNNT
+135 DAVSNNTTLNVPNKTNE
-150 DNNDS
+150 NGS
-155 ARHLTLKEIQEDV
+155 GGHLTLKEIQEDV

-179 IAEEASNRPKK
+179 IAEPASNRPKK
-190 RSRRAAPTDP
+190 RSRRAAPADP
-200 NATPADPTATPAD
+200 NATPADPAAAA
-213 PTAGNGSAPV
+213 AGNGGAPV

-232 TDPNANNIGQNAPNE
+232 TDPNANNAGQNAPNE
-247 VLSFDDNN
+247 VLSFDDNG
-255 IRPSTNRSVPT
+255 IRPSTNRSVPS

-275 YTLINGGKV
+275 FTLINGGKV

-294 SMFDSGD
+294 SMFDSAD

-312 ALGRIRGNDT
+312 ALGRI
-322 NDHGDFN
+322 
-329 GIEKTLTVNPNSELI
+329 K
-344 FEFNTMTTKN
+344 
-354 YQAQGNVI
+354 
-362 ALGRIRGNDTNDHG
+362 GNDTNDHG

-396 FNTMTTKNYQGMTNL
+396 FNTMTTKNYQGVTNL
-411 IIKNADNDTVIG
+411 IIKNADNDTVIA
-423 EKVVA
+423 EKSVA

-433 RLLKVP
+433 RLFKVP

-525 YKIQLPEGVEYVN
+525 YQVQLPEGVEYVN

-543 DFPSGNSGVDIN
+543 DFPSSNSGVDMN
-555 DMNVTYDAA
+555 DFNVTYDAA
-564 NRIITIKSTG
+564 NRVITIKSTG
-574 GGTGNSPARLM
+574 GGSGNSPARLM

-609 NDTLTYKTYSQDFIN
+609 NDTLTYKTYTQDFIN

-692 VSQADIDSLA
+692 VSQADIDSLT

-713 DAENAVNRKV
+713 DAENAVNKKV
-723 DDMEDLVN
+723 DQMEDLVN

-787 VKPNAKQ
+787 VKPNAKK
-794 AIRDKAAKQREIINH
+794 AIRDKATKQREIINA

-814 QDEIQDALNQ
+814 EDEIQDALNQ
-824 LTTDETDAID
+824 LATDETDAID

-848 KNNGINTIGAVAPQ
+848 KNNGINTIGAVVPQ
-862 VTHKQAAR
+862 VTHKKAAR

-905 TNHALEQINQATTND
+905 TNHALEQINQAKTNA
-920 DVDTAKGDGLNAIN
+920 DVDNAKGDGLNAIN

-968 QEERQAAIEK
+968 QEERQAAIDK
-978 VNAAVAVANTNILNA
+978 VNAAVTAANTNILNA

-1007 QGIQAIEPATKVKT
+1007 QGIQAITPATKVKT
-1021 DAKNAIDQSAETQH
+1021 DAKNAIDKSAETQH
-1035 NAIFNNN
+1035 NTIFNNN

-1098 DARNAVN
+1098 DARNVVN
-1105 EKAREAITNINA
+1105 DKAREAITNINA

-1130 NRVNTLKNRALNDIG
+1130 NRVNTLKNRALTDIG

-1179 VLTDLATAKKQEINQ
+1179 VLNDLATAKKQEINQ

-1203 QVALNQVDQDLAT
+1203 QVALNQVDQELAT

-1248 VKKPAALAQTNQHYS
+1248 VKKPAALAQINQHYN
-1263 AKLVEIN
+1263 AKLAEIN

-1296 SIKQA
+1296 SVKQA

-1380 NDQVDAT
+1380 NDQVDTT
-1387 TNQAINAIDNV
+1387 TNQALNAIDNV

-1431 NEKEVALQ
+1431 NEKEVASQ

-1474 IQPETKIK
+1474 IQPETKVK

-1492 ANELRAQINQDKE
+1492 VNELRAKINQDKE

-1512 AALDKINDLVAK
+1512 VALDKINEFVNQ
-1524 AMTNITNDRTNQ
+1524 AMTDITNNRTNQ
-1536 QVNDSTNQA
+1536 QVDDTTSQA
-1545 LDDIALVTPD
+1545 LDSIALVAPE

-1569 YEAKKH
+1569 YEAKKQ

-1593 QLANNEKRALQ
+1593 QLANNEKLALQ

-1609 IANNDVKRVESNG
+1609 VTNNDVKRVETNG
-1622 IATLKGVEPH
+1622 IATLKGVQPH
-1632 IVVKPEA
+1632 IVIKPEA
-1639 QEAIKASADNQ
+1639 QQAIKASVENQ

-1655 DTPHATTDEL
+1655 DTPHATVDEL
-1665 DEANQQINDT
+1665 DEANQLISDT
-1675 LKQGQ
+1675 LKQAQ
-1680 QDIDNTTQDAAVND
+1680 QEIENTNQDAAVTD

-1712 KRAALDNIDESNNN
+1712 KRAALDSIEENNKN

-1738 QDERNVA
+1738 QDERDVA
-1745 IAALN
+1745 IDTLN
-1750 KIVNAIK
+1750 KIVNTIK

-1770 QTEADG
+1770 RTETDG
-1776 NNNIKVILPK
+1776 NDNIKVILPK
-1786 VQVKPAARQSVS
+1786 VQVKPAARQSVGV
-1798 AKAEAQNALIDQSD
+1798 KAEAQNALIDQSD

-1846 NQNSIDAQNIISK
+1846 NQDSIDAQNIISK

-1877 ATNKINLIKANNEAT
+1877 ATNKINLSKANNEAT
-1892 DEEQNAAI
+1892 DEEQNIAI
-1900 VQVEK
+1900 AQVEK
-1905 ELIKAKQQIAGAV
+1905 ELIKAKQQIASAV

-1927 HDGKNEIREIEPV
+1927 HDEKNEIREIEPV
-1940 INKKATAREQLTTLF
+1940 INRKASAREQLTTLF
-1955 NDKKQAIEANVQA
+1955 NDKKQAIEANIQA

-1992 QDRSNAQVDKTATLN
+1992 QDRSNAQVDKTASLN

-2031 LARVTHLVQNYRKVS
+2031 LARVTALVQNYRKVS
-2046 DRNKADALKAI
+2046 NRNKADALKAI

-2077 DAVLKRFNVALGD
+2077 DAVLKRFNVALSD

-2118 IATPEQLAKVKALI
+2118 IATPEQLAKVKVLI

-2139 NRMVDEDAT
+2139 NRMIDEDAT
-2148 LNDIKKDTQLIIDEI
+2148 LNDIKQHTQFIVDEI
-2163 LAIKLPAEVI
+2163 LAIKLPAEPTKV
-2173 KASPKVGQPAPKVC
+2173 SPKVIQPAPKVC

-2192 EDKQEVRKVVKELP
+2192 EETHESRKVEKELP
-2206 NTGSEEMDL
+2206 NTGSEGMDL
-2215 PLKEL
+2215 PLKEF

-2229 ARRRSKKEKES
+2229 ARRRTKNEKES

>member
-36 QALTTDHNVQGGSNQ
+36 QALTTDNNVQSDTNQ
-51 ALPGNS
+51 ATPVNS
-57 QNTNA
+57 QDKDVAN
-62 DTNRDIV
+62 NRGLA
-69 NDSQNT
+69 NSAQNT
-75 PNAHATDNTSTNQAL
+75 PNQSATTNQATNQAL
-90 TNHQNVDVANQV
+90 VNHNNGSIVNQATPTSV
-102 GPAPIQPSASPAQNN
+102 QSSTPSAQNN
-117 NNSNA
+117 NHTDGNTTATETVSNA
-122 NSTAT
+122 N
-127 EPAANTNN
+127 NN
-135 NLASNNNTLNVPNNT
+135 DVASNNTTLNVPNKTNE
-150 DNNDS
+150 NGS
-155 ARHLTLKEIQEDV
+155 GGHLTLKEIQEDV

-179 IAEEASNRPKK
+179 IAEPASNRPKK
-190 RSRRAAPTDP
+190 RSRRAAPADP
-200 NATPADPTATPAD
+200 NATPADPGAAA
-213 PTAGNGSAPV
+213 AGNGGAPV

-232 TDPNANNIGQNAPNE
+232 TDPNANNAGQNAPNE
-247 VLSFDDNN
+247 VLSFDDNS
-255 IRPSTNRSVPT
+255 IRPSTNRSVPS

-275 YTLINGGKV
+275 FTLINGGKV
-284 GVFSHAMVRT
+284 GVLSHAMVRT
-294 SMFDSGD
+294 SMFEAGS
-301 AKNYQ
+301 NRTYQ
-306 AQGNVI
+306 AQGNVL
-312 ALGRIRGNDT
+312 ALGRISGTDASN
-322 NDHGDFN
+322 HGDFN
-329 GIEKTLTVNPNSELI
+329 GIEKSLTVNPNSELI
-344 FEFNTMTTKN
+344 FEFNTMPTKN
-354 YQAQGNVI
+354 GQGATNV
-362 ALGRIRGNDTNDHG
+362 
-376 DFNGIEKTLTVNPN
+376 
-390 SELIFE
+390 
-396 FNTMTTKNYQGMTNL
+396 
-411 IIKNADNDTVIG
+411 IIKNADTNDTIA
-423 EKVVA
+423 EKTVEG
-428 YGPIW
+428 GPTL
-433 RLLKVP
+433 RLFKVP
-439 ENVSHLKIQFV
+439 DNVRNLKIQFV

-457 DARGIYQLRDGYKY
+457 DARGIYQLKDGYKY
-471 YDFVDSI
+471 YSFVDSI

-503 TVTTSLKNNGNF
+503 TVTTSLKNNGNS
-515 GASFNTDDFV
+515 GASLDTDEFV

-543 DFPSGNSGVDIN
+543 DFPSNNSGVDVN

-564 NRIITIKSTG
+564 NRVITIKSTG
-574 GGTGNSPARLM
+574 GGTTNSPARLM

-609 NDTLTYKTYSQDFIN
+609 NDTLTYKTYTQDFIN
-624 SPAESHTVSTNPYT
+624 SAAESHTVSTNPYT

-664 SLDIFNDLKRRAQ
+664 SLDIFNDLKKRAQ
-677 TILDENRNNVPLNKR
+677 TILAENRNNVPLNKR
-692 VSQADIDSLA
+692 VSQADIDTLT

-713 DAENAVNRKV
+713 DAENAVNQKA
-723 DDMEDLVN
+723 DQMEDLVN

-750 HKNEIIGNIGD
+750 HKGNIIGDIGD

-787 VKPNAKQ
+787 VKPNAKK
-794 AIRDKAAKQREIINH
+794 AIRDKATKQREIINA
-809 TPDAT
+809 TLDAT
-814 QDEIQDALNQ
+814 EDEIQDAINQ
-824 LTTDETDAID
+824 LATDETDAID

-848 KNNGINTIGAVAPQ
+848 KNNGINTIGSVVPQ

-905 TNHALEQINQATTND
+905 TNHALEQINQATTNA
-920 DVDTAKGDGLNAIN
+920 DVDNAKGDGLNAIN

-968 QEERQAAIEK
+968 QEERQAAIDK
-978 VNAAVAVANTNILNA
+978 VNAAVTAANTNILNA
-993 NTNADVEQVKTNAI
+993 NTNAEVEQVKTNAI
-1007 QGIQAIEPATKVKT
+1007 QGIQAITPATKVKT
-1021 DAKNAIDQSAETQH
+1021 DAKNAIDKSAETQH
-1035 NAIFNNN
+1035 NTIFNNN

-1098 DARNAVN
+1098 DARNVVN
-1105 EKAREAITNINA
+1105 DKAREAITNINA

-1130 NRVNTLKNRALNDIG
+1130 NRVNTLKNRALTDIG

-1179 VLTDLATAKKQEINQ
+1179 VLNDLATAKKQEINQ

-1203 QVALNQVDQDLAT
+1203 QVALNQVDQELAT

-1248 VKKPAALAQTNQHYS
+1248 VKKPAALAQINQHYN
-1263 AKLVEIN
+1263 AKLAEIN
-1270 ATPDATDDEKN
+1270 ATPDATNDEKN

-1380 NDQVDAT
+1380 NDQVDTT
-1387 TNQAINAIDNV
+1387 TNQALNAIDNV

-1431 NEKEVALQ
+1431 NEKEVASQ

-1474 IQPETKIK
+1474 IQPETKVK

-1492 ANELRAQINQDKE
+1492 ANELRAKINQDKE

-1512 AALDKINDLVAK
+1512 VALDKINEFVNQ
-1524 AMTNITNDRTNQ
+1524 AMTDITNNRTNQ
-1536 QVNDSTNQA
+1536 QVDDTTSQA
-1545 LDDIALVTPD
+1545 LDSIALVAPE

-1569 YEAKKH
+1569 YEAKKQ

-1593 QLANNEKRALQ
+1593 QLANNKKLALQ

-1609 IANNDVKRVESNG
+1609 VTNNDVKRVETNG
-1622 IATLKGVEPH
+1622 IATLKGVQPH
-1632 IVVKPEA
+1632 IVIKPEA
-1639 QEAIKASADNQ
+1639 QQAIKASAENQ

-1655 DTPHATTDEL
+1655 DTPHATVDEL
-1665 DEANQQINDT
+1665 DEANQLISDT
-1675 LKQGQ
+1675 LKQAQ
-1680 QDIDNTTQDAAVND
+1680 QEIENTNQDAAVTD

-1712 KRAALDNIDESNNN
+1712 KRAALDSIEENNKN

-1738 QDERNVA
+1738 QDERDVA
-1745 IAALN
+1745 IDTLN
-1750 KIVNAIK
+1750 KIVNTIK

-1770 QTEADG
+1770 RTETDG
-1776 NNNIKVILPK
+1776 NDNIKVILPK
-1786 VQVKPAARQSVS
+1786 VQVKPAARQSVGV
-1798 AKAEAQNALIDQSD
+1798 KAEAQNALIDQSD

-1846 NQNSIDAQNIISK
+1846 NQDSIDAQNIISK

-1892 DEEQNAAI
+1892 DEEQNIAI
-1900 VQVEK
+1900 AQVEK
-1905 ELIKAKQQIAGAV
+1905 ELIKAKQQIASAV

-1927 HDGKNEIREIEPV
+1927 HDEKNEIREIEPV
-1940 INKKATAREQLTTLF
+1940 ISRKASAREQLTTLF
-1955 NDKKQAIEANVQA
+1955 NDKKQAIEANIQA

-1992 QDRSNAQVDKTATLN
+1992 QDRSNAQVDKTASLN

-2031 LARVTHLVQNYRKVS
+2031 LARVTALVQNYRKVS

-2077 DAVLKRFNVALGD
+2077 DAVLKRFNVALSD

-2118 IATPEQLAKVKALI
+2118 IATPEQLAKVKVLI

-2139 NRMVDEDAT
+2139 NRMIDEDAT
-2148 LNDIKKDTQLIIDEI
+2148 LNDIKQHTQFIVDEI
-2163 LAIKLPAEVI
+2163 LAIKLPAEAMKV
-2173 KASPKVGQPAPKVC
+2173 SPKVIQPAPKVC

-2192 EDKQEVRKVVKELP
+2192 EETHESRKVEKELP

-2215 PLKEL
+2215 PLKEF

-2229 ARRRSKKEKES
+2229 ARRRTKNEKES

>member
-57 QNTNA
+57 PNTNA

-69 NDSQNT
+69 NGSQNT

-90 TNHQNVDVANQV
+90 TNHQNVGVANQV
-102 GPAPIQPSASPAQNN
+102 APAPIQPSTSSASNN
-117 NNSNA
+117 NHSDA

-190 RSRRAAPTDP
+190 RSRRAAPADP
-200 NATPADPTATPAD
+200 NATPAD

-223 AITAPYTPT
+223 AITAPFTPT

-247 VLSFDDNN
+247 VLTFDDNN

-312 ALGRIRGNDT
+312 ALGRIKGNDT
-322 NDHGDFN
+322 NDHG
-329 GIEKTLTVNPNSELI
+329 G
-344 FEFNTMTTKN
+344 
-354 YQAQGNVI
+354 
-362 ALGRIRGNDTNDHG
+362 
-376 DFNGIEKTLTVNPN
+376 FNGIEKTLTVNPN

-609 NDTLTYKTYSQDFIN
+609 NDILTYKTYTQDFIN

-643 NKDALQAEV
+643 NKDVLQAEV

-664 SLDIFNDLKRRAQ
+664 SLDIFNELKRRAQ

-692 VSQADIDSLA
+692 VSQADIDSLV

-787 VKPNAKQ
+787 VKTNAKQ
-794 AIRDKAAKQREIINH
+794 AIRDKAAKQREIINN

-848 KNNGINTIGAVAPQ
+848 KNNGINTIGAVATQ

-978 VNAAVAVANTNILNA
+978 VNAAVAAANTNILNA

-1105 EKAREAITNINA
+1105 DKAREAITNINA

-1194 NTNATTEEK
+1194 NTNATDEEK

-1248 VKKPAALAQTNQHYS
+1248 VKKPTALAQINQHYN
-1263 AKLVEIN
+1263 AKLAEIN

-1398 EAEVVIKPKAIAD
+1398 EAKVVIKPKAIAD

-1431 NEKEVALQ
+1431 NEKEVALL

-1474 IQPETKIK
+1474 IQPETKVK

-1555 HIVRAAARDAVKQQ
+1555 HIVRATARDAVKQQ

-1604 NINQA
+1604 NIDQA

-1905 ELIKAKQQIAGAV
+1905 ELIKAKQQIASAV

-1955 NDKKQAIEANVQA
+1955 NDKKLAIEANVQA

-1992 QDRSNAQVDKTATLN
+1992 QDRSNAQVDKTASLN

-2139 NRMVDEDAT
+2139 IRMIDEDAT
-2148 LNDIKKDTQLIIDEI
+2148 LNDIKQHTQFIVDEI
-2163 LAIKLPAEVI
+2163 LAIKLPAEATKVL
-2173 KASPKVGQPAPKVC
+2173 PKVGQPAPKLC
-2187 TPIKK
+2187 TSIKK
-2192 EDKQEVRKVVKELP
+2192 VDKQEVRKVVKELP

-2229 ARRRSKKEKES
+2229 ARRRNKNEKES

>member
-36 QALTTDHNVQGGSNQ
+36 QALTTDNNVQSDTNQ
-51 ALPGNS
+51 ATPVNS
-57 QNTNA
+57 QDKDVAN
-62 DTNRDIV
+62 NRGLA
-69 NDSQNT
+69 NSAQNT
-75 PNAHATDNTSTNQAL
+75 PNQSATTNQATNQAL
-90 TNHQNVDVANQV
+90 VNHNNGSIVNQATPTSV
-102 GPAPIQPSASPAQNN
+102 QSSTPSAQNN
-117 NNSNA
+117 NHTDGNTTATETVSNA
-122 NSTAT
+122 N
-127 EPAANTNN
+127 NN
-135 NLASNNNTLNVPNNT
+135 DAVSNNTTLNVPNKTNE
-150 DNNDS
+150 NGS
-155 ARHLTLKEIQEDV
+155 GGHLTLKEIQEDV

-179 IAEEASNRPKK
+179 IAEPASNRPKK
-190 RSRRAAPTDP
+190 RSRRAAPADP
-200 NATPADPTATPAD
+200 NATPADPAAAA
-213 PTAGNGSAPV
+213 AGNGGAPV
-223 AITAPYTPT
+223 AITALYTPT
-232 TDPNANNIGQNAPNE
+232 TDPNANNAGQNAPNE
-247 VLSFDDNN
+247 VLSFDDNG
-255 IRPSTNRSVPT
+255 IRPSTNRSVPS

-275 YTLINGGKV
+275 FTLINGGKV

-294 SMFDSGD
+294 SMFDSAD

-312 ALGRIRGNDT
+312 ALGRI
-322 NDHGDFN
+322 
-329 GIEKTLTVNPNSELI
+329 K
-344 FEFNTMTTKN
+344 
-354 YQAQGNVI
+354 
-362 ALGRIRGNDTNDHG
+362 GNDTNDHG

-396 FNTMTTKNYQGMTNL
+396 FNTMTTKNYQGVTNL
-411 IIKNADNDTVIG
+411 IIKNADNDTVIA
-423 EKVVA
+423 EKSVA

-433 RLLKVP
+433 RLFKVP

-525 YKIQLPEGVEYVN
+525 YQVQLPEGVEYVN

-543 DFPSGNSGVDIN
+543 DFPSSNSGVDMN
-555 DMNVTYDAA
+555 DFNVTYDAA
-564 NRIITIKSTG
+564 NRVITIKSTG
-574 GGTGNSPARLM
+574 GGSGNSPARLM

-609 NDTLTYKTYSQDFIN
+609 NDTLTYKTYTQDFIN

-692 VSQADIDSLA
+692 VSQADIDSLT

-713 DAENAVNRKV
+713 DAENAVNKKV
-723 DDMEDLVN
+723 DQMEDLVN

-787 VKPNAKQ
+787 VKPNAKK
-794 AIRDKAAKQREIINH
+794 AIRDKATKQREIINA

-814 QDEIQDALNQ
+814 EDEIQDALNQ
-824 LTTDETDAID
+824 LATDETDAID

-848 KNNGINTIGAVAPQ
+848 KNNGINTIGAVVPQ
-862 VTHKQAAR
+862 VTHKKAAR

-905 TNHALEQINQATTND
+905 TNHALEQINQATTNA
-920 DVDTAKGDGLNAIN
+920 DVDNAKGDGLNAIN

-968 QEERQAAIEK
+968 QEERQAAIDK
-978 VNAAVAVANTNILNA
+978 VNAAVTAANTNILNA

-1007 QGIQAIEPATKVKT
+1007 QGIQAITPATKVKT
-1021 DAKNAIDQSAETQH
+1021 DAKNAIDKSAETQH
-1035 NAIFNNN
+1035 NTIFNNN

-1098 DARNAVN
+1098 DARNVVN
-1105 EKAREAITNINA
+1105 DKAREAITNINA

-1130 NRVNTLKNRALNDIG
+1130 NRVNTLKNRALTDIG

-1179 VLTDLATAKKQEINQ
+1179 VLNDLATAKKQEINQ

-1203 QVALNQVDQDLAT
+1203 QVALNQVDQELAT

-1248 VKKPAALAQTNQHYS
+1248 VKKPAALAQINQHYN
-1263 AKLVEIN
+1263 AKLAEIN

-1296 SIKQA
+1296 SVKQA

-1380 NDQVDAT
+1380 NDQVDTT
-1387 TNQAINAIDNV
+1387 TNQALNAIDNV

-1431 NEKEVALQ
+1431 NEKEVASQ

-1474 IQPETKIK
+1474 IQPETKVK

-1492 ANELRAQINQDKE
+1492 VNELRAKINQDKE

-1512 AALDKINDLVAK
+1512 VALDKINEFVNQ
-1524 AMTNITNDRTNQ
+1524 AMTDITNNRTNQ
-1536 QVNDSTNQA
+1536 QVDDTTSQA
-1545 LDDIALVTPD
+1545 LDSIALVAPE

-1569 YEAKKH
+1569 YEAKKQ

-1593 QLANNEKRALQ
+1593 QLANNEKLALQ

-1609 IANNDVKRVESNG
+1609 VTNNDVKRVETNG
-1622 IATLKGVEPH
+1622 IATLKGVQPH
-1632 IVVKPEA
+1632 IVIKPEA
-1639 QEAIKASADNQ
+1639 QQAIKASAENQ

-1655 DTPHATTDEL
+1655 DTPHATVDEL
-1665 DEANQQINDT
+1665 DEANQLISDT
-1675 LKQGQ
+1675 LKQAQ
-1680 QDIDNTTQDAAVND
+1680 QEIENTNQDAAVTD
-1694 VRNQTI
+1694 VRNRTI

-1712 KRAALDNIDESNNN
+1712 KRAALDSIEENNKN

-1738 QDERNVA
+1738 QDERDVA
-1745 IAALN
+1745 IDTLN
-1750 KIVNAIK
+1750 KIVNTIK

-1770 QTEADG
+1770 RTETDG
-1776 NNNIKVILPK
+1776 NDNIKVILPK
-1786 VQVKPAARQSVS
+1786 VQVKPAARQSVGV
-1798 AKAEAQNALIDQSD
+1798 KAEAQNALIDQSD

-1846 NQNSIDAQNIISK
+1846 NKDSIDAQNIISK

-1877 ATNKINLIKANNEAT
+1877 ATNKINLSKANNEAT
-1892 DEEQNAAI
+1892 DEEQNIAI
-1900 VQVEK
+1900 AQVEK
-1905 ELIKAKQQIAGAV
+1905 ELIKAKQQIASAV

-1927 HDGKNEIREIEPV
+1927 HDEKNEIREIEPV
-1940 INKKATAREQLTTLF
+1940 INRKASAREQLTTLF
-1955 NDKKQAIEANVQA
+1955 NDKKQAIEANIQA

-1992 QDRSNAQVDKTATLN
+1992 QDRSNAQVDKTASLN
-2007 LQTIHDLDVH
+2007 LQKIHDLDVH

-2031 LARVTHLVQNYRKVS
+2031 LARVTALVQNYRKVS
-2046 DRNKADALKAI
+2046 NRNKADALKAI

-2077 DAVLKRFNVALGD
+2077 DAVLKRFNVALSD

-2118 IATPEQLAKVKALI
+2118 IATPEQLAKVKVLI

-2139 NRMVDEDAT
+2139 NRMIDEDAT
-2148 LNDIKKDTQLIIDEI
+2148 LNDIKQHTQFIVDEI
-2163 LAIKLPAEVI
+2163 LAIKLPAEPTKV
-2173 KASPKVGQPAPKVC
+2173 SPKVIQPAPKVC

-2192 EDKQEVRKVVKELP
+2192 EETHESRKVEKELP
-2206 NTGSEEMDL
+2206 NTGSEGMDL
-2215 PLKEL
+2215 PLKEF

-2229 ARRRSKKEKES
+2229 ARRRTKNEKES

>member
-36 QALTTDHNVQGGSNQ
+36 QALTTDNNVQSDTNQ
-51 ALPGNS
+51 ATPVNS
-57 QNTNA
+57 QDKDVAN
-62 DTNRDIV
+62 NRGLA
-69 NDSQNT
+69 NSAQNT
-75 PNAHATDNTSTNQAL
+75 PNQSATTNQSTNQAL
-90 TNHQNVDVANQV
+90 VNHNNGSIVNQATPTSV
-102 GPAPIQPSASPAQNN
+102 QSSTPSAQNN
-117 NNSNA
+117 NHTDGNTTATETVSNA
-122 NSTAT
+122 N
-127 EPAANTNN
+127 NN
-135 NLASNNNTLNVPNNT
+135 DAVSNNTTLNVPNKTNE
-150 DNNDS
+150 NGS
-155 ARHLTLKEIQEDV
+155 GGHLTLKEIQEDV

-179 IAEEASNRPKK
+179 IAEPASNRPKK
-190 RSRRAAPTDP
+190 RSRRAAPADP
-200 NATPADPTATPAD
+200 NATPADPGAAA
-213 PTAGNGSAPV
+213 AGNGGAPV

-232 TDPNANNIGQNAPNE
+232 TDPNANNAGQNAPNE
-247 VLSFDDNN
+247 VLSFDDNS
-255 IRPSTNRSVPT
+255 IRPSTNRSVPS

-275 YTLINGGKV
+275 FTLINGGKV
-284 GVFSHAMVRT
+284 GVLSHAMVRT
-294 SMFDSGD
+294 SMFEAGS
-301 AKNYQ
+301 NRTYQ
-306 AQGNVI
+306 AQGNVL
-312 ALGRIRGNDT
+312 ALGRISGTDASN
-322 NDHGDFN
+322 HGDFN
-329 GIEKTLTVNPNSELI
+329 GIEKSLTVNPNSELI

-354 YQAQGNVI
+354 GQGATNV
-362 ALGRIRGNDTNDHG
+362 
-376 DFNGIEKTLTVNPN
+376 
-390 SELIFE
+390 
-396 FNTMTTKNYQGMTNL
+396 
-411 IIKNADNDTVIG
+411 IIKNADTNDTIA
-423 EKVVA
+423 EKTVEG
-428 YGPIW
+428 GPTL
-433 RLLKVP
+433 RLFKVP
-439 ENVSHLKIQFV
+439 DNVRNLKIQFV

-457 DARGIYQLRDGYKY
+457 DARGIYQLKDGYKY
-471 YDFVDSI
+471 YSFVDSI

-486 YVERRTMEP
+486 YVERRTMDP

-503 TVTTSLKNNGNF
+503 TVTTSLKNNGNS
-515 GASFNTDDFV
+515 GASLDTNDFV
-525 YKIQLPEGVEYVN
+525 YQVQLPEGVEYVN

-543 DFPSGNSGVDIN
+543 DFPSNNSGVDVN

-564 NRIITIKSTG
+564 NRVITIKSTG
-574 GGTGNSPARLM
+574 GGTANSPARLM
-585 PDKILDLKYKLRVNN
+585 PDKILDLRYKLRVNN
-600 VPTPRTVTF
+600 VPTPRRVTF
-609 NDTLTYKTYSQDFIN
+609 NETLTYKTYTQDFIN

-664 SLDIFNDLKRRAQ
+664 SLDIFNDLKKRAQ
-677 TILDENRNNVPLNKR
+677 TILAENRNNVPLNKR
-692 VSQADIDSLA
+692 VSQADIDTLT

-713 DAENAVNRKV
+713 DAENAVNQKA
-723 DDMEDLVN
+723 DQMEDLVN

-750 HKNEIIGNIGD
+750 HKGNIIGDIGD

-787 VKPNAKQ
+787 VKPNAKK
-794 AIRDKAAKQREIINH
+794 AIRDKATKQREIINA

-814 QDEIQDALNQ
+814 EDEIQDAINQ
-824 LTTDETDAID
+824 LATDETDAID

-848 KNNGINTIGAVAPQ
+848 KNNGINTIGAVVPQ
-862 VTHKQAAR
+862 VTHK
-870 DAINQATATKRQQIN
+870 K
-885 SNREATQEEKNA
+885 
-897 ALNELTQA
+897 
-905 TNHALEQINQATTND
+905 
-920 DVDTAKGDGLNAIN
+920 
-934 PIAPVTVVKQAARD
+934 AARD

-968 QEERQAAIEK
+968 QEERQAAIDK
-978 VNAAVAVANTNILNA
+978 VNAAVTAANTNILNA
-993 NTNADVEQVKTNAI
+993 NTNAEVEQVKTNAI
-1007 QGIQAIEPATKVKT
+1007 QGIQAITPATKVKT
-1021 DAKNAIDQSAETQH
+1021 DAKNAIDKSAETQH
-1035 NAIFNNN
+1035 NTIFNNN

-1098 DARNAVN
+1098 DARNVVN
-1105 EKAREAITNINA
+1105 DKAREAITNINA

-1130 NRVNTLKNRALNDIG
+1130 NRVNTLKYRALTDIG

-1179 VLTDLATAKKQEINQ
+1179 VLNDLATAKKQEINQ

-1203 QVALNQVDQDLAT
+1203 QVALNQVDQELAT

-1248 VKKPAALAQTNQHYS
+1248 VKKPAALAQINQHYN
-1263 AKLVEIN
+1263 AKLAEIN
-1270 ATPDATDDEKN
+1270 ATPDATNDEKN

-1387 TNQAINAIDNV
+1387 TNQAVNAIDNV

-1431 NEKEVALQ
+1431 NEKEVASQ

-1474 IQPETKIK
+1474 IQPETKVK

-1492 ANELRAQINQDKE
+1492 ANELRAKINQDKE

-1512 AALDKINDLVAK
+1512 VALDKINEFVNQ
-1524 AMTNITNDRTNQ
+1524 AMTDITNNRTNQ
-1536 QVNDSTNQA
+1536 QVDDTTSQA
-1545 LDDIALVTPD
+1545 LDSIALVTPD

-1569 YEAKKH
+1569 YEAKKR

-1604 NINQA
+1604 NIDQA
-1609 IANNDVKRVESNG
+1609 IANNDVKRVETNG
-1622 IATLKGVEPH
+1622 IATLKGVQPH
-1632 IVVKPEA
+1632 IVIKPEA
-1639 QEAIKASADNQ
+1639 QQAIKASAENQ

-1655 DTPHATTDEL
+1655 DTPHATVDEL
-1665 DEANQQINDT
+1665 DEANQLISDT
-1675 LKQGQ
+1675 LKQAQ
-1680 QDIDNTTQDAAVND
+1680 QEIENTNQDAAVTD
-1694 VRNQTI
+1694 VRN
-1700 KAIEQ
+1700 
-1705 IKPKVRR
+1705 
-1712 KRAALDNIDESNNN
+1712 
-1726 QLDAIRNTLDTT
+1726 
-1738 QDERNVA
+1738 
-1745 IAALN
+1745 
-1750 KIVNAIK
+1750 
-1757 NDIAQNKTNAEVD
+1757 
-1770 QTEADG
+1770 
-1776 NNNIKVILPK
+1776 
-1786 VQVKPAARQSVS
+1786 
-1798 AKAEAQNALIDQSD
+1798 
-1812 LSTEEERLAAK
+1812 
-1823 HLVEQALNQ
+1823 
-1832 AIDQINHADKTAQV
+1832 
-1846 NQNSIDAQNIISK
+1846 
-1859 IKPATTVKAT
+1859 
-1869 ALQQIQNI
+1869 
-1877 ATNKINLIKANNEAT
+1877 
-1892 DEEQNAAI
+1892 
-1900 VQVEK
+1900 
-1905 ELIKAKQQIAGAV
+1905 
-1918 TNADVAYLL
+1918 
-1927 HDGKNEIREIEPV
+1927 
-1940 INKKATAREQLTTLF
+1940 
-1955 NDKKQAIEANVQA
+1955 
-1968 TVEERNSILAQ
+1968 
-1979 LQNIY
+1979 
-1984 DTAIGQID
+1984 
-1992 QDRSNAQVDKTATLN
+1992 
-2007 LQTIHDLDVH
+2007 
-2017 PIKKPDAEKTINDD
+2017 
-2031 LARVTHLVQNYRKVS
+2031 
-2046 DRNKADALKAI
+2046 
-2057 TALKLQMDE
+2057 
-2066 ELKTARTNADV
+2066 
-2077 DAVLKRFNVALGD
+2077 
-2090 IEAVITEKENSLLR
+2090 
-2104 IDNIAQQTYAKFKA
+2104 
-2118 IATPEQLAKVKALI
+2118 
-2132 DQYVADG
+2132 
-2139 NRMVDEDAT
+2139 
-2148 LNDIKKDTQLIIDEI
+2148 
-2163 LAIKLPAEVI
+2163 
-2173 KASPKVGQPAPKVC
+2173 
-2187 TPIKK
+2187 
-2192 EDKQEVRKVVKELP
+2192 
-2206 NTGSEEMDL
+2206 
-2215 PLKEL
+2215 
-2220 ALITGAALL
+2220 
-2229 ARRRSKKEKES
+2229 

>member
-36 QALTTDHNVQGGSNQ
+36 QALTTDNNVQSDTNQ
-51 ALPGNS
+51 ATPVNS
-57 QNTNA
+57 QDKDVAN
-62 DTNRDIV
+62 NRGLA
-69 NDSQNT
+69 NSAQNT
-75 PNAHATDNTSTNQAL
+75 PNQSATTNQATNQAL
-90 TNHQNVDVANQV
+90 VNHNNGSIVNQATPTSV
-102 GPAPIQPSASPAQNN
+102 QSSTPSAQNN
-117 NNSNA
+117 NHTDGNTTATETVSNA
-122 NSTAT
+122 N
-127 EPAANTNN
+127 NN
-135 NLASNNNTLNVPNNT
+135 DVASNNTTLNVPNKTNE
-150 DNNDS
+150 NGS
-155 ARHLTLKEIQEDV
+155 GGHLTLKEIQEDV

-179 IAEEASNRPKK
+179 IAEPASNRPKK
-190 RSRRAAPTDP
+190 RSRRAAPADP
-200 NATPADPTATPAD
+200 NATPADPGAAA
-213 PTAGNGSAPV
+213 AGNGGAPV

-232 TDPNANNIGQNAPNE
+232 TDPNANNAGQNAPNE
-247 VLSFDDNN
+247 VLSFDDNS
-255 IRPSTNRSVPT
+255 IRPSTNRSVPS

-275 YTLINGGKV
+275 FTLINGGKV
-284 GVFSHAMVRT
+284 GVLSHAMVRT
-294 SMFDSGD
+294 SMFEAGS
-301 AKNYQ
+301 NRTYQ
-306 AQGNVI
+306 AQGNVL
-312 ALGRIRGNDT
+312 ALGRISGTDASN
-322 NDHGDFN
+322 HGDFN
-329 GIEKTLTVNPNSELI
+329 GIEKSLTVNPNSELI
-344 FEFNTMTTKN
+344 FEFNTMPTKN
-354 YQAQGNVI
+354 GQGATNV
-362 ALGRIRGNDTNDHG
+362 
-376 DFNGIEKTLTVNPN
+376 
-390 SELIFE
+390 
-396 FNTMTTKNYQGMTNL
+396 
-411 IIKNADNDTVIG
+411 IIKNADTNDTIA
-423 EKVVA
+423 EKTVEG
-428 YGPIW
+428 GPTL
-433 RLLKVP
+433 RLFKVP
-439 ENVSHLKIQFV
+439 DNVRNLKIQFV

-457 DARGIYQLRDGYKY
+457 DARGIYQLKDGYKY
-471 YDFVDSI
+471 YSFVDSI

-503 TVTTSLKNNGNF
+503 TVTTSLKNNGNS
-515 GASFNTDDFV
+515 GASLDTDEFV

-543 DFPSGNSGVDIN
+543 DFPSNNSGVDVN

-564 NRIITIKSTG
+564 NRVITIKSTG
-574 GGTGNSPARLM
+574 GGTTNSPARLM

-609 NDTLTYKTYSQDFIN
+609 NDTLTYKTYTQDFIN
-624 SPAESHTVSTNPYT
+624 SAAESHTVSTNPYT

-664 SLDIFNDLKRRAQ
+664 SLDIFNDLKKRAQ
-677 TILDENRNNVPLNKR
+677 TILAENRNNVPLNKR
-692 VSQADIDSLA
+692 VSQADIDTLT

-713 DAENAVNRKV
+713 DAENAVNQKA
-723 DDMEDLVN
+723 DQMEDLVN

-750 HKNEIIGNIGD
+750 HKGNIIGDIGD

-787 VKPNAKQ
+787 VKPNAKK
-794 AIRDKAAKQREIINH
+794 AIRDKATKQREIINA

-814 QDEIQDALNQ
+814 EDEIQDAINQ
-824 LTTDETDAID
+824 LATDETDAID

-848 KNNGINTIGAVAPQ
+848 KNNGINTIGSVVPQ

-905 TNHALEQINQATTND
+905 TNHALEQINQATTNA
-920 DVDTAKGDGLNAIN
+920 DVDNAKGDGLNAIN

-968 QEERQAAIEK
+968 QEERQAAIDK
-978 VNAAVAVANTNILNA
+978 VNAAVTAANTNILNA
-993 NTNADVEQVKTNAI
+993 NTNAEVEQVKTNAI
-1007 QGIQAIEPATKVKT
+1007 QGIQAITPATKVKT
-1021 DAKNAIDQSAETQH
+1021 DAKNAIDKSAETQH
-1035 NAIFNNN
+1035 NTIFNNN

-1098 DARNAVN
+1098 DARNVVN
-1105 EKAREAITNINA
+1105 DKAREAITNINA

-1130 NRVNTLKNRALNDIG
+1130 NRVNTLKNRALTDIG

-1179 VLTDLATAKKQEINQ
+1179 VLNDLATAKKQEINQ

-1203 QVALNQVDQDLAT
+1203 QVALNQVDQELAT

-1248 VKKPAALAQTNQHYS
+1248 VKKPAALAQINQHYN
-1263 AKLVEIN
+1263 AKLAEIN
-1270 ATPDATDDEKN
+1270 ATPDATNDEKN

-1380 NDQVDAT
+1380 NDQVDTT
-1387 TNQAINAIDNV
+1387 TNQALNAIDNV

-1431 NEKEVALQ
+1431 NEKEVASQ

-1474 IQPETKIK
+1474 IQPETKVK

-1492 ANELRAQINQDKE
+1492 ANELRAKINQDKE
-1505 ATAEERQ
+1505 VTAEERQ
-1512 AALDKINDLVAK
+1512 VALDKINEFVNQ
-1524 AMTNITNDRTNQ
+1524 AMTDITNNRTNQ
-1536 QVNDSTNQA
+1536 QVDDTTSQA
-1545 LDDIALVTPD
+1545 LDSIALVAPE

-1569 YEAKKH
+1569 YEAKKQ

-1593 QLANNEKRALQ
+1593 QLANNKKLALQ

-1609 IANNDVKRVESNG
+1609 VTNNDVKRVETNG
-1622 IATLKGVEPH
+1622 IATLKGVQPH
-1632 IVVKPEA
+1632 IVIKPEA
-1639 QEAIKASADNQ
+1639 QQAIKASAENQ

-1655 DTPHATTDEL
+1655 DTPHATVDEL
-1665 DEANQQINDT
+1665 DEANQLISDT
-1675 LKQGQ
+1675 LKQAQ
-1680 QDIDNTTQDAAVND
+1680 QEIENTNQDAAVTD

-1712 KRAALDNIDESNNN
+1712 KRAALDSIEENNKN

-1738 QDERNVA
+1738 QDERDVA
-1745 IAALN
+1745 IDTLN
-1750 KIVNAIK
+1750 KIVNTIK

-1770 QTEADG
+1770 RTETDG
-1776 NNNIKVILPK
+1776 NDNIKVILPK
-1786 VQVKPAARQSVS
+1786 VQVKPAARQSVGV
-1798 AKAEAQNALIDQSD
+1798 KAEAQNALIDQSD

-1846 NQNSIDAQNIISK
+1846 NQDSIDAQNIISK

-1892 DEEQNAAI
+1892 DEEQNIAI
-1900 VQVEK
+1900 AQVEK
-1905 ELIKAKQQIAGAV
+1905 ELIKAKQQIASAV

-1927 HDGKNEIREIEPV
+1927 HDEKNEIREIEPV
-1940 INKKATAREQLTTLF
+1940 ISRKASAREQLTTLF
-1955 NDKKQAIEANVQA
+1955 NDKKQAIEANIQA

-1992 QDRSNAQVDKTATLN
+1992 QDRSNAQVDKTASLN

-2031 LARVTHLVQNYRKVS
+2031 LARVTALVQNYRKVS

-2077 DAVLKRFNVALGD
+2077 DAVLKRFNVALSD

-2118 IATPEQLAKVKALI
+2118 IATPEQLAKVKVLI

-2139 NRMVDEDAT
+2139 NRMIDEDAT
-2148 LNDIKKDTQLIIDEI
+2148 LNDIKQHTQFIVDEI
-2163 LAIKLPAEVI
+2163 LAIKLPAEAMKV
-2173 KASPKVGQPAPKVC
+2173 SPKVIQPAPKVC

-2192 EDKQEVRKVVKELP
+2192 EETHESRKVEKELP

-2215 PLKEL
+2215 PLKEF

-2229 ARRRSKKEKES
+2229 ARRRTKNEKES

>member
-1 MNLLKKN
+1 
-8 KYSIRKYKVGI
+8 
-19 FSTLIGTVLLL
+19 
-30 SNPNGA
+30 
-36 QALTTDHNVQGGSNQ
+36 
-51 ALPGNS
+51 
-57 QNTNA
+57 
-62 DTNRDIV
+62 
-69 NDSQNT
+69 
-75 PNAHATDNTSTNQAL
+75 
-90 TNHQNVDVANQV
+90 
-102 GPAPIQPSASPAQNN
+102 
-117 NNSNA
+117 
-122 NSTAT
+122 
-127 EPAANTNN
+127 
-135 NLASNNNTLNVPNNT
+135 
-150 DNNDS
+150 
-155 ARHLTLKEIQEDV
+155 
-168 RHSSDKPELVA
+168 
-179 IAEEASNRPKK
+179 
-190 RSRRAAPTDP
+190 
-200 NATPADPTATPAD
+200 
-213 PTAGNGSAPV
+213 
-223 AITAPYTPT
+223 
-232 TDPNANNIGQNAPNE
+232 
-247 VLSFDDNN
+247 
-255 IRPSTNRSVPT
+255 
-266 VTVVDNLPG
+266 
-275 YTLINGGKV
+275 
-284 GVFSHAMVRT
+284 
-294 SMFDSGD
+294 
-301 AKNYQ
+301 
-306 AQGNVI
+306 
-312 ALGRIRGNDT
+312 
-322 NDHGDFN
+322 
-329 GIEKTLTVNPNSELI
+329 
-344 FEFNTMTTKN
+344 
-354 YQAQGNVI
+354 
-362 ALGRIRGNDTNDHG
+362 
-376 DFNGIEKTLTVNPN
+376 
-390 SELIFE
+390 
-396 FNTMTTKNYQGMTNL
+396 MTTKNYQGMTNL

-609 NDTLTYKTYSQDFIN
+609 NDILTYKTYTQDFIN

-664 SLDIFNDLKRRAQ
+664 SLDIFNELKRRAQ

-692 VSQADIDSLA
+692 VSQADIDSLV

-794 AIRDKAAKQREIINH
+794 AIRDKAAKQREIINN

-978 VNAAVAVANTNILNA
+978 VNAAVAAANTNILNA

-1105 EKAREAITNINA
+1105 DKAREAITNINA

-1194 NTNATTEEK
+1194 NTNATDEEK

-1248 VKKPAALAQTNQHYS
+1248 VKKPTALAQINQHYN
-1263 AKLVEIN
+1263 AKLAEIN

-1398 EAEVVIKPKAIAD
+1398 EAKVVIKPKAIAD

-1431 NEKEVALQ
+1431 NEKEVALL

-1474 IQPETKIK
+1474 IQPETKVK

-1555 HIVRAAARDAVKQQ
+1555 HIVRATARDAVKQQ

-1604 NINQA
+1604 NIDQA

-1905 ELIKAKQQIAGAV
+1905 ELIKAKQQIASAV

-1955 NDKKQAIEANVQA
+1955 NDKKLAIEANVQA

-1992 QDRSNAQVDKTATLN
+1992 QDRSNAQVDKTASLN

-2139 NRMVDEDAT
+2139 IRMIDEDAT
-2148 LNDIKKDTQLIIDEI
+2148 LNDIKQHTQFIVDEI
-2163 LAIKLPAEVI
+2163 LAIKLPAEATKVL
-2173 KASPKVGQPAPKVC
+2173 PKVGQPAPKLC
-2187 TPIKK
+2187 TSIKK
-2192 EDKQEVRKVVKELP
+2192 VDKQEVRKVVKELP

-2229 ARRRSKKEKES
+2229 ARRRNKNEKES

>member
-36 QALTTDHNVQGGSNQ
+36 QALTTDNNVQSDTNQ
-51 ALPGNS
+51 ATPVNS
-57 QNTNA
+57 QDKDVAN
-62 DTNRDIV
+62 NRGLA
-69 NDSQNT
+69 NSAQNT
-75 PNAHATDNTSTNQAL
+75 PNQSATTNQATNQAL
-90 TNHQNVDVANQV
+90 VNHNNGSIVNQATPTSV
-102 GPAPIQPSASPAQNN
+102 QSSTPSAQNN
-117 NNSNA
+117 NHTDGNTTATETVSNA
-122 NSTAT
+122 N
-127 EPAANTNN
+127 NN
-135 NLASNNNTLNVPNNT
+135 DVASNNTTLNVPNKTNE
-150 DNNDS
+150 NGS
-155 ARHLTLKEIQEDV
+155 GGHLTLKEIQEDV

-179 IAEEASNRPKK
+179 IAEPASNRPKK
-190 RSRRAAPTDP
+190 RSRRAAPADP
-200 NATPADPTATPAD
+200 NATPADPGAAA
-213 PTAGNGSAPV
+213 AGNGGAPV

-232 TDPNANNIGQNAPNE
+232 TDPNANNAGQNAPNE
-247 VLSFDDNN
+247 VLSFDDNS
-255 IRPSTNRSVPT
+255 IRPSTNRSVPS

-275 YTLINGGKV
+275 FTLINGGKV
-284 GVFSHAMVRT
+284 GVLSHAMVRT
-294 SMFDSGD
+294 SMFEAGS
-301 AKNYQ
+301 NRTYQ
-306 AQGNVI
+306 AQGNVL
-312 ALGRIRGNDT
+312 ALGRISGTDASN
-322 NDHGDFN
+322 HGDFN
-329 GIEKTLTVNPNSELI
+329 GIEKSLTVNPNSELI
-344 FEFNTMTTKN
+344 FEFNTMPTKN
-354 YQAQGNVI
+354 GQGATNV
-362 ALGRIRGNDTNDHG
+362 
-376 DFNGIEKTLTVNPN
+376 
-390 SELIFE
+390 
-396 FNTMTTKNYQGMTNL
+396 
-411 IIKNADNDTVIG
+411 IIKNADTNDTIA
-423 EKVVA
+423 EKTVEG
-428 YGPIW
+428 GPTL
-433 RLLKVP
+433 RLFKVP
-439 ENVSHLKIQFV
+439 DNVRNLKIQFV

-457 DARGIYQLRDGYKY
+457 DARGIYQLKDGYKY
-471 YDFVDSI
+471 YSFVDSI

-503 TVTTSLKNNGNF
+503 TVTTSLKNNGNS
-515 GASFNTDDFV
+515 GASLDTDEFV

-543 DFPSGNSGVDIN
+543 DFPSNNSGVDVN

-564 NRIITIKSTG
+564 NRVITIKSTG
-574 GGTGNSPARLM
+574 GGTTNSPARLM

-609 NDTLTYKTYSQDFIN
+609 NDTLTYKTYTQDFIN
-624 SPAESHTVSTNPYT
+624 SAAESHTVSTNPYT

-664 SLDIFNDLKRRAQ
+664 SLDIFNDLKKRAQ
-677 TILDENRNNVPLNKR
+677 TILAENRNNVPLNKR
-692 VSQADIDSLA
+692 VSQADIDTLT

-713 DAENAVNRKV
+713 DAENAVNQKA
-723 DDMEDLVN
+723 DQMEDLVN

-750 HKNEIIGNIGD
+750 HKGNIIGDIGD

-787 VKPNAKQ
+787 VKPNAKK
-794 AIRDKAAKQREIINH
+794 AIRDKATKQREIINA

-814 QDEIQDALNQ
+814 EDEIQDAINQ
-824 LTTDETDAID
+824 LATDETDAID

-848 KNNGINTIGAVAPQ
+848 KNNGINTIGSVVPQ

-905 TNHALEQINQATTND
+905 TNHALEQINQATTNA
-920 DVDTAKGDGLNAIN
+920 DVDNAKGDGLNAIN

-968 QEERQAAIEK
+968 QEERQAAIDK
-978 VNAAVAVANTNILNA
+978 VNAAVTAANTNILNA
-993 NTNADVEQVKTNAI
+993 NTNAEVEQVKTNAI
-1007 QGIQAIEPATKVKT
+1007 QGIQAITPATKVKT
-1021 DAKNAIDQSAETQH
+1021 DAKNAIDKSAETQH
-1035 NAIFNNN
+1035 NTIFNNN

-1098 DARNAVN
+1098 DARNVVN
-1105 EKAREAITNINA
+1105 DKAREAITNINA

-1130 NRVNTLKNRALNDIG
+1130 NRVNTLKNRALTDIG

-1179 VLTDLATAKKQEINQ
+1179 VLNDLATAKKQEINQ

-1203 QVALNQVDQDLAT
+1203 QVALNQVDQELAT

-1248 VKKPAALAQTNQHYS
+1248 VKKPAALAQINQHYN
-1263 AKLVEIN
+1263 AKLAEIN
-1270 ATPDATDDEKN
+1270 ATPDATNDEKN

-1380 NDQVDAT
+1380 NDQVDTT
-1387 TNQAINAIDNV
+1387 TNQALNAIDNV

-1431 NEKEVALQ
+1431 NEKEVASQ

-1474 IQPETKIK
+1474 IQPETKVK

-1492 ANELRAQINQDKE
+1492 ANELRAKINQDKE

-1512 AALDKINDLVAK
+1512 VALDKINEFVNQ
-1524 AMTNITNDRTNQ
+1524 AMTDITNNRTNQ
-1536 QVNDSTNQA
+1536 QVDDTTSQA
-1545 LDDIALVTPD
+1545 LDSIALVAPE

-1569 YEAKKH
+1569 YEAKKQ

-1593 QLANNEKRALQ
+1593 QLANNKKLALQ

-1609 IANNDVKRVESNG
+1609 VTNNDVKRVETNG
-1622 IATLKGVEPH
+1622 IATLKGVQPH
-1632 IVVKPEA
+1632 IVIKPEA
-1639 QEAIKASADNQ
+1639 QQAIKASAENQ

-1655 DTPHATTDEL
+1655 DTPHATVDEL
-1665 DEANQQINDT
+1665 DEANQLISDT
-1675 LKQGQ
+1675 LKQAQ
-1680 QDIDNTTQDAAVND
+1680 QEIENTNQDAAVTD

-1712 KRAALDNIDESNNN
+1712 KRAALDSIEENNKN

-1738 QDERNVA
+1738 QDERDVA
-1745 IAALN
+1745 IDTLN
-1750 KIVNAIK
+1750 KIVNTIK
-1757 NDIAQNKTNAEVD
+1757 NDIAQNKRNAEVD
-1770 QTEADG
+1770 RTETDG
-1776 NNNIKVILPK
+1776 NDNIKVILPK
-1786 VQVKPAARQSVS
+1786 VQVKPAARQSVGV
-1798 AKAEAQNALIDQSD
+1798 KAEAQNALIDQSD

-1846 NQNSIDAQNIISK
+1846 NQDSIDAQNIISK

-1892 DEEQNAAI
+1892 DEEQNIAI
-1900 VQVEK
+1900 AQVEK
-1905 ELIKAKQQIAGAV
+1905 ELIKAKQQIASAV

-1927 HDGKNEIREIEPV
+1927 HDEKNEIREIEPV
-1940 INKKATAREQLTTLF
+1940 ISRKASAREQLTTLF
-1955 NDKKQAIEANVQA
+1955 NDKKQAIEANIQA

-1992 QDRSNAQVDKTATLN
+1992 QDRSNAQVDKTASLN

-2031 LARVTHLVQNYRKVS
+2031 LARVTALVQNYRKVS

-2077 DAVLKRFNVALGD
+2077 DAVLKRFNVALSD

-2118 IATPEQLAKVKALI
+2118 IATPEQLAKVKVLI

-2139 NRMVDEDAT
+2139 NRMIDEDAT
-2148 LNDIKKDTQLIIDEI
+2148 LNDIKQHTQFIVDEI
-2163 LAIKLPAEVI
+2163 LAIKLPAEAMKV
-2173 KASPKVGQPAPKVC
+2173 SPKVIQPAPKVC

-2192 EDKQEVRKVVKELP
+2192 EETHESRKVEKELP

-2215 PLKEL
+2215 PLKEF

-2229 ARRRSKKEKES
+2229 ARRRTKNEKES

>member
-36 QALTTDHNVQGGSNQ
+36 QALTTDNNVQSDTNQ
-51 ALPGNS
+51 ATPVNS
-57 QNTNA
+57 QDKDVAN
-62 DTNRDIV
+62 NRGLA
-69 NDSQNT
+69 NSAQNT
-75 PNAHATDNTSTNQAL
+75 PNQSATTNQATNQAL
-90 TNHQNVDVANQV
+90 VNHNNGSIVNQATPTSV
-102 GPAPIQPSASPAQNN
+102 QSSTPSAQNN
-117 NNSNA
+117 NHTDGNTTATETVSNA
-122 NSTAT
+122 N
-127 EPAANTNN
+127 NN
-135 NLASNNNTLNVPNNT
+135 DVASNNTTLNVPNKTNE
-150 DNNDS
+150 NGS
-155 ARHLTLKEIQEDV
+155 GGHLTLKEIQEDV

-179 IAEEASNRPKK
+179 IAEPASNRPKK
-190 RSRRAAPTDP
+190 RSRRAAPADP
-200 NATPADPTATPAD
+200 NATPADPGAAA
-213 PTAGNGSAPV
+213 AGNGGAPV

-232 TDPNANNIGQNAPNE
+232 TDPNANNAGQNAPNE
-247 VLSFDDNN
+247 VLSFDDNS
-255 IRPSTNRSVPT
+255 IRPSTNRSVPS

-275 YTLINGGKV
+275 FTLINGGKV
-284 GVFSHAMVRT
+284 GVLSHAMVRT
-294 SMFDSGD
+294 SMFEAGS
-301 AKNYQ
+301 NRTYQ
-306 AQGNVI
+306 AQGNVL
-312 ALGRIRGNDT
+312 ALGRISGTDASN
-322 NDHGDFN
+322 HGDFN
-329 GIEKTLTVNPNSELI
+329 GIEKSLTVNPNSELI
-344 FEFNTMTTKN
+344 FEFNTMPTKN
-354 YQAQGNVI
+354 GQGATNV
-362 ALGRIRGNDTNDHG
+362 
-376 DFNGIEKTLTVNPN
+376 
-390 SELIFE
+390 
-396 FNTMTTKNYQGMTNL
+396 
-411 IIKNADNDTVIG
+411 IIKNADTNDTIA
-423 EKVVA
+423 EKTVEG
-428 YGPIW
+428 GPTL
-433 RLLKVP
+433 RLFKVP
-439 ENVSHLKIQFV
+439 DNVRNLKIQFV

-457 DARGIYQLRDGYKY
+457 DARGIYQLKDGYKY
-471 YDFVDSI
+471 YSFVDSI

-503 TVTTSLKNNGNF
+503 TVTTSLKNNGNS
-515 GASFNTDDFV
+515 GASLDTDEFV

-543 DFPSGNSGVDIN
+543 DFPSNNSGVDVN

-564 NRIITIKSTG
+564 NRVITIKSTG
-574 GGTGNSPARLM
+574 GGTTNSPARLM

-609 NDTLTYKTYSQDFIN
+609 NDTLTYKTYTQDFIN
-624 SPAESHTVSTNPYT
+624 SAAESHTVSTNPYT

-664 SLDIFNDLKRRAQ
+664 SLDIFNDLKKRAQ
-677 TILDENRNNVPLNKR
+677 TILAENRNNVPLNKR
-692 VSQADIDSLA
+692 VSQADIDTLT

-713 DAENAVNRKV
+713 DAENAVNQKA
-723 DDMEDLVN
+723 DQMEDLVN

-750 HKNEIIGNIGD
+750 HKGNIIGDIGD

-787 VKPNAKQ
+787 VKPNAKK
-794 AIRDKAAKQREIINH
+794 AIRDKATKQREIINA

-814 QDEIQDALNQ
+814 EDEIQDAINQ
-824 LTTDETDAID
+824 LATDETDAID

-848 KNNGINTIGAVAPQ
+848 KNNGINTIGSVVPQ

-905 TNHALEQINQATTND
+905 TNHALEQINQATTNA
-920 DVDTAKGDGLNAIN
+920 DVDNAKGDGLNAIN

-968 QEERQAAIEK
+968 QEERQAAIDK
-978 VNAAVAVANTNILNA
+978 VNAAVTAANTNILNA
-993 NTNADVEQVKTNAI
+993 NTNAEVEQVKTNAI
-1007 QGIQAIEPATKVKT
+1007 QGIQAITPATKVKT
-1021 DAKNAIDQSAETQH
+1021 DAKNAIDKSAETQH
-1035 NAIFNNN
+1035 NTIFNNN

-1098 DARNAVN
+1098 DARNVVN
-1105 EKAREAITNINA
+1105 DKAREAITNINA

-1130 NRVNTLKNRALNDIG
+1130 NRVNTLKNRALTDIG

-1179 VLTDLATAKKQEINQ
+1179 VLNDLATAKKQEINQ

-1203 QVALNQVDQDLAT
+1203 QVALNQVDQELAT

-1248 VKKPAALAQTNQHYS
+1248 VKKPAALAQINQHYN
-1263 AKLVEIN
+1263 AKLAEIN
-1270 ATPDATDDEKN
+1270 ATPDATNDEKN

-1380 NDQVDAT
+1380 NDQVDTT
-1387 TNQAINAIDNV
+1387 TNQALNAIDNV

-1431 NEKEVALQ
+1431 NEKEVASQ

-1474 IQPETKIK
+1474 IQPETKVK

-1492 ANELRAQINQDKE
+1492 ANELRAKINQDKE

-1512 AALDKINDLVAK
+1512 VALDKINEFVNQ
-1524 AMTNITNDRTNQ
+1524 AMTDITNNRTNQ
-1536 QVNDSTNQA
+1536 QVDDTTSQA
-1545 LDDIALVTPD
+1545 LDSIALVAPE

-1569 YEAKKH
+1569 YEAKKQ

-1593 QLANNEKRALQ
+1593 QLANNKKLALQ

-1609 IANNDVKRVESNG
+1609 VTNNDVKRVETNG
-1622 IATLKGVEPH
+1622 IATLKGVQPH
-1632 IVVKPEA
+1632 IVIKPEA
-1639 QEAIKASADNQ
+1639 QQAIKASAENQ

-1655 DTPHATTDEL
+1655 DTPHATVDEL
-1665 DEANQQINDT
+1665 DEANQLISDT
-1675 LKQGQ
+1675 LKQAQ
-1680 QDIDNTTQDAAVND
+1680 QEIENTNQDAAVTD

-1712 KRAALDNIDESNNN
+1712 KRAALDSIEENNKN

-1738 QDERNVA
+1738 QDERDVA
-1745 IAALN
+1745 IDTLN
-1750 KIVNAIK
+1750 KIVNTIK

-1770 QTEADG
+1770 RTETDG
-1776 NNNIKVILPK
+1776 NDNIKVILPK
-1786 VQVKPAARQSVS
+1786 VQVKPAARQSVGV
-1798 AKAEAQNALIDQSD
+1798 KAEAQNALIDQSD

-1846 NQNSIDAQNIISK
+1846 NQDSIDAQNIISK

-1892 DEEQNAAI
+1892 DEEQNIAI
-1900 VQVEK
+1900 AQVEK
-1905 ELIKAKQQIAGAV
+1905 ELIKAKQQIASAV

-1927 HDGKNEIREIEPV
+1927 HDEKNEIREIEPV
-1940 INKKATAREQLTTLF
+1940 ISRKASAREQLTTLF
-1955 NDKKQAIEANVQA
+1955 NDKKQAIEANIQA

-1992 QDRSNAQVDKTATLN
+1992 RDRSNAQVDKTASLN

-2031 LARVTHLVQNYRKVS
+2031 LARVTALVQNYRKVS

-2077 DAVLKRFNVALGD
+2077 DAVLKRFNVALSD

-2118 IATPEQLAKVKALI
+2118 IATPEQLAKVKVLI

-2139 NRMVDEDAT
+2139 NRMIDEDAT
-2148 LNDIKKDTQLIIDEI
+2148 LNDIKQHTQFIVDEI
-2163 LAIKLPAEVI
+2163 LAIKLPAEAMKV
-2173 KASPKVGQPAPKVC
+2173 SPKVIQPAPKVC

-2192 EDKQEVRKVVKELP
+2192 EETHESRKVEKELP

-2215 PLKEL
+2215 PLKEF

-2229 ARRRSKKEKES
+2229 ARRRTKNEKES

>member
-301 AKNYQ
+301 A
-306 AQGNVI
+306 
-312 ALGRIRGNDT
+312 
-322 NDHGDFN
+322 
-329 GIEKTLTVNPNSELI
+329 
-344 FEFNTMTTKN
+344 KN

-1609 IANNDVKRVESNG
+1609 IANNEKRALQNINQAIANNDVKRVESNG

-2031 LARVTHLVQNYRKVS
+2031 LARVTHLVQNYQKVS

>member
-36 QALTTDHNVQGGSNQ
+36 QALTTDNNVQSDTNQ
-51 ALPGNS
+51 ATPVNS
-57 QNTNA
+57 Q
-62 DTNRDIV
+62 DTNVANNRGLA
-69 NDSQNT
+69 NSAQNT
-75 PNAHATDNTSTNQAL
+75 PNQSATTNQSTNQAL
-90 TNHQNVDVANQV
+90 VNHNNGSIANQATPTSV
-102 GPAPIQPSASPAQNN
+102 QSSTPSAQNN
-117 NNSNA
+117 NHTDGNTTATETVSNA
-122 NSTAT
+122 N
-127 EPAANTNN
+127 NKDVV
-135 NLASNNNTLNVPNNT
+135 SNNTTLNVPNKTNE
-150 DNNDS
+150 NGS
-155 ARHLTLKEIQEDV
+155 GGHLTLKEIQEDV

-179 IAEEASNRPKK
+179 IAEQASNRPKK
-190 RSRRAAPTDP
+190 RSRRAAPADP
-200 NATPADPTATPAD
+200 NATPADPAAAA
-213 PTAGNGSAPV
+213 AGNGGAPV

-232 TDPNANNIGQNAPNE
+232 TDPNANNAGQNAPNE
-247 VLSFDDNN
+247 VLSFDDNG
-255 IRPSTNRSVPT
+255 IRPSTNRSVPS

-275 YTLINGGKV
+275 FTLINGGKV

-312 ALGRIRGNDT
+312 ALGRIKGNDT

-329 GIEKTLTVNPNSELI
+329 GIEKS
-344 FEFNTMTTKN
+344 
-354 YQAQGNVI
+354 
-362 ALGRIRGNDTNDHG
+362 
-376 DFNGIEKTLTVNPN
+376 LTVNPN

-396 FNTMTTKNYQGMTNL
+396 FNTMTTKNYQGVTNL
-411 IIKNADNDTVIG
+411 IIKNADNDTVIA
-423 EKVVA
+423 EKSVA

-433 RLLKVP
+433 RLFKVP

-525 YKIQLPEGVEYVN
+525 YKVQLPEGVEYVN

-543 DFPSGNSGVDIN
+543 DFPSSNSGVDMN
-555 DMNVTYDAA
+555 DFNVTYDAA
-564 NRIITIKSTG
+564 NRVITIKSTG
-574 GGTGNSPARLM
+574 GGSGNSPARLM

-609 NDTLTYKTYSQDFIN
+609 NDTLTYKTYTQDFIN

-692 VSQADIDSLA
+692 VSQADIDSLT

-713 DAENAVNRKV
+713 DAENAVNKKV
-723 DDMEDLVN
+723 DQMEDLVN

-787 VKPNAKQ
+787 VKPNAKK
-794 AIRDKAAKQREIINH
+794 AIRDKATKQREIINA

-814 QDEIQDALNQ
+814 EDEIQDALNQ
-824 LTTDETDAID
+824 LATDETDAID
-834 NVTNATTNADVETA
+834 NVTNATTNADVEIA
-848 KNNGINTIGAVAPQ
+848 KNNGINTIGAVVPQ

-905 TNHALEQINQATTND
+905 TNHALEQINQATTNA
-920 DVDTAKGDGLNAIN
+920 DVDNAKGDGLNAIN

-968 QEERQAAIEK
+968 QEERQAAIDK
-978 VNAAVAVANTNILNA
+978 VNAAVTAANTNILNA

-1007 QGIQAIEPATKVKT
+1007 QGIQAITPATKVKT
-1021 DAKNAIDQSAETQH
+1021 DAKNAIDKSAETQH
-1035 NAIFNNN
+1035 NTIFNNN

-1105 EKAREAITNINA
+1105 DKAREAITNINA

-1130 NRVNTLKNRALNDIG
+1130 NRVNTLKNRALTDIG

-1179 VLTDLATAKKQEINQ
+1179 VLNDLATAKKQKINQ

-1203 QVALNQVDQDLAT
+1203 QVALNQVDQELAT

-1248 VKKPAALAQTNQHYS
+1248 VKKPAALAQINQHYN
-1263 AKLVEIN
+1263 AKLAEIN
-1270 ATPDATDDEKN
+1270 ATPDATNDEKN

-1368 DQAFNQINQNQT
+1368 DQAINQINQNQT
-1380 NDQVDAT
+1380 NDQVDTT
-1387 TNQAINAIDNV
+1387 TNQAVNAIDNV

-1431 NEKEVALQ
+1431 NEKEVASQ

-1474 IQPETKIK
+1474 IQPETKVK

-1492 ANELRAQINQDKE
+1492 ANELRAKINQDKE

-1512 AALDKINDLVAK
+1512 VALDKINEFVNQ
-1524 AMTNITNDRTNQ
+1524 AMTDITNNRTNQ
-1536 QVNDSTNQA
+1536 QVDDTTSQA
-1545 LDDIALVTPD
+1545 LDSIALVAPE

-1569 YEAKKH
+1569 YEAKKQ

-1593 QLANNEKRALQ
+1593 QLANNEKLALQ

-1609 IANNDVKRVESNG
+1609 VTNNDVKRVETNG
-1622 IATLKGVEPH
+1622 IATLKGVQPH
-1632 IVVKPEA
+1632 IVIKPEA
-1639 QEAIKASADNQ
+1639 QQAIKATAENQ

-1655 DTPHATTDEL
+1655 DTPHATVDEL
-1665 DEANQQINDT
+1665 DEANQLISDT
-1675 LKQGQ
+1675 LKQAQ
-1680 QDIDNTTQDAAVND
+1680 QEIENTNQDAAVTD

-1712 KRAALDNIDESNNN
+1712 KRAALDSIEENNKN

-1738 QDERNVA
+1738 QDERDVA
-1745 IAALN
+1745 IDTLN
-1750 KIVNAIK
+1750 KIVNTIK

-1770 QTEADG
+1770 RTETDG
-1776 NNNIKVILPK
+1776 NDNIKVILPK
-1786 VQVKPAARQSVS
+1786 VQVKPAARQSVGV
-1798 AKAEAQNALIDQSD
+1798 KAEAQNALIDQSD

-1846 NQNSIDAQNIISK
+1846 NQDSIDAQNIISK

-1892 DEEQNAAI
+1892 DEEQNIAI
-1900 VQVEK
+1900 AQVEK
-1905 ELIKAKQQIAGAV
+1905 ELIKAKQQIASAV

-1927 HDGKNEIREIEPV
+1927 HDEKNEIREIEPV
-1940 INKKATAREQLTTLF
+1940 INRKASAREQLTTLF
-1955 NDKKQAIEANVQA
+1955 NDKKQAIEANIQA

-1992 QDRSNAQVDKTATLN
+1992 QDRSNAQVDKTASLN

-2031 LARVTHLVQNYRKVS
+2031 LARVTALVQNYRKVS
-2046 DRNKADALKAI
+2046 NCNKADALKAI

-2077 DAVLKRFNVALGD
+2077 DAVLKRFNVALSD

-2118 IATPEQLAKVKALI
+2118 IATPEQLAKVKVLI

-2139 NRMVDEDAT
+2139 NRMIDEDAT
-2148 LNDIKKDTQLIIDEI
+2148 LNDIKQHTQFIVDEI
-2163 LAIKLPAEVI
+2163 LAIKLPAEATKV
-2173 KASPKVGQPAPKVC
+2173 SPKEIQPAPKVC

-2192 EDKQEVRKVVKELP
+2192 EETHESRKVEKELP
-2206 NTGSEEMDL
+2206 NTGSEGMDL
-2215 PLKEL
+2215 PLKEF

-2229 ARRRSKKEKES
+2229 ARRRTKNEKES

>member
-36 QALTTDHNVQGGSNQ
+36 QALTTDNNVQSDTNQ
-51 ALPGNS
+51 ATPVNS
-57 QNTNA
+57 QDKDVAN
-62 DTNRDIV
+62 NRGLA
-69 NDSQNT
+69 NSAQNT
-75 PNAHATDNTSTNQAL
+75 PNQSATTNQATNQAL
-90 TNHQNVDVANQV
+90 VNHNNGSIVNQATPTSV
-102 GPAPIQPSASPAQNN
+102 QSSTPSAQNN
-117 NNSNA
+117 NHTDGNTTATETVSNA
-122 NSTAT
+122 N
-127 EPAANTNN
+127 NN
-135 NLASNNNTLNVPNNT
+135 DVASNNTTLNVPNKTNE
-150 DNNDS
+150 NGS
-155 ARHLTLKEIQEDV
+155 GGHLTLKEIQEDV

-179 IAEEASNRPKK
+179 IAEPASNRPKK
-190 RSRRAAPTDP
+190 RSRRAAPADP
-200 NATPADPTATPAD
+200 NATPADPGAAA
-213 PTAGNGSAPV
+213 AGNGGAPV

-232 TDPNANNIGQNAPNE
+232 TDPNANNAGQNAPNE
-247 VLSFDDNN
+247 VLSFDDNS
-255 IRPSTNRSVPT
+255 IRPSTNRSVPS

-275 YTLINGGKV
+275 FTLINGGKV
-284 GVFSHAMVRT
+284 GVLSHAMVRT
-294 SMFDSGD
+294 SMFEAGS
-301 AKNYQ
+301 NRTYQ
-306 AQGNVI
+306 AQGNVL
-312 ALGRIRGNDT
+312 ALGRISGTDASN
-322 NDHGDFN
+322 HGDFN
-329 GIEKTLTVNPNSELI
+329 GIEKSLTVNPNSELI
-344 FEFNTMTTKN
+344 FEFNTMPTKN
-354 YQAQGNVI
+354 GQGATNV
-362 ALGRIRGNDTNDHG
+362 
-376 DFNGIEKTLTVNPN
+376 
-390 SELIFE
+390 
-396 FNTMTTKNYQGMTNL
+396 
-411 IIKNADNDTVIG
+411 IIKNADTNDTIA
-423 EKVVA
+423 EKTVEG
-428 YGPIW
+428 GPTL
-433 RLLKVP
+433 RLFKVP
-439 ENVSHLKIQFV
+439 DNVRNLKIQFV

-457 DARGIYQLRDGYKY
+457 DARGIYQLKDGYKY
-471 YDFVDSI
+471 YSFVDSI

-503 TVTTSLKNNGNF
+503 TVTTSLKNNGNS
-515 GASFNTDDFV
+515 GASLDTDEFV

-543 DFPSGNSGVDIN
+543 DFPSNNSGVDVN

-564 NRIITIKSTG
+564 NRVITIKSTG
-574 GGTGNSPARLM
+574 GGTTNSPARLM

-609 NDTLTYKTYSQDFIN
+609 NDTLTYKTYTQDFIN
-624 SPAESHTVSTNPYT
+624 SAAESHTVSTNPYT

-664 SLDIFNDLKRRAQ
+664 SLDIFNDLKKRAQ
-677 TILDENRNNVPLNKR
+677 TILAENRNNVPLNKR
-692 VSQADIDSLA
+692 VSQADIDTLT

-713 DAENAVNRKV
+713 DAENAVNQKA
-723 DDMEDLVN
+723 DQMEDLVN

-750 HKNEIIGNIGD
+750 HKGNIIGDIGD

-787 VKPNAKQ
+787 VKPNAKK
-794 AIRDKAAKQREIINH
+794 AIRDKATKQREIINA

-814 QDEIQDALNQ
+814 EDEIQDAINQ
-824 LTTDETDAID
+824 LATDETDAID

-848 KNNGINTIGAVAPQ
+848 KNNGINTIGSVVPQ

-905 TNHALEQINQATTND
+905 TNHALEQINQATTNA
-920 DVDTAKGDGLNAIN
+920 DVDNAKGDGLNAIN

-968 QEERQAAIEK
+968 QEERQAAIDK
-978 VNAAVAVANTNILNA
+978 VNAAVTAANTNILNA
-993 NTNADVEQVKTNAI
+993 NTNAEVEQVKTNAI
-1007 QGIQAIEPATKVKT
+1007 QGIQAITPATKVKT
-1021 DAKNAIDQSAETQH
+1021 DAKNAIDKSAETQH
-1035 NAIFNNN
+1035 NTIFNNN

-1098 DARNAVN
+1098 DARNVVN
-1105 EKAREAITNINA
+1105 DKAREAITNINA

-1130 NRVNTLKNRALNDIG
+1130 NRVNTLKNRALTDIG

-1179 VLTDLATAKKQEINQ
+1179 VLNDLATAKKQEINQ

-1203 QVALNQVDQDLAT
+1203 QVALNQVDQELAT

-1248 VKKPAALAQTNQHYS
+1248 VKKPAALAQINQHYN
-1263 AKLVEIN
+1263 AKLAEIN
-1270 ATPDATDDEKN
+1270 ATPDATNDEKN

-1380 NDQVDAT
+1380 NDQVDTT
-1387 TNQAINAIDNV
+1387 TNQALNAIDNV

-1431 NEKEVALQ
+1431 NEKEVASQ

-1474 IQPETKIK
+1474 IQPETKVK

-1492 ANELRAQINQDKE
+1492 ANELRAKINQDKE

-1512 AALDKINDLVAK
+1512 VALDKINEFVNQ
-1524 AMTNITNDRTNQ
+1524 AMTDITNNRTNQ
-1536 QVNDSTNQA
+1536 QVDDTTSQA
-1545 LDDIALVTPD
+1545 LDSIALVAPE

-1569 YEAKKH
+1569 YEAKKQ

-1593 QLANNEKRALQ
+1593 QLANNKKLALQ

-1609 IANNDVKRVESNG
+1609 VTNNDVKRVETNG
-1622 IATLKGVEPH
+1622 IATLKGVQPH
-1632 IVVKPEA
+1632 IVIKPEA
-1639 QEAIKASADNQ
+1639 QQAIKASAENQ

-1655 DTPHATTDEL
+1655 DTPHATVDEL
-1665 DEANQQINDT
+1665 DEANQLISDT
-1675 LKQGQ
+1675 LKQAQ
-1680 QDIDNTTQDAAVND
+1680 QEIENTNQDAAVTD

-1712 KRAALDNIDESNNN
+1712 KRAALDSIEENNKN

-1738 QDERNVA
+1738 QDERDVA
-1745 IAALN
+1745 IDTLN
-1750 KIVNAIK
+1750 KIVNTIK

-1770 QTEADG
+1770 RTETDG
-1776 NNNIKVILPK
+1776 NDNIKVILPK
-1786 VQVKPAARQSVS
+1786 VQVKPAARQSVGV
-1798 AKAEAQNALIDQSD
+1798 KAEAQNALIDQSD

-1846 NQNSIDAQNIISK
+1846 NQDSIDAQNIISK

-1892 DEEQNAAI
+1892 DEEQNIAI
-1900 VQVEK
+1900 AQVEK
-1905 ELIKAKQQIAGAV
+1905 ELIKAKQQIASAV

-1927 HDGKNEIREIEPV
+1927 HDEKNEIREIEPV
-1940 INKKATAREQLTTLF
+1940 ISRKASAREQLTTLF
-1955 NDKKQAIEANVQA
+1955 NDKKQAIEANIQA

-1992 QDRSNAQVDKTATLN
+1992 QDRSNAQVDKTASLN

-2031 LARVTHLVQNYRKVS
+2031 LARVTALVQNYRKVS

-2077 DAVLKRFNVALGD
+2077 VAVLKRFNVALSD

-2118 IATPEQLAKVKALI
+2118 IATPEQLAKVKVLI

-2139 NRMVDEDAT
+2139 NRMIDEDAT
-2148 LNDIKKDTQLIIDEI
+2148 LNDIKQHTQFIVDEI
-2163 LAIKLPAEVI
+2163 LAIKLPAEAMKV
-2173 KASPKVGQPAPKVC
+2173 SPKVIQPAPKVC

-2192 EDKQEVRKVVKELP
+2192 EETHESRKVEKELP

-2215 PLKEL
+2215 PLKEF

-2229 ARRRSKKEKES
+2229 ARRRTKNEKES

>member
-36 QALTTDHNVQGGSNQ
+36 QALTTDNNVQSDTNQ
-51 ALPGNS
+51 ATPVNS
-57 QNTNA
+57 QDKDVAN
-62 DTNRDIV
+62 NRGLA
-69 NDSQNT
+69 NSAQNT
-75 PNAHATDNTSTNQAL
+75 PNQSATTNQATNQAL
-90 TNHQNVDVANQV
+90 VNHNNGSIVNQATPTSV
-102 GPAPIQPSASPAQNN
+102 QSSTPSAQNN
-117 NNSNA
+117 NHTDGNTTATETVSNA
-122 NSTAT
+122 N
-127 EPAANTNN
+127 NN
-135 NLASNNNTLNVPNNT
+135 DAVSNNTTLNVPNKTNE
-150 DNNDS
+150 NGS
-155 ARHLTLKEIQEDV
+155 GGHLTLKEIQEDV

-179 IAEEASNRPKK
+179 IAEPASNRPKK
-190 RSRRAAPTDP
+190 RSRRAAPADP
-200 NATPADPTATPAD
+200 NATPADPAAAA
-213 PTAGNGSAPV
+213 AGNGGAPV

-232 TDPNANNIGQNAPNE
+232 TDPNANNAGQNAPNE
-247 VLSFDDNN
+247 VLSFDDNG
-255 IRPSTNRSVPT
+255 IRPSTNRSVPS

-275 YTLINGGKV
+275 FTLINGGKV
-284 GVFSHAMVRT
+284 VVFSHAMVRT
-294 SMFDSGD
+294 SMFDSAD

-312 ALGRIRGNDT
+312 ALGRI
-322 NDHGDFN
+322 
-329 GIEKTLTVNPNSELI
+329 K
-344 FEFNTMTTKN
+344 
-354 YQAQGNVI
+354 
-362 ALGRIRGNDTNDHG
+362 GNDTNDHG

-396 FNTMTTKNYQGMTNL
+396 FNTMTTKNYQGVTNL
-411 IIKNADNDTVIG
+411 IIKNADNDTVIA
-423 EKVVA
+423 EKSVA

-433 RLLKVP
+433 RLFKVP

-525 YKIQLPEGVEYVN
+525 YQVQLPEGVEYVN

-543 DFPSGNSGVDIN
+543 DFPSSNSGVDMN
-555 DMNVTYDAA
+555 DFNVTYDAA
-564 NRIITIKSTG
+564 NRVITIKSTG
-574 GGTGNSPARLM
+574 GGSGNSPARLM

-609 NDTLTYKTYSQDFIN
+609 NDTLTYKTYTQDFIN

-692 VSQADIDSLA
+692 VSQADIDSLT

-713 DAENAVNRKV
+713 DAENAVNKKV
-723 DDMEDLVN
+723 DQMEDLVN

-787 VKPNAKQ
+787 VKPNAKK
-794 AIRDKAAKQREIINH
+794 AIRDKATKQREIINA

-814 QDEIQDALNQ
+814 EDEIQDALNQ
-824 LTTDETDAID
+824 LATDETDAID

-848 KNNGINTIGAVAPQ
+848 KNNGINTIGAVVPQ

-905 TNHALEQINQATTND
+905 TNHALEQINQATTNA
-920 DVDTAKGDGLNAIN
+920 DVDNAKGDGLNAIN

-968 QEERQAAIEK
+968 QEERQAAIDK
-978 VNAAVAVANTNILNA
+978 VNAAVTAANTNILNA

-1007 QGIQAIEPATKVKT
+1007 QGIQAITPATKVKT
-1021 DAKNAIDQSAETQH
+1021 DAKNAIDKSAETQH
-1035 NAIFNNN
+1035 NTIFNNN

-1105 EKAREAITNINA
+1105 DKAREAITNINA

-1130 NRVNTLKNRALNDIG
+1130 NRVNTLKNRALTDIG

-1179 VLTDLATAKKQEINQ
+1179 VLNDLATAKKQEINQ

-1203 QVALNQVDQDLAT
+1203 QVALNQVDQELAT

-1248 VKKPAALAQTNQHYS
+1248 VKKPAALAQINQHYN
-1263 AKLVEIN
+1263 AKLAEIN
-1270 ATPDATDDEKN
+1270 ATPDATNDEKN
-1281 AAINTLNQDRQQAIE
+1281 AAINTLNLDRQQAIE

-1380 NDQVDAT
+1380 NDQVDTT
-1387 TNQAINAIDNV
+1387 TNQALKAIDNV

-1431 NEKEVALQ
+1431 NEKEVASQ

-1474 IQPETKIK
+1474 IQPETKVK

-1492 ANELRAQINQDKE
+1492 ANELRAKINQDKE

-1512 AALDKINDLVAK
+1512 VALDKINEFVNQ
-1524 AMTNITNDRTNQ
+1524 AMTDITNNRTNQ
-1536 QVNDSTNQA
+1536 QVDDTTSQA
-1545 LDDIALVTPD
+1545 LDSIALVAPE

-1569 YEAKKH
+1569 YEAKKQ

-1593 QLANNEKRALQ
+1593 QLANNEKLALQ

-1609 IANNDVKRVESNG
+1609 VTNNDVKRVETNG
-1622 IATLKGVEPH
+1622 IATLKGVQPH
-1632 IVVKPEA
+1632 IVIKPEA
-1639 QEAIKASADNQ
+1639 QQAIKASAENQ

-1655 DTPHATTDEL
+1655 DTPHATVDEL
-1665 DEANQQINDT
+1665 DEANQLISDT
-1675 LKQGQ
+1675 LKQAQ
-1680 QDIDNTTQDAAVND
+1680 QEIENTNQDAAVTD

-1712 KRAALDNIDESNNN
+1712 KRAALDSIEENNKN

-1738 QDERNVA
+1738 QDERDVA
-1745 IAALN
+1745 IDTLN
-1750 KIVNAIK
+1750 KIVNTIK

-1770 QTEADG
+1770 RTETDG
-1776 NNNIKVILPK
+1776 NDNIKVILPK
-1786 VQVKPAARQSVS
+1786 VQVKPAARQSVGV
-1798 AKAEAQNALIDQSD
+1798 KAEAQNALIDQSD

-1846 NQNSIDAQNIISK
+1846 NQDSINAQNIISK

-1900 VQVEK
+1900 AQVEQA
-1905 ELIKAKQQIAGAV
+1905 LIKAKQQIASAV

-1940 INKKATAREQLTTLF
+1940 ISRKASAREQLTTLF
-1955 NDKKQAIEANVQA
+1955 NDKKQAIEANIQA

-1992 QDRSNAQVDKTATLN
+1992 QDRSNAQVDKTASLN

-2017 PIKKPDAEKTINDD
+2017 PIKKPDAEKTINVD
-2031 LARVTHLVQNYRKVS
+2031 LARVTALVQNYRKVS

-2077 DAVLKRFNVALGD
+2077 DAVLKRFNVALSD

-2118 IATPEQLAKVKALI
+2118 IATPEQLAKIKVLI

-2139 NRMVDEDAT
+2139 NRMIDEDAT
-2148 LNDIKKDTQLIIDEI
+2148 LNDIKQHTQFIVDEI
-2163 LAIKLPAEVI
+2163 LAIKLPAEATKV
-2173 KASPKVGQPAPKVC
+2173 SPKVIQPAPKVC

-2192 EDKQEVRKVVKELP
+2192 EETHESRKVEKELP
-2206 NTGSEEMDL
+2206 NTGSEGMDL
-2215 PLKEL
+2215 PLKEF

-2229 ARRRSKKEKES
+2229 ARRRTKNEKES